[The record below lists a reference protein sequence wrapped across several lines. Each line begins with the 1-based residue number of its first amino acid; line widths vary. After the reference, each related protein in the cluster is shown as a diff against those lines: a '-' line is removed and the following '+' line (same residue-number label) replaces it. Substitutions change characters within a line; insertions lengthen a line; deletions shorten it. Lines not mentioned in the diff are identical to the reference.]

1 MKKRTTYLLKR
12 LAAACLAFGVAFTGT
27 PASSLYQITQV
38 QAAETASESTLATA
52 SPAAKYGLADD
63 IQDGAIL
70 HAWCWSFN
78 TIKENMKDI
87 AAAGFTTVQTSPA
100 NECKDTYSNMK
111 LMGNDE
117 VNGTDGCWW
126 WQYQP
131 TDWKIGNYQLGTRDD
146 FKAMCAEADKYGIK
160 VIVDVIPN
168 HTTPDLPKVSQNLY
182 NAVGG
187 KGNLYHANGF
197 KEITQ
202 WGNRYEC
209 TTGQMGGLPDVNT
222 ENPDFQAYFLKYLN
236 DLIACGA
243 DGFRYD
249 TAKHIGVPSDP
260 LDAKSTR
267 NNFWPVVTGEE
278 SVNGVTLSDKN
289 VFTYGEVLQGDNVPE
304 SEYAKYMRMT
314 ASSYGET
321 LRGAVTGNSFDVNSI
336 SNWRHA
342 SPGRLVTWV
351 ESHDTYCNAGVSS
364 RMTDEQ
370 LRLAWAV
377 IAARKDGTPLFYSRP
392 DGSNG
397 ANGNRW
403 GNNVLGAKGNDQF
416 KSTEVREVN
425 LFRNAMAG
433 KSEYL
438 RNPGGDSQILQIDRG
453 NEGTV
458 IINLKEESVN
468 INSDTKMNDGTYK
481 DQVSGRTFT
490 VSNGKISGTLDKR
503 KVAVIYNK
511 DQESVGIS
519 STTGSNSFSTDTL
532 DVKLSAKNVQN
543 ATYTTSEGASGSYT
557 DGDIIAVGAKSQIGD
572 TITVT
577 VKGTGTKGEVTDS
590 AEFKK
595 TEKDPYLKYI
605 DGSYDVY
612 IKKPDGWGDKINCY
626 AYVDE
631 KTNNGEWPGVEMK
644 YLGEGVYAYNLPDDF
659 KTASVIFNDGV
670 SQYPAAQQAGL
681 EFTKGQ
687 SMAYINGSWTK
698 VEKQIDDI
706 KITSSLAN
714 GSSFNTD
721 STTTTITLKNATK
734 GSYSVDNGP
743 VKEFTGSATVTLG
756 TGKIA
761 DSDVTLK
768 VTASNDKDSKTETF
782 TFKKKFDAVKNG
794 GYVDYEG
801 ETLAKASG
809 TARQAVGGKYA
820 TNPGKQ
826 LGKNKTIKS
835 AADFD
840 DSMIIAQGVAN
851 DDARNFRGTH
861 EGPVYDSYAL
871 YGAWDDEN
879 IYLGWQ
885 FVNVADI
892 TSPEQTYPNS
902 DNGKPN
908 NGDIPQVIALNLGTG
923 KTGDGT
929 LDNGGNIWGLKVK
942 YDTPIDAMLC
952 FSSKSGV
959 GKPALFTTKKS
970 GEFSYD
976 APYCTGFTKA
986 GISFKAEDG
995 FFGKSLIG
1003 INSNGYKGLTVD
1015 QLTSTSSNWV
1025 DFLSLGH
1032 KTSMDTFY
1040 TMTIPMSA
1048 LNLTK
1053 AKLEKNGIGVMHIST
1068 FGESGIASTPMDM
1081 SMVDNAT
1088 EEYSTD
1094 SSTSKEKEDTDIIT
1108 APLARLGAEGGD
1120 DPDPQP
1126 DNRMTVNFGAD
1137 RSAPQ
1142 ATGTALTLKAVA
1154 DGGVGSYKYQF
1165 KIDNTEV
1172 QSGSSATYS
1181 WKAAKGAHTLQV
1193 VVTDSQGHKV
1203 TVSKQFTGEGG
1214 EVIDKNVLTAKSY
1227 SLTLAENI
1235 KANIYVSLSSDIMA
1249 DTGAKLRITYPD
1261 GSSKEKLVS
1270 DYSTVKYNNEDV
1282 KKITYETV
1290 PAELTSRISICAVRS
1305 NGATS
1310 NSFSFA
1316 PTDYLYKCIEQ
1327 KLPEANLAKALLNY
1341 GAYAQLYFG
1350 INTSDLANKKLTD
1363 DAVAALSVD
1372 TVLKNAPADDAAA
1385 LNNEDIEY
1393 IGSALVCKSGTD
1405 MKLYFKNKNNL
1416 TLEQLKIKYALDAYD
1431 ITLDEG
1437 MLCIRINNVYPG
1449 NLSAK
1454 YTIVINGA
1462 NGTISGNIC
1471 PMAYVRKGVQSSDTK
1486 QQNLCKAMY
1495 LYNRAALEYLGR

>member
-12 LAAACLAFGVAFTGT
+12 LAAACLAFGVAFTGM
-27 PASSLYQITQV
+27 PASSLYPITQV

-52 SPAAKYGLADD
+52 SQAAKYGLADD

-168 HTTPDLPKVSQNLY
+168 HTTPDLAKVSDNLY

-187 KGNLYHANGF
+187 KDNLYHANGF

-260 LDAKSTR
+260 LDKKSTR

-278 SVNGVTLSDKN
+278 SANGVTLSDKN

-321 LRGAVTGNSFDVNSI
+321 LRGAVTGNSFDVDTI

-397 ANGNRW
+397 ASGNRW
-403 GNNVLGAKGNDQF
+403 GNNVLGAKGNNEF

-438 RNPGGDSQILQIDRG
+438 RNPGKDSQILQIDRG
-453 NEGTV
+453 TEGTV

-468 INSDTKMNDGTYK
+468 INSDTKMKDGTYK

-626 AYVDE
+626 AYVD
-631 KTNNGEWPGVEMK
+631 KDTNNGKWPGLEMK

-659 KTASVIFNDGV
+659 KTASIIFNDGA

-698 VEKQIDDI
+698 VEKKADDI
-706 KITSSLAN
+706 KITFS
-714 GSSFNTD
+714 
-721 STTTTITLKNATK
+721 
-734 GSYSVDNGP
+734 
-743 VKEFTGSATVTLG
+743 
-756 TGKIA
+756 A
-761 DSDVTLK
+761 DSVSAKVGSEVKLTAQASGGSGNYTYKFIISDNSGNWYKIRDYARSNTCTWRPGAAGNKTLYVDV
-768 VTASNDKDSKTETF
+768 KDSAGAYQRAALPIEV
-782 TFKKKFDAVKNG
+782 KKVNEKLSVKLAVSP
-794 GYVDYEG
+794 
-801 ETLAKASG
+801 SG
-809 TARQAVGGKYA
+809 TAKVGSEVKLTAQASGGSGNY
-820 TNPGKQ
+820 
-826 LGKNKTIKS
+826 
-835 AADFD
+835 
-840 DSMIIAQGVAN
+840 
-851 DDARNFRGTH
+851 
-861 EGPVYDSYAL
+861 
-871 YGAWDDEN
+871 
-879 IYLGWQ
+879 
-885 FVNVADI
+885 
-892 TSPEQTYPNS
+892 TYKFILS
-902 DNGKPN
+902 DNNGNWYKIRDYAKSNTCTWIPGAAGSKTLYVDVKDGEGAYQRVELPIQVTKQTEKLSVKLAASTSESAKVGSEVKLTAQASGGSGNYTYKFILSDN
-908 NGDIPQVIALNLGTG
+908 NGNWYKIRDYAKSNTCTWIPGAAGSKTLYVDVKDSAGAYQRVELPIQVTKQAEKLSVKLTASPFGTA
-923 KTGDGT
+923 
-929 LDNGGNIWGLKVK
+929 KVGSEVK
-942 YDTPIDAMLC
+942 
-952 FSSKSGV
+952 
-959 GKPALFTTKKS
+959 
-970 GEFSYD
+970 
-976 APYCTGFTKA
+976 
-986 GISFKAEDG
+986 
-995 FFGKSLIG
+995 
-1003 INSNGYKGLTVD
+1003 LT
-1015 QLTSTSSNWV
+1015 
-1025 DFLSLGH
+1025 
-1032 KTSMDTFY
+1032 
-1040 TMTIPMSA
+1040 A
-1048 LNLTK
+1048 
-1053 AKLEKNGIGVMHIST
+1053 
-1068 FGESGIASTPMDM
+1068 
-1081 SMVDNAT
+1081 
-1088 EEYSTD
+1088 
-1094 SSTSKEKEDTDIIT
+1094 
-1108 APLARLGAEGGD
+1108 
-1120 DPDPQP
+1120 
-1126 DNRMTVNFGAD
+1126 
-1137 RSAPQ
+1137 Q
-1142 ATGTALTLKAVA
+1142 ATG
-1154 DGGVGSYKYQF
+1154 GSGSYLYDF
-1165 KIDNTEV
+1165 LVCSPDNNWYRLRDYEKT
-1172 QSGSSATYS
+1172 GTYL
-1181 WKAAKGAHTLQV
+1181 WVPKTVGNTMLYVDAV
-1193 VVTDSQGHKV
+1193 DS
-1203 TVSKQFTGEGG
+1203 EGNYRR
-1214 EVIDKNVLTAKSY
+1214 E
-1227 SLTLAENI
+1227 
-1235 KANIYVSLSSDIMA
+1235 SLSI
-1249 DTGAKLRITYPD
+1249 
-1261 GSSKEKLVS
+1261 LV
-1270 DYSTVKYNNEDV
+1270 
-1282 KKITYETV
+1282 
-1290 PAELTSRISICAVRS
+1290 
-1305 NGATS
+1305 
-1310 NSFSFA
+1310 
-1316 PTDYLYKCIEQ
+1316 
-1327 KLPEANLAKALLNY
+1327 
-1341 GAYAQLYFG
+1341 
-1350 INTSDLANKKLTD
+1350 
-1363 DAVAALSVD
+1363 
-1372 TVLKNAPADDAAA
+1372 
-1385 LNNEDIEY
+1385 
-1393 IGSALVCKSGTD
+1393 
-1405 MKLYFKNKNNL
+1405 
-1416 TLEQLKIKYALDAYD
+1416 
-1431 ITLDEG
+1431 
-1437 MLCIRINNVYPG
+1437 
-1449 NLSAK
+1449 
-1454 YTIVINGA
+1454 
-1462 NGTISGNIC
+1462 
-1471 PMAYVRKGVQSSDTK
+1471 TK
-1486 QQNLCKAMY
+1486 
-1495 LYNRAALEYLGR
+1495 

>member
-12 LAAACLAFGVAFTGT
+12 LAAACLAFGVAFTGM
-27 PASSLYQITQV
+27 PASSLYSITQV
-38 QAAETASESTLATA
+38 QAAETASESILATA
-52 SPAAKYGLADD
+52 SQAAKYGLADD

-111 LMGNDE
+111 LMGSDE

-187 KGNLYHANGF
+187 KDNLYHANGF

-278 SVNGVTLSDKN
+278 SAKGVTLSDKN

-321 LRGAVTGNSFDVNSI
+321 LRGAVTGNSFDVDSI

-397 ANGNRW
+397 ASGNRW
-403 GNNVLGAKGNDQF
+403 GNNVLGAKGNNEF

-438 RNPGGDSQILQIDRG
+438 RNPGKDSQILQIDRG

-468 INSDTKMNDGTYK
+468 INSDTKMKNGTYK

-543 ATYTTSEGASGSYT
+543 ATYTTSEGDSGSYT
-557 DGDIIAVGAKSQIGD
+557 DGEVIAVGAKSQIGD

-698 VEKQIDDI
+698 VEKKADDI
-706 KITSSLAN
+706 KITFSADTVSAKV
-714 GSSFNTD
+714 GSEVKLTAQASGGSGNYTYKFIVSDNSGNWYKIRDYARSNTC
-721 STTTTITLKNATK
+721 TWRPGAAGNKTL
-734 GSYSVDNGP
+734 YVD
-743 VKEFTGSATVTLG
+743 V
-756 TGKIA
+756 
-761 DSDVTLK
+761 
-768 VTASNDKDSKTETF
+768 KDSAGAYKRAALPIEV
-782 TFKKKFDAVKNG
+782 KKVNEKLSVM
-794 GYVDYEG
+794 
-801 ETLAKASG
+801 LAESPSG
-809 TARQAVGGKYA
+809 TAKVGSEVKLTAQASGGSGNYTYKFILSDNNGNWYKIRDYAKSNTCTWRPGAAGSKTLYVDVKDSEGAYQRVELPIQVTKQTEKLSVKLAASPSGTAKVGSEVKLTAQASGGSGNYTYKFIVSDNNGNWYKIRDYA
-820 TNPGKQ
+820 KANTSTWIPGAA
-826 LGKNKTIKS
+826 GNKTLYVDVKDS
-835 AADFD
+835 A
-840 DSMIIAQGVAN
+840 
-851 DDARNFRGTH
+851 
-861 EGPVYDSYAL
+861 
-871 YGAWDDEN
+871 GAYQRVELP
-879 IYLGWQ
+879 IQVTKQAEKLS
-885 FVNVADI
+885 VKLTA
-892 TSPEQTYPNS
+892 SPS
-902 DNGKPN
+902 
-908 NGDIPQVIALNLGTG
+908 
-923 KTGDGT
+923 KTV
-929 LDNGGNIWGLKVK
+929 KVGSEVK
-942 YDTPIDAMLC
+942 
-952 FSSKSGV
+952 
-959 GKPALFTTKKS
+959 
-970 GEFSYD
+970 
-976 APYCTGFTKA
+976 
-986 GISFKAEDG
+986 
-995 FFGKSLIG
+995 
-1003 INSNGYKGLTVD
+1003 LT
-1015 QLTSTSSNWV
+1015 
-1025 DFLSLGH
+1025 
-1032 KTSMDTFY
+1032 
-1040 TMTIPMSA
+1040 A
-1048 LNLTK
+1048 
-1053 AKLEKNGIGVMHIST
+1053 
-1068 FGESGIASTPMDM
+1068 
-1081 SMVDNAT
+1081 
-1088 EEYSTD
+1088 
-1094 SSTSKEKEDTDIIT
+1094 
-1108 APLARLGAEGGD
+1108 
-1120 DPDPQP
+1120 
-1126 DNRMTVNFGAD
+1126 
-1137 RSAPQ
+1137 Q
-1142 ATGTALTLKAVA
+1142 ATG
-1154 DGGVGSYKYQF
+1154 GSGSYLYDF
-1165 KIDNTEV
+1165 LVCSPDNNWYRLRDYEKT
-1172 QSGSSATYS
+1172 GTYL
-1181 WKAAKGAHTLQV
+1181 WVPK
-1193 VVTDSQGHKV
+1193 
-1203 TVSKQFTGEGG
+1203 TVGNTMLYVDAVDGEGNYRR
-1214 EVIDKNVLTAKSY
+1214 E
-1227 SLTLAENI
+1227 
-1235 KANIYVSLSSDIMA
+1235 SLSI
-1249 DTGAKLRITYPD
+1249 
-1261 GSSKEKLVS
+1261 LV
-1270 DYSTVKYNNEDV
+1270 
-1282 KKITYETV
+1282 
-1290 PAELTSRISICAVRS
+1290 
-1305 NGATS
+1305 
-1310 NSFSFA
+1310 
-1316 PTDYLYKCIEQ
+1316 
-1327 KLPEANLAKALLNY
+1327 
-1341 GAYAQLYFG
+1341 
-1350 INTSDLANKKLTD
+1350 
-1363 DAVAALSVD
+1363 
-1372 TVLKNAPADDAAA
+1372 
-1385 LNNEDIEY
+1385 
-1393 IGSALVCKSGTD
+1393 
-1405 MKLYFKNKNNL
+1405 
-1416 TLEQLKIKYALDAYD
+1416 
-1431 ITLDEG
+1431 
-1437 MLCIRINNVYPG
+1437 
-1449 NLSAK
+1449 
-1454 YTIVINGA
+1454 
-1462 NGTISGNIC
+1462 
-1471 PMAYVRKGVQSSDTK
+1471 TK
-1486 QQNLCKAMY
+1486 
-1495 LYNRAALEYLGR
+1495 

>member
-12 LAAACLAFGVAFTGT
+12 LAAACLAFGVAFTGM
-27 PASSLYQITQV
+27 PASSLYPITQV

-52 SPAAKYGLADD
+52 SQAAKYGLADD

-168 HTTPDLPKVSQNLY
+168 HTTPDLPKVSDNLY

-187 KGNLYHANGF
+187 KDNLYHANGF
-197 KEITQ
+197 KKITQ

-209 TTGQMGGLPDVNT
+209 TTGEMGGLPDVNT

-278 SVNGVTLSDKN
+278 SAKGVTLSDKN

-321 LRGAVTGNSFDVNSI
+321 LRGAVTGNSFDVNTI

-397 ANGNRW
+397 ASGNRW
-403 GNNVLGAKGNDQF
+403 GNNVLGAKGNNEF

-438 RNPGGDSQILQIDRG
+438 RNPGKDSQILQIDRG
-453 NEGTV
+453 TEGTV

-468 INSDTKMNDGTYK
+468 INSDTKMKDGTYK
-481 DQVSGRTFT
+481 DHVSGRTFT

-511 DQESVGIS
+511 DQESVGVS

-557 DGDIIAVGAKSQIGD
+557 DGEVIAVGAKSQIGD

-626 AYVDE
+626 AYVD
-631 KTNNGEWPGVEMK
+631 KDTNNGKWPGVEMK

-659 KTASVIFNDGV
+659 KTASIIFNDGA

-681 EFTKGQ
+681 EFIKGQ

-698 VEKQIDDI
+698 VEKQTNDI

-743 VKEFTGSATVTLG
+743 VKQFTGSVTVTLG

-782 TFKKKFDAVKNG
+782 TFKKKFDAEKNG

-801 ETLAKASG
+801 ETLA
-809 TARQAVGGKYA
+809 T
-820 TNPGKQ
+820 
-826 LGKNKTIKS
+826 LG
-835 AADFD
+835 
-840 DSMIIAQGVAN
+840 V
-851 DDARNFRGTH
+851 
-861 EGPVYDSYAL
+861 
-871 YGAWDDEN
+871 
-879 IYLGWQ
+879 
-885 FVNVADI
+885 
-892 TSPEQTYPNS
+892 
-902 DNGKPN
+902 
-908 NGDIPQVIALNLGTG
+908 
-923 KTGDGT
+923 
-929 LDNGGNIWGLKVK
+929 
-942 YDTPIDAMLC
+942 
-952 FSSKSGV
+952 
-959 GKPALFTTKKS
+959 
-970 GEFSYD
+970 
-976 APYCTGFTKA
+976 
-986 GISFKAEDG
+986 
-995 FFGKSLIG
+995 
-1003 INSNGYKGLTVD
+1003 
-1015 QLTSTSSNWV
+1015 
-1025 DFLSLGH
+1025 
-1032 KTSMDTFY
+1032 
-1040 TMTIPMSA
+1040 
-1048 LNLTK
+1048 
-1053 AKLEKNGIGVMHIST
+1053 
-1068 FGESGIASTPMDM
+1068 
-1081 SMVDNAT
+1081 
-1088 EEYSTD
+1088 
-1094 SSTSKEKEDTDIIT
+1094 
-1108 APLARLGAEGGD
+1108 EGGD
-1120 DPDPQP
+1120 DYATQRDA
-1126 DNRMTVNFGAD
+1126 RMTVNFGAD

-1165 KIDNTEV
+1165 KIDNNEV

-1193 VVTDSQGHKV
+1193 VVTDSQGHQV

-1214 EVIDKNVLTAKSY
+1214 NFEKLNAKISASTKQISVGEKVKLTASATGGSGKYSYKFTLYKDGKWKDLQAYGNSTTYTWAAPETGKY
-1227 SLTLAENI
+1227 SLYVAVNDSEGNHTNAYVPIEVKKEQLI
-1235 KANIYVSLSSDIMA
+1235 VSLKASAKSVLLGEKVSLTAIAKGGSEKYSYKFVLYDNDKWKDLQTYGDSNTYTWTASKAGKYSLYVAVKDSEGNHTNAYVPIEVKNGQLSVSIEASTKSIRVGEKIKLTATAKGGSGKYSYKFVLYDNGKWKDLQTYGDSNTYTWIASKAGKYSLYVAVNDSNGEHINAYVPVEVKNGQLSVSIEASTKSISVGEKIKLTATAKGGGGKYSYKFVLYDNSKWKDLQTYGDSNTYTWTASKVGKYSLYVAVNDSDGNHINAYVPVEVKNKELTATLGFSISSS
-1249 DTGAKLRITYPD
+1249 TGT
-1261 GSSKEKLVS
+1261 
-1270 DYSTVKYNNEDV
+1270 STVKLDAEATGGSGKYQYKFLVCNEKGMWEELRGYADSNSYMWNAKESGKYIIYV
-1282 KKITYETV
+1282 RVTDSEGGFGS
-1290 PAELTSRISICAVRS
+1290 AELPFYV
-1305 NGATS
+1305 
-1310 NSFSFA
+1310 
-1316 PTDYLYKCIEQ
+1316 
-1327 KLPEANLAKALLNY
+1327 
-1341 GAYAQLYFG
+1341 
-1350 INTSDLANKKLTD
+1350 
-1363 DAVAALSVD
+1363 
-1372 TVLKNAPADDAAA
+1372 
-1385 LNNEDIEY
+1385 
-1393 IGSALVCKSGTD
+1393 
-1405 MKLYFKNKNNL
+1405 
-1416 TLEQLKIKYALDAYD
+1416 IK
-1431 ITLDEG
+1431 
-1437 MLCIRINNVYPG
+1437 
-1449 NLSAK
+1449 
-1454 YTIVINGA
+1454 
-1462 NGTISGNIC
+1462 
-1471 PMAYVRKGVQSSDTK
+1471 
-1486 QQNLCKAMY
+1486 
-1495 LYNRAALEYLGR
+1495 

>member
-12 LAAACLAFGVAFTGT
+12 LAAACLAFGVAFTGM
-27 PASSLYQITQV
+27 PASSLYSITQV

-52 SPAAKYGLADD
+52 SQAAKYGLADD

-117 VNGTDGCWW
+117 INGTDGCWW

-168 HTTPDLPKVSQNLY
+168 HTTPDLAKVSDNLY

-187 KGNLYHANGF
+187 KDNLYHANGF

-278 SVNGVTLSDKN
+278 SAKGVTLSDKN

-304 SEYAKYMRMT
+304 SEYAQYMRMT

-321 LRGAVTGNSFDVNSI
+321 LRGAVTGNSFDVDSI

-370 LRLAWAV
+370 LRLAGAV

-397 ANGNRW
+397 ASGNRW
-403 GNNVLGAKGNDQF
+403 GNNVLGAKGNNEF

-438 RNPGGDSQILQIDRG
+438 RNPGKDSQILQIDRG

-468 INSDTKMNDGTYK
+468 INSDTKMKNGTYK

-543 ATYTTSEGASGSYT
+543 ATYTTSEGASGIYT

-590 AEFKK
+590 TEFKK

-631 KTNNGEWPGVEMK
+631 KTNNGKWPGVEMK

-659 KTASVIFNDGV
+659 KNASIIFNDGV

-698 VEKQIDDI
+698 VEKKADDI
-706 KITSSLAN
+706 KITFSADTVSAKV
-714 GSSFNTD
+714 GSEVKLTAQASGGSGNYTYKFIISDNSGNWYKIRDYARSNTC
-721 STTTTITLKNATK
+721 TWRPGAAGNKTL
-734 GSYSVDNGP
+734 YVD
-743 VKEFTGSATVTLG
+743 V
-756 TGKIA
+756 
-761 DSDVTLK
+761 
-768 VTASNDKDSKTETF
+768 KDSAGAYQRAALPIEV
-782 TFKKKFDAVKNG
+782 KKVNEKLSVKLAVSP
-794 GYVDYEG
+794 
-801 ETLAKASG
+801 SG
-809 TARQAVGGKYA
+809 TAKVGSEVKLTAQASGGSGNYTYKFILSDNNGNWYKIRDYARSNTCTWRPGAAGSKTLYVDVKDSEGAYQRVELPIQVTKQTEKLSVKLATLPSGTAKVGSKVKLTAQASGGSGNYTYKFILSDNNGNWYKIRDYA
-820 TNPGKQ
+820 KSNTCTWIPGAA
-826 LGKNKTIKS
+826 GNKTLYVDVKDS
-835 AADFD
+835 AGAYQRVELPIQVTKQAEKLSVKLTASPF
-840 DSMIIAQGVAN
+840 
-851 DDARNFRGTH
+851 GT
-861 EGPVYDSYAL
+861 A
-871 YGAWDDEN
+871 
-879 IYLGWQ
+879 
-885 FVNVADI
+885 
-892 TSPEQTYPNS
+892 
-902 DNGKPN
+902 
-908 NGDIPQVIALNLGTG
+908 
-923 KTGDGT
+923 
-929 LDNGGNIWGLKVK
+929 KVGSEVK
-942 YDTPIDAMLC
+942 
-952 FSSKSGV
+952 
-959 GKPALFTTKKS
+959 
-970 GEFSYD
+970 
-976 APYCTGFTKA
+976 
-986 GISFKAEDG
+986 
-995 FFGKSLIG
+995 
-1003 INSNGYKGLTVD
+1003 LT
-1015 QLTSTSSNWV
+1015 
-1025 DFLSLGH
+1025 
-1032 KTSMDTFY
+1032 
-1040 TMTIPMSA
+1040 A
-1048 LNLTK
+1048 
-1053 AKLEKNGIGVMHIST
+1053 
-1068 FGESGIASTPMDM
+1068 
-1081 SMVDNAT
+1081 
-1088 EEYSTD
+1088 
-1094 SSTSKEKEDTDIIT
+1094 
-1108 APLARLGAEGGD
+1108 
-1120 DPDPQP
+1120 
-1126 DNRMTVNFGAD
+1126 
-1137 RSAPQ
+1137 Q
-1142 ATGTALTLKAVA
+1142 ATGGSGNYLYDFLVCSPDNNWYRLRDYEKTGTFLWVPKTVGNTMLYVDAV
-1154 DGGVGSYKYQF
+1154 
-1165 KIDNTEV
+1165 
-1172 QSGSSATYS
+1172 
-1181 WKAAKGAHTLQV
+1181 
-1193 VVTDSQGHKV
+1193 DS
-1203 TVSKQFTGEGG
+1203 EGNYRR
-1214 EVIDKNVLTAKSY
+1214 E
-1227 SLTLAENI
+1227 
-1235 KANIYVSLSSDIMA
+1235 SLSI
-1249 DTGAKLRITYPD
+1249 
-1261 GSSKEKLVS
+1261 LV
-1270 DYSTVKYNNEDV
+1270 
-1282 KKITYETV
+1282 
-1290 PAELTSRISICAVRS
+1290 
-1305 NGATS
+1305 
-1310 NSFSFA
+1310 
-1316 PTDYLYKCIEQ
+1316 
-1327 KLPEANLAKALLNY
+1327 
-1341 GAYAQLYFG
+1341 
-1350 INTSDLANKKLTD
+1350 
-1363 DAVAALSVD
+1363 
-1372 TVLKNAPADDAAA
+1372 
-1385 LNNEDIEY
+1385 
-1393 IGSALVCKSGTD
+1393 
-1405 MKLYFKNKNNL
+1405 
-1416 TLEQLKIKYALDAYD
+1416 
-1431 ITLDEG
+1431 
-1437 MLCIRINNVYPG
+1437 
-1449 NLSAK
+1449 
-1454 YTIVINGA
+1454 
-1462 NGTISGNIC
+1462 
-1471 PMAYVRKGVQSSDTK
+1471 TK
-1486 QQNLCKAMY
+1486 
-1495 LYNRAALEYLGR
+1495 

>member
-1 MKKRTTYLLKR
+1 MKKRTTYLFKR

-27 PASSLYQITQV
+27 PASSLYPITQV

-52 SPAAKYGLADD
+52 SQAAKYGLVDD

-117 VNGTDGCWW
+117 INGTDGCWW

-131 TDWKIGNYQLGTRDD
+131 TDWKIGNYQLGSRDD
-146 FKAMCAEADKYGIK
+146 FKAMCAEADNYGIK

-168 HTTPDLPKVSQNLY
+168 HTTPDLPKVSDNLY

-187 KGNLYHANGF
+187 KDNLYHANGF

-260 LDAKSTR
+260 TDIKSAR

-278 SVNGVTLSDKN
+278 SANGVTLSDKN

-321 LRGAVTGNSFDVNSI
+321 LRGAVTGNSFDVDTI

-397 ANGNRW
+397 ASGNRW
-403 GNNVLGAKGNDQF
+403 GNNVLGAKGNNEF

-438 RNPGGDSQILQIDRG
+438 RNPGKDSQILQIDRG

-468 INSDTKMNDGTYK
+468 INSDTKMKDGTYK

-490 VSNGKISGTLDKR
+490 VANGKISGSLDKR

-511 DQESVGIS
+511 DQESVGVS

-557 DGDIIAVGAKSQIGD
+557 DGEVIAVGAKSQIGD

-626 AYVDE
+626 AYVD
-631 KTNNGEWPGVEMK
+631 KDTNNGKWPGLEMK

-659 KTASVIFNDGV
+659 KTASIIFNDGA

-698 VEKQIDDI
+698 VEKQTNDI

-734 GSYSVDNGP
+734 GSYSVDDGP
-743 VKEFTGSATVTLG
+743 AKEFTGSATVTLG

-761 DSDVTLK
+761 DSDVILK

-782 TFKKKFDAVKNG
+782 TFKKKFNAEKNG

-801 ETLAKASG
+801 ETLA
-809 TARQAVGGKYA
+809 T
-820 TNPGKQ
+820 
-826 LGKNKTIKS
+826 LG
-835 AADFD
+835 
-840 DSMIIAQGVAN
+840 V
-851 DDARNFRGTH
+851 
-861 EGPVYDSYAL
+861 
-871 YGAWDDEN
+871 
-879 IYLGWQ
+879 
-885 FVNVADI
+885 
-892 TSPEQTYPNS
+892 
-902 DNGKPN
+902 
-908 NGDIPQVIALNLGTG
+908 
-923 KTGDGT
+923 
-929 LDNGGNIWGLKVK
+929 
-942 YDTPIDAMLC
+942 
-952 FSSKSGV
+952 
-959 GKPALFTTKKS
+959 
-970 GEFSYD
+970 
-976 APYCTGFTKA
+976 
-986 GISFKAEDG
+986 
-995 FFGKSLIG
+995 
-1003 INSNGYKGLTVD
+1003 
-1015 QLTSTSSNWV
+1015 
-1025 DFLSLGH
+1025 
-1032 KTSMDTFY
+1032 
-1040 TMTIPMSA
+1040 
-1048 LNLTK
+1048 
-1053 AKLEKNGIGVMHIST
+1053 
-1068 FGESGIASTPMDM
+1068 
-1081 SMVDNAT
+1081 
-1088 EEYSTD
+1088 
-1094 SSTSKEKEDTDIIT
+1094 
-1108 APLARLGAEGGD
+1108 EGGD
-1120 DPDPQP
+1120 DYATQRDA
-1126 DNRMTVNFGAD
+1126 RMTVNFGAD

-1165 KIDNTEV
+1165 KIDNNEV

-1193 VVTDSQGHKV
+1193 VVTDSQGHQV

-1214 EVIDKNVLTAKSY
+1214 NYEKLNAKISASTKQISVGEKVKLTASATGGSGKYSYKFTLYKDGKWKDLQAYGNSTTYTWTAPETGKY
-1227 SLTLAENI
+1227 SLYVAVNDSEGNHTNAYVPIEVKKEQLI
-1235 KANIYVSLSSDIMA
+1235 VSLKASAKSVLLGEKVSLTAIAKGGSEKYSYKFVLYDNDKWKDLQTYGDSNTYTWTASKAGKYSLYVAVKDSEGNHTNAYVPIEVKNGQLSVSIEASTKSIRVGDKIKLTATAKGGSGKYSYKFVLYDNGKWKDLQTYRDSNTYTWIASKAGKYSLYVAVNDSDGKHINAYVPVEVKNGQLSVSIEASTKSISVGEKIKLIATAKGGSGKYSYKFVLYDNGMWKDLQTYGDSNTYTWTASKVGKYSLYVAVNDSDGNHINAYVPVEVKNKELTATLGFSISSS
-1249 DTGAKLRITYPD
+1249 TGT
-1261 GSSKEKLVS
+1261 
-1270 DYSTVKYNNEDV
+1270 STVKLDAEATGGSGKYQYKFLVCNEKGMWEELRGYADSNSYMWNAKESGKYIIYV
-1282 KKITYETV
+1282 RVTDSEGGFGS
-1290 PAELTSRISICAVRS
+1290 AELPFYV
-1305 NGATS
+1305 
-1310 NSFSFA
+1310 
-1316 PTDYLYKCIEQ
+1316 
-1327 KLPEANLAKALLNY
+1327 
-1341 GAYAQLYFG
+1341 
-1350 INTSDLANKKLTD
+1350 
-1363 DAVAALSVD
+1363 
-1372 TVLKNAPADDAAA
+1372 
-1385 LNNEDIEY
+1385 
-1393 IGSALVCKSGTD
+1393 
-1405 MKLYFKNKNNL
+1405 
-1416 TLEQLKIKYALDAYD
+1416 IK
-1431 ITLDEG
+1431 
-1437 MLCIRINNVYPG
+1437 
-1449 NLSAK
+1449 
-1454 YTIVINGA
+1454 
-1462 NGTISGNIC
+1462 
-1471 PMAYVRKGVQSSDTK
+1471 
-1486 QQNLCKAMY
+1486 
-1495 LYNRAALEYLGR
+1495 

>member
-12 LAAACLAFGVAFTGT
+12 LAAACLVFGVAFTGT

-52 SPAAKYGLADD
+52 SQAAKYGLADD

-187 KGNLYHANGF
+187 KDNLYHANGF

-278 SVNGVTLSDKN
+278 SANGVTLSDKN

-392 DGSNG
+392 DGSDG

-416 KSTEVREVN
+416 KSAEVREVN

-438 RNPGGDSQILQIDRG
+438 RNPGKDSQILQIDRG

-458 IINLKEESVN
+458 IINLKGESVN
-468 INSDTKMNDGTYK
+468 INSDTNMKDGTYK
-481 DQVSGRTFT
+481 DQVSGRSFT
-490 VSNGKISGTLDKR
+490 VSNGKISGTLDKK

-557 DGDIIAVGAKSQIGD
+557 DGEVIAVGAKSQIGD

-626 AYVDE
+626 AYVDV

-698 VEKQIDDI
+698 VEKKADDI
-706 KITSSLAN
+706 KITFSADTVSAKV
-714 GSSFNTD
+714 GSEVKLTAQASGGSGNYTYKFIVSDNSGNWYIIRDYARSNTC
-721 STTTTITLKNATK
+721 TWRPGAAGNKTL
-734 GSYSVDNGP
+734 YVD
-743 VKEFTGSATVTLG
+743 V
-756 TGKIA
+756 
-761 DSDVTLK
+761 
-768 VTASNDKDSKTETF
+768 KDSAGAYKRAALPIEV
-782 TFKKKFDAVKNG
+782 KKVNEKLSVK
-794 GYVDYEG
+794 
-801 ETLAKASG
+801 LAASPSG
-809 TARQAVGGKYA
+809 TAKVGSEVKLTAQASGGSGNYTYKFILSDNNGNWYKIRDYAKSNTCTWRPGAAGSKTLYVDVKDSEGAYQRVELPIQVTKQTEKLSVKLAASPSGTAKVGSEVKLTAQASGGSGNYTYKFIVSDNNGNWYKIRDYA
-820 TNPGKQ
+820 KANTSTWIPGAA
-826 LGKNKTIKS
+826 GNKTLYVDVKDS
-835 AADFD
+835 A
-840 DSMIIAQGVAN
+840 
-851 DDARNFRGTH
+851 
-861 EGPVYDSYAL
+861 
-871 YGAWDDEN
+871 GAYQRVELP
-879 IYLGWQ
+879 IQVTKQAEKLS
-885 FVNVADI
+885 VKLTA
-892 TSPEQTYPNS
+892 SPS
-902 DNGKPN
+902 
-908 NGDIPQVIALNLGTG
+908 
-923 KTGDGT
+923 KTV
-929 LDNGGNIWGLKVK
+929 KVGSEVK
-942 YDTPIDAMLC
+942 
-952 FSSKSGV
+952 
-959 GKPALFTTKKS
+959 
-970 GEFSYD
+970 
-976 APYCTGFTKA
+976 
-986 GISFKAEDG
+986 
-995 FFGKSLIG
+995 
-1003 INSNGYKGLTVD
+1003 LT
-1015 QLTSTSSNWV
+1015 
-1025 DFLSLGH
+1025 
-1032 KTSMDTFY
+1032 
-1040 TMTIPMSA
+1040 A
-1048 LNLTK
+1048 
-1053 AKLEKNGIGVMHIST
+1053 
-1068 FGESGIASTPMDM
+1068 
-1081 SMVDNAT
+1081 
-1088 EEYSTD
+1088 
-1094 SSTSKEKEDTDIIT
+1094 
-1108 APLARLGAEGGD
+1108 
-1120 DPDPQP
+1120 
-1126 DNRMTVNFGAD
+1126 
-1137 RSAPQ
+1137 Q
-1142 ATGTALTLKAVA
+1142 ATG
-1154 DGGVGSYKYQF
+1154 GSGSYLYDF
-1165 KIDNTEV
+1165 LVCSPDNNWYRLRDYEKT
-1172 QSGSSATYS
+1172 GTYL
-1181 WKAAKGAHTLQV
+1181 WVPKTVGNTMLYVDAV
-1193 VVTDSQGHKV
+1193 DS
-1203 TVSKQFTGEGG
+1203 EGNYRR
-1214 EVIDKNVLTAKSY
+1214 E
-1227 SLTLAENI
+1227 
-1235 KANIYVSLSSDIMA
+1235 SLSI
-1249 DTGAKLRITYPD
+1249 
-1261 GSSKEKLVS
+1261 LV
-1270 DYSTVKYNNEDV
+1270 
-1282 KKITYETV
+1282 
-1290 PAELTSRISICAVRS
+1290 
-1305 NGATS
+1305 
-1310 NSFSFA
+1310 
-1316 PTDYLYKCIEQ
+1316 
-1327 KLPEANLAKALLNY
+1327 
-1341 GAYAQLYFG
+1341 
-1350 INTSDLANKKLTD
+1350 
-1363 DAVAALSVD
+1363 
-1372 TVLKNAPADDAAA
+1372 
-1385 LNNEDIEY
+1385 
-1393 IGSALVCKSGTD
+1393 
-1405 MKLYFKNKNNL
+1405 
-1416 TLEQLKIKYALDAYD
+1416 
-1431 ITLDEG
+1431 
-1437 MLCIRINNVYPG
+1437 
-1449 NLSAK
+1449 
-1454 YTIVINGA
+1454 
-1462 NGTISGNIC
+1462 
-1471 PMAYVRKGVQSSDTK
+1471 TK
-1486 QQNLCKAMY
+1486 
-1495 LYNRAALEYLGR
+1495 

>member
-1 MKKRTTYLLKR
+1 MKKRTTYLFKR

-52 SPAAKYGLADD
+52 SQAAKYGLADD

-187 KGNLYHANGF
+187 KDNLYHANGF

-278 SVNGVTLSDKN
+278 SANGVTLSDKN

-321 LRGAVTGNSFDVNSI
+321 LRGAVTGNSFDVNTI

-392 DGSNG
+392 DGSDG
-397 ANGNRW
+397 ASGNRW

-458 IINLKEESVN
+458 IINLKGESVN
-468 INSDTKMNDGTYK
+468 INSDTNMKNGTYK
-481 DQVSGRTFT
+481 DQVSGRFFT

-511 DQESVGIS
+511 DQESVGVS

-557 DGDIIAVGAKSQIGD
+557 DGEVIAVGAKSQIGD

-626 AYVDE
+626 AYVDV

-698 VEKQIDDI
+698 VEKHTDDI

-714 GSSFNTD
+714 GSNFNTD

-782 TFKKKFDAVKNG
+782 TFKKKFDAEKNG

-801 ETLAKASG
+801 ETLA
-809 TARQAVGGKYA
+809 
-820 TNPGKQ
+820 
-826 LGKNKTIKS
+826 
-835 AADFD
+835 
-840 DSMIIAQGVAN
+840 
-851 DDARNFRGTH
+851 
-861 EGPVYDSYAL
+861 
-871 YGAWDDEN
+871 
-879 IYLGWQ
+879 
-885 FVNVADI
+885 
-892 TSPEQTYPNS
+892 
-902 DNGKPN
+902 
-908 NGDIPQVIALNLGTG
+908 
-923 KTGDGT
+923 
-929 LDNGGNIWGLKVK
+929 
-942 YDTPIDAMLC
+942 
-952 FSSKSGV
+952 
-959 GKPALFTTKKS
+959 
-970 GEFSYD
+970 
-976 APYCTGFTKA
+976 
-986 GISFKAEDG
+986 
-995 FFGKSLIG
+995 
-1003 INSNGYKGLTVD
+1003 
-1015 QLTSTSSNWV
+1015 
-1025 DFLSLGH
+1025 
-1032 KTSMDTFY
+1032 
-1040 TMTIPMSA
+1040 
-1048 LNLTK
+1048 
-1053 AKLEKNGIGVMHIST
+1053 
-1068 FGESGIASTPMDM
+1068 
-1081 SMVDNAT
+1081 
-1088 EEYSTD
+1088 
-1094 SSTSKEKEDTDIIT
+1094 
-1108 APLARLGAEGGD
+1108 RLGVEGGD
-1120 DPDPQP
+1120 DSATQRDA
-1126 DNRMTVNFGAD
+1126 RMTVNFGAD

-1154 DGGVGSYKYQF
+1154 FGGVESYKYQF
-1165 KIDNTEV
+1165 KIDNTEM
-1172 QSGSSATYS
+1172 QSGSNATYS

-1193 VVTDSQGHKV
+1193 VVTDSQGHQV

-1214 EVIDKNVLTAKSY
+1214 SFEKLNAKISASTKQISVGEKVKLTASATGGSGKYSYKFTLYKDGKWKDLQAYGNSTTYTWTAPETGKY
-1227 SLTLAENI
+1227 SLYVAVNDSEGNHTNAYVPIEVKKEQLI
-1235 KANIYVSLSSDIMA
+1235 VSLKASAKSVLLGEKVSLTAIAKGGSEKYSYKFVLYDNDKWKDLQTYGDSNTYTWNASKAGKYSLYVAVKDSEGNHTNAYVPIEVKNGQLSVSIEASTKSIRVGEKIKLTATAKGGSGKYSYKFVLYDNGKWKDLQTYGDSNTYTWIASKAGKYSLYVAVNDSDGEHINAYVPVEVKNGQLSVSIESSTKSISVGEKIKLTATARGGSGKYSYKFVLYDNGMWKDLQTYGDSNTYTWTASKVGKYSLYVAVDDSDGNHINA
-1249 DTGAKLRITYPD
+1249 YVPVEVKNKELTATLGFSISSSTGT
-1261 GSSKEKLVS
+1261 
-1270 DYSTVKYNNEDV
+1270 STVKLDAEATGGSGKYQYKFLVCNEKGMWEELRGYADSNNYMWNAKESGKYIIYVRVTDS
-1282 KKITYETV
+1282 EGGFSS
-1290 PAELTSRISICAVRS
+1290 AELPFYV
-1305 NGATS
+1305 
-1310 NSFSFA
+1310 
-1316 PTDYLYKCIEQ
+1316 
-1327 KLPEANLAKALLNY
+1327 
-1341 GAYAQLYFG
+1341 
-1350 INTSDLANKKLTD
+1350 
-1363 DAVAALSVD
+1363 
-1372 TVLKNAPADDAAA
+1372 
-1385 LNNEDIEY
+1385 
-1393 IGSALVCKSGTD
+1393 
-1405 MKLYFKNKNNL
+1405 
-1416 TLEQLKIKYALDAYD
+1416 IK
-1431 ITLDEG
+1431 
-1437 MLCIRINNVYPG
+1437 
-1449 NLSAK
+1449 
-1454 YTIVINGA
+1454 
-1462 NGTISGNIC
+1462 
-1471 PMAYVRKGVQSSDTK
+1471 
-1486 QQNLCKAMY
+1486 
-1495 LYNRAALEYLGR
+1495 

>member
-12 LAAACLAFGVAFTGT
+12 LAAACLAFGVAFTGM
-27 PASSLYQITQV
+27 PASSLYPITQV

-52 SPAAKYGLADD
+52 SQAAKYGLADD

-168 HTTPDLPKVSQNLY
+168 HTTPDLAKVSDNLY

-187 KGNLYHANGF
+187 KDNLYHANGF

-222 ENPDFQAYFLKYLN
+222 ENPDFQEYFLKYLN

-260 LDAKSTR
+260 LDKKSTR

-278 SVNGVTLSDKN
+278 SANGVTLSDKN

-314 ASSYGET
+314 ASSYGES
-321 LRGAVTGNSFDVNSI
+321 LRGAVTGNSFDVDTI

-397 ANGNRW
+397 ASGNRW
-403 GNNVLGAKGNDQF
+403 GNNVLGAKGNNEF

-438 RNPGGDSQILQIDRG
+438 RNPGKDSQILQIDRG
-453 NEGTV
+453 TEGTV

-557 DGDIIAVGAKSQIGD
+557 DGEIIAVGAKSQIGD

-626 AYVDE
+626 AYVD
-631 KTNNGEWPGVEMK
+631 KDTNNGKWPGVEMK

-670 SQYPAAQQAGL
+670 SQYPAAQQVGL

-698 VEKQIDDI
+698 VEKKADDI
-706 KITSSLAN
+706 KITFSADTVSAKV
-714 GSSFNTD
+714 GSEVKLTAQASGGSGNYTYKFIISDNSGNWYKIRDYARSNTC
-721 STTTTITLKNATK
+721 TWRPGAAGNKTL
-734 GSYSVDNGP
+734 YVD
-743 VKEFTGSATVTLG
+743 V
-756 TGKIA
+756 
-761 DSDVTLK
+761 
-768 VTASNDKDSKTETF
+768 KDSAGAYQRAALPIEV
-782 TFKKKFDAVKNG
+782 KKVNEKLSVKLAVSP
-794 GYVDYEG
+794 
-801 ETLAKASG
+801 SG
-809 TARQAVGGKYA
+809 TAKVGSEVKLTAQASGGSGNYTYKFILSDNNGNWYKIRDYARSNTCTWRPGAAGSKTLYVDVKDSEGAYQRVELPIQVTKQTEKLSVKLAASPSGTAKVGSEVKLTAQASGGSGNYTYKFILSDNNGNWYKIRDYAKSNTCTWRPGAVG
-820 TNPGKQ
+820 
-826 LGKNKTIKS
+826 NKTLYVDVKDS
-835 AADFD
+835 A
-840 DSMIIAQGVAN
+840 
-851 DDARNFRGTH
+851 
-861 EGPVYDSYAL
+861 
-871 YGAWDDEN
+871 GAYQRVELP
-879 IYLGWQ
+879 IQVTKQAEKLS
-885 FVNVADI
+885 VKLTA
-892 TSPEQTYPNS
+892 SPS
-902 DNGKPN
+902 
-908 NGDIPQVIALNLGTG
+908 
-923 KTGDGT
+923 KTV
-929 LDNGGNIWGLKVK
+929 KVGSEVK
-942 YDTPIDAMLC
+942 
-952 FSSKSGV
+952 
-959 GKPALFTTKKS
+959 
-970 GEFSYD
+970 
-976 APYCTGFTKA
+976 
-986 GISFKAEDG
+986 
-995 FFGKSLIG
+995 
-1003 INSNGYKGLTVD
+1003 LT
-1015 QLTSTSSNWV
+1015 
-1025 DFLSLGH
+1025 
-1032 KTSMDTFY
+1032 
-1040 TMTIPMSA
+1040 A
-1048 LNLTK
+1048 
-1053 AKLEKNGIGVMHIST
+1053 
-1068 FGESGIASTPMDM
+1068 
-1081 SMVDNAT
+1081 
-1088 EEYSTD
+1088 
-1094 SSTSKEKEDTDIIT
+1094 
-1108 APLARLGAEGGD
+1108 
-1120 DPDPQP
+1120 
-1126 DNRMTVNFGAD
+1126 
-1137 RSAPQ
+1137 Q
-1142 ATGTALTLKAVA
+1142 ATG
-1154 DGGVGSYKYQF
+1154 GSGSYLF
-1165 KIDNTEV
+1165 DFLVCSPDNNWYRLRDYEKT
-1172 QSGSSATYS
+1172 GTYL
-1181 WKAAKGAHTLQV
+1181 WVPKTVGNTMLYVDAV
-1193 VVTDSQGHKV
+1193 DS
-1203 TVSKQFTGEGG
+1203 EGNYRR
-1214 EVIDKNVLTAKSY
+1214 E
-1227 SLTLAENI
+1227 
-1235 KANIYVSLSSDIMA
+1235 SLSI
-1249 DTGAKLRITYPD
+1249 
-1261 GSSKEKLVS
+1261 LV
-1270 DYSTVKYNNEDV
+1270 
-1282 KKITYETV
+1282 
-1290 PAELTSRISICAVRS
+1290 
-1305 NGATS
+1305 
-1310 NSFSFA
+1310 
-1316 PTDYLYKCIEQ
+1316 
-1327 KLPEANLAKALLNY
+1327 
-1341 GAYAQLYFG
+1341 
-1350 INTSDLANKKLTD
+1350 
-1363 DAVAALSVD
+1363 
-1372 TVLKNAPADDAAA
+1372 
-1385 LNNEDIEY
+1385 
-1393 IGSALVCKSGTD
+1393 
-1405 MKLYFKNKNNL
+1405 
-1416 TLEQLKIKYALDAYD
+1416 
-1431 ITLDEG
+1431 
-1437 MLCIRINNVYPG
+1437 
-1449 NLSAK
+1449 
-1454 YTIVINGA
+1454 
-1462 NGTISGNIC
+1462 
-1471 PMAYVRKGVQSSDTK
+1471 TK
-1486 QQNLCKAMY
+1486 
-1495 LYNRAALEYLGR
+1495 

>member
-12 LAAACLAFGVAFTGT
+12 LAAACLAFGVAFTGM
-27 PASSLYQITQV
+27 PASSLYSITQV
-38 QAAETASESTLATA
+38 QAAETASESILATA
-52 SPAAKYGLADD
+52 SQAAKYGLADD

-117 VNGTDGCWW
+117 INGTDGCWW

-131 TDWKIGNYQLGTRDD
+131 TDWKIGNYQLGSRDD
-146 FKAMCAEADKYGIK
+146 FKAMCAEADNYGIK

-168 HTTPDLPKVSQNLY
+168 HTTPDLPKVSDNLY

-187 KGNLYHANGF
+187 KDNLYHANGF

-278 SVNGVTLSDKN
+278 SAKGVTLSDKN

-321 LRGAVTGNSFDVNSI
+321 LRGAVTGNSFDVDSI

-370 LRLAWAV
+370 LRLAWTV

-397 ANGNRW
+397 ASGNRW
-403 GNNVLGAKGNDQF
+403 GNNVLGAKGNNEF

-425 LFRNAMAG
+425 LFRNAMAD

-438 RNPGGDSQILQIDRG
+438 RNPGKDSQILQIDRG

-468 INSDTKMNDGTYK
+468 INSDTKMKDGTYK

-557 DGDIIAVGAKSQIGD
+557 DGEVIAVGAKSQIGD

-626 AYVDE
+626 AYVD
-631 KTNNGEWPGVEMK
+631 KDTNNGKWPGVEMK

-659 KTASVIFNDGV
+659 KNASIIFNDGA

-698 VEKQIDDI
+698 VEKKADDI
-706 KITSSLAN
+706 KITFSADTVSAKV
-714 GSSFNTD
+714 GSEVKLTAQASGGSGNYTYKFIVSDNSGNWYKIRDYARSNTC
-721 STTTTITLKNATK
+721 TWRPGAAGNKTL
-734 GSYSVDNGP
+734 YVD
-743 VKEFTGSATVTLG
+743 V
-756 TGKIA
+756 
-761 DSDVTLK
+761 
-768 VTASNDKDSKTETF
+768 KDSAGAYKRAALPIEV
-782 TFKKKFDAVKNG
+782 KKVNEKLSVK
-794 GYVDYEG
+794 
-801 ETLAKASG
+801 LAESPSG
-809 TARQAVGGKYA
+809 TAKVGSEVKLTAQASGGSGNYTYKFILSDNNGNWYKIRDYAKSNTCTWRPGAAGSKTLYVDVKDSEGAYQRVELPIQVTKQTEKLSVKLAASPSGTAKVGSEVKLTAQASGGSGNYTYKFIVSDNNGNWYKIRDYA
-820 TNPGKQ
+820 KANTSTWIPGAA
-826 LGKNKTIKS
+826 GNKTLYVDVKDS
-835 AADFD
+835 A
-840 DSMIIAQGVAN
+840 
-851 DDARNFRGTH
+851 
-861 EGPVYDSYAL
+861 
-871 YGAWDDEN
+871 GAYQRVELP
-879 IYLGWQ
+879 IQVTKQAEKLS
-885 FVNVADI
+885 VKLTA
-892 TSPEQTYPNS
+892 SPS
-902 DNGKPN
+902 
-908 NGDIPQVIALNLGTG
+908 
-923 KTGDGT
+923 KTV
-929 LDNGGNIWGLKVK
+929 KVGSEVK
-942 YDTPIDAMLC
+942 
-952 FSSKSGV
+952 
-959 GKPALFTTKKS
+959 
-970 GEFSYD
+970 
-976 APYCTGFTKA
+976 
-986 GISFKAEDG
+986 
-995 FFGKSLIG
+995 
-1003 INSNGYKGLTVD
+1003 LT
-1015 QLTSTSSNWV
+1015 
-1025 DFLSLGH
+1025 
-1032 KTSMDTFY
+1032 
-1040 TMTIPMSA
+1040 A
-1048 LNLTK
+1048 
-1053 AKLEKNGIGVMHIST
+1053 
-1068 FGESGIASTPMDM
+1068 
-1081 SMVDNAT
+1081 
-1088 EEYSTD
+1088 
-1094 SSTSKEKEDTDIIT
+1094 
-1108 APLARLGAEGGD
+1108 
-1120 DPDPQP
+1120 
-1126 DNRMTVNFGAD
+1126 
-1137 RSAPQ
+1137 Q
-1142 ATGTALTLKAVA
+1142 ATG
-1154 DGGVGSYKYQF
+1154 GSGSYLYDF
-1165 KIDNTEV
+1165 LVCSPDNNWYRLRDYEKT
-1172 QSGSSATYS
+1172 GTYL
-1181 WKAAKGAHTLQV
+1181 WVPK
-1193 VVTDSQGHKV
+1193 
-1203 TVSKQFTGEGG
+1203 TVGNTMLYVDAVDGEGNYRR
-1214 EVIDKNVLTAKSY
+1214 E
-1227 SLTLAENI
+1227 
-1235 KANIYVSLSSDIMA
+1235 SLSI
-1249 DTGAKLRITYPD
+1249 
-1261 GSSKEKLVS
+1261 LV
-1270 DYSTVKYNNEDV
+1270 
-1282 KKITYETV
+1282 
-1290 PAELTSRISICAVRS
+1290 
-1305 NGATS
+1305 
-1310 NSFSFA
+1310 
-1316 PTDYLYKCIEQ
+1316 
-1327 KLPEANLAKALLNY
+1327 
-1341 GAYAQLYFG
+1341 
-1350 INTSDLANKKLTD
+1350 
-1363 DAVAALSVD
+1363 
-1372 TVLKNAPADDAAA
+1372 
-1385 LNNEDIEY
+1385 
-1393 IGSALVCKSGTD
+1393 
-1405 MKLYFKNKNNL
+1405 
-1416 TLEQLKIKYALDAYD
+1416 
-1431 ITLDEG
+1431 
-1437 MLCIRINNVYPG
+1437 
-1449 NLSAK
+1449 
-1454 YTIVINGA
+1454 
-1462 NGTISGNIC
+1462 
-1471 PMAYVRKGVQSSDTK
+1471 TK
-1486 QQNLCKAMY
+1486 
-1495 LYNRAALEYLGR
+1495 

>member
-27 PASSLYQITQV
+27 PASSLYPITQV

-52 SPAAKYGLADD
+52 SQAAKYGLADD

-111 LMGNDE
+111 LMGSDE

-187 KGNLYHANGF
+187 KDNLYHANGF

-278 SVNGVTLSDKN
+278 SAKGVTLGDKN

-321 LRGAVTGNSFDVNSI
+321 LRGAVTGNSFDVDSI

-397 ANGNRW
+397 ASGNRW
-403 GNNVLGAKGNDQF
+403 GNNVLGAKGNNEF

-438 RNPGGDSQILQIDRG
+438 RNPGKDSQILQIDRG

-468 INSDTKMNDGTYK
+468 INSDTKMKNGTYK

-543 ATYTTSEGASGSYT
+543 ATYTTSEGDSGSYT
-557 DGDIIAVGAKSQIGD
+557 DGEVIAVGAKSQIGD

-698 VEKQIDDI
+698 VEKKADDI
-706 KITSSLAN
+706 KITFSADTVSAKV
-714 GSSFNTD
+714 GSEVKLTAQASGGSGNYTYKFIVSDNSGNWYKIRDYARSNTC
-721 STTTTITLKNATK
+721 TWRPGAAGNKTL
-734 GSYSVDNGP
+734 YVD
-743 VKEFTGSATVTLG
+743 V
-756 TGKIA
+756 
-761 DSDVTLK
+761 
-768 VTASNDKDSKTETF
+768 KDSAGAYKRAALPIEV
-782 TFKKKFDAVKNG
+782 KKVNEKLSVK
-794 GYVDYEG
+794 
-801 ETLAKASG
+801 LAESPSG
-809 TARQAVGGKYA
+809 TAKVGSEVKLTAQASGGSGNYTYKFILSDNNGNWYKIRDYAKSNTCTWRPGAAGSKTLYVDVKDSEGAYQRVELPIQVTKQTEKLSVKLAASPSGTAKVGSEVKLTAQASGGSGNYTYKFIVSDNNGNWYKIRDYA
-820 TNPGKQ
+820 KANTSTWIPGAA
-826 LGKNKTIKS
+826 GNKTLYVDVKDS
-835 AADFD
+835 A
-840 DSMIIAQGVAN
+840 
-851 DDARNFRGTH
+851 
-861 EGPVYDSYAL
+861 
-871 YGAWDDEN
+871 GAYQRVELP
-879 IYLGWQ
+879 IQVTKQAEKLS
-885 FVNVADI
+885 VKLTA
-892 TSPEQTYPNS
+892 SPS
-902 DNGKPN
+902 
-908 NGDIPQVIALNLGTG
+908 
-923 KTGDGT
+923 KTV
-929 LDNGGNIWGLKVK
+929 KVGSEVK
-942 YDTPIDAMLC
+942 
-952 FSSKSGV
+952 
-959 GKPALFTTKKS
+959 
-970 GEFSYD
+970 
-976 APYCTGFTKA
+976 
-986 GISFKAEDG
+986 
-995 FFGKSLIG
+995 
-1003 INSNGYKGLTVD
+1003 LT
-1015 QLTSTSSNWV
+1015 
-1025 DFLSLGH
+1025 
-1032 KTSMDTFY
+1032 
-1040 TMTIPMSA
+1040 A
-1048 LNLTK
+1048 
-1053 AKLEKNGIGVMHIST
+1053 
-1068 FGESGIASTPMDM
+1068 
-1081 SMVDNAT
+1081 
-1088 EEYSTD
+1088 
-1094 SSTSKEKEDTDIIT
+1094 
-1108 APLARLGAEGGD
+1108 
-1120 DPDPQP
+1120 
-1126 DNRMTVNFGAD
+1126 
-1137 RSAPQ
+1137 Q
-1142 ATGTALTLKAVA
+1142 ATG
-1154 DGGVGSYKYQF
+1154 GSGSYLYDF
-1165 KIDNTEV
+1165 LVCSPDNNWYRLRDYEKT
-1172 QSGSSATYS
+1172 GTYL
-1181 WKAAKGAHTLQV
+1181 WVPK
-1193 VVTDSQGHKV
+1193 
-1203 TVSKQFTGEGG
+1203 TVGNTMLYVDAVDGEGNYRR
-1214 EVIDKNVLTAKSY
+1214 E
-1227 SLTLAENI
+1227 
-1235 KANIYVSLSSDIMA
+1235 SLSI
-1249 DTGAKLRITYPD
+1249 
-1261 GSSKEKLVS
+1261 LV
-1270 DYSTVKYNNEDV
+1270 
-1282 KKITYETV
+1282 
-1290 PAELTSRISICAVRS
+1290 
-1305 NGATS
+1305 
-1310 NSFSFA
+1310 
-1316 PTDYLYKCIEQ
+1316 
-1327 KLPEANLAKALLNY
+1327 
-1341 GAYAQLYFG
+1341 
-1350 INTSDLANKKLTD
+1350 
-1363 DAVAALSVD
+1363 
-1372 TVLKNAPADDAAA
+1372 
-1385 LNNEDIEY
+1385 
-1393 IGSALVCKSGTD
+1393 
-1405 MKLYFKNKNNL
+1405 
-1416 TLEQLKIKYALDAYD
+1416 
-1431 ITLDEG
+1431 
-1437 MLCIRINNVYPG
+1437 
-1449 NLSAK
+1449 
-1454 YTIVINGA
+1454 
-1462 NGTISGNIC
+1462 
-1471 PMAYVRKGVQSSDTK
+1471 TK
-1486 QQNLCKAMY
+1486 
-1495 LYNRAALEYLGR
+1495 

>member
-52 SPAAKYGLADD
+52 SQAAKYGLADD

-111 LMGNDE
+111 LMGSDE
-117 VNGTDGCWW
+117 ENGTDGCWW

-187 KGNLYHANGF
+187 KDNLYHANGF
-197 KEITQ
+197 KKITQ

-209 TTGQMGGLPDVNT
+209 TTGEMGGLPDVNT

-278 SVNGVTLSDKN
+278 SANGVTLSDKN

-392 DGSNG
+392 DGSDG

-416 KSTEVREVN
+416 KSAEVREVN

-438 RNPGGDSQILQIDRG
+438 RNPGKDSQILQIDRG

-458 IINLKEESVN
+458 IINLKEDSVK
-468 INSDTKMNDGTYK
+468 INSDTNMKDGTYK
-481 DQVSGRTFT
+481 DQVSGRFFT

-511 DQESVGIS
+511 DQESVGVS

-557 DGDIIAVGAKSQIGD
+557 DGDVIAVGEKSQIGD

-590 AEFKK
+590 AKFKK

-659 KTASVIFNDGV
+659 KTASIIFNDGA

-698 VEKQIDDI
+698 VEKQTNDI

-768 VTASNDKDSKTETF
+768 VVASNDKDSKTETF
-782 TFKKKFDAVKNG
+782 TFKKKFDAEKNG

-801 ETLAKASG
+801 ETLA
-809 TARQAVGGKYA
+809 
-820 TNPGKQ
+820 
-826 LGKNKTIKS
+826 
-835 AADFD
+835 
-840 DSMIIAQGVAN
+840 
-851 DDARNFRGTH
+851 
-861 EGPVYDSYAL
+861 
-871 YGAWDDEN
+871 
-879 IYLGWQ
+879 
-885 FVNVADI
+885 
-892 TSPEQTYPNS
+892 
-902 DNGKPN
+902 
-908 NGDIPQVIALNLGTG
+908 
-923 KTGDGT
+923 
-929 LDNGGNIWGLKVK
+929 
-942 YDTPIDAMLC
+942 
-952 FSSKSGV
+952 
-959 GKPALFTTKKS
+959 
-970 GEFSYD
+970 
-976 APYCTGFTKA
+976 
-986 GISFKAEDG
+986 
-995 FFGKSLIG
+995 
-1003 INSNGYKGLTVD
+1003 
-1015 QLTSTSSNWV
+1015 
-1025 DFLSLGH
+1025 
-1032 KTSMDTFY
+1032 
-1040 TMTIPMSA
+1040 
-1048 LNLTK
+1048 
-1053 AKLEKNGIGVMHIST
+1053 
-1068 FGESGIASTPMDM
+1068 
-1081 SMVDNAT
+1081 
-1088 EEYSTD
+1088 
-1094 SSTSKEKEDTDIIT
+1094 
-1108 APLARLGAEGGD
+1108 RLGVEGGD
-1120 DPDPQP
+1120 DSATQRDA
-1126 DNRMTVNFGAD
+1126 RMTVNFGAD

-1154 DGGVGSYKYQF
+1154 FGGVESYKYQF
-1165 KIDNTEV
+1165 KIDNTEM
-1172 QSGSSATYS
+1172 QSGSNATYS
-1181 WKAAKGAHTLQV
+1181 WKVAKGAHTLQV
-1193 VVTDSQGHKV
+1193 VVTDSQGHQV

-1214 EVIDKNVLTAKSY
+1214 SFEKLNAKISASTKQISVGEKVKLTASATGGSGKYSYKFTLYKDGKWKDLQAYGNSTTYTWTAPETGKY
-1227 SLTLAENI
+1227 SLYVAVNDSEGNHTNAYVPIEVKKEQLI
-1235 KANIYVSLSSDIMA
+1235 VSLKASAKSVLLGEKVSLTAIAKGGSEKYSYKFVLYDNDKWKDLQTYGDSNTYTWTASKAGKYSLYVAVKDSEGNHTNAYVPIEVKNGQLSVSIEASTKSIRVGEKIKLTATAKGGSGKYSYKFVLYDNGKWKDLQTYGDSNTYTWIASKAGKYSLYVAVNDSDGEHINAYVPVEVKNGQLSVSIEASTKSISVGEKIKLTATARGGSGKYSYKFVLYDNGMWKDLQTYGDSNTYTWTASKVGKYSLYVAVDDSDGHHINAYVPVEVKNKELTATLGFSISSS
-1249 DTGAKLRITYPD
+1249 TGT
-1261 GSSKEKLVS
+1261 
-1270 DYSTVKYNNEDV
+1270 STVKLDAEATGGSGKYQYKFLVCNEKGMWEELRGYADSNSYMWNAKESGKYIIYV
-1282 KKITYETV
+1282 RVTDSEGGFSS
-1290 PAELTSRISICAVRS
+1290 AELPFYV
-1305 NGATS
+1305 
-1310 NSFSFA
+1310 
-1316 PTDYLYKCIEQ
+1316 
-1327 KLPEANLAKALLNY
+1327 
-1341 GAYAQLYFG
+1341 
-1350 INTSDLANKKLTD
+1350 
-1363 DAVAALSVD
+1363 
-1372 TVLKNAPADDAAA
+1372 
-1385 LNNEDIEY
+1385 
-1393 IGSALVCKSGTD
+1393 
-1405 MKLYFKNKNNL
+1405 
-1416 TLEQLKIKYALDAYD
+1416 IK
-1431 ITLDEG
+1431 
-1437 MLCIRINNVYPG
+1437 
-1449 NLSAK
+1449 
-1454 YTIVINGA
+1454 
-1462 NGTISGNIC
+1462 
-1471 PMAYVRKGVQSSDTK
+1471 
-1486 QQNLCKAMY
+1486 
-1495 LYNRAALEYLGR
+1495 

>member
-12 LAAACLAFGVAFTGT
+12 LAAACLAFGVAFTGM
-27 PASSLYQITQV
+27 PASSLYSITQV
-38 QAAETASESTLATA
+38 QAAETASESILATA
-52 SPAAKYGLADD
+52 SQAAKYGLADD

-117 VNGTDGCWW
+117 INGTDGCWW

-131 TDWKIGNYQLGTRDD
+131 TDWKIGNYQLGSRDD
-146 FKAMCAEADKYGIK
+146 FKAMCAEADNYGIK

-168 HTTPDLPKVSQNLY
+168 HTTPDLPKVSDNLY

-187 KGNLYHANGF
+187 KDNLYHANGF
-197 KEITQ
+197 KKIEQ

-209 TTGQMGGLPDVNT
+209 TTGEMGGLPDVNT

-278 SVNGVTLSDKN
+278 SAKGVTLSDKN

-304 SEYAKYMRMT
+304 SEYAQYMRMT

-321 LRGAVTGNSFDVNSI
+321 LRGAVTGNSFDVDSI

-397 ANGNRW
+397 ASGNRW
-403 GNNVLGAKGNDQF
+403 GNNVLGAKGNNEF

-438 RNPGGDSQILQIDRG
+438 RNPGKDSQILQIDRG

-468 INSDTKMNDGTYK
+468 INSDTKMKNGTYK

-626 AYVDE
+626 AYVD
-631 KTNNGEWPGVEMK
+631 KDTNNGKWPGVEMK

-659 KTASVIFNDGV
+659 KNASIIFNDGV

-698 VEKQIDDI
+698 VEKKADDI
-706 KITSSLAN
+706 KITFSADTVSAKV
-714 GSSFNTD
+714 GSEVKLTAQASGGSGNYTYKFIISDNSGNWYKIRDYARSNTC
-721 STTTTITLKNATK
+721 TWRPGAAGNKTL
-734 GSYSVDNGP
+734 YVD
-743 VKEFTGSATVTLG
+743 V
-756 TGKIA
+756 
-761 DSDVTLK
+761 
-768 VTASNDKDSKTETF
+768 KDSAGAYQRAALPIEV
-782 TFKKKFDAVKNG
+782 KKVNEKLSVKLAVSP
-794 GYVDYEG
+794 
-801 ETLAKASG
+801 SG
-809 TARQAVGGKYA
+809 TAKVGSEVKLTAQASGGSGNYTYKFILSDNNGNWYKIRDYA
-820 TNPGKQ
+820 KSNTCTWIPGAA
-826 LGKNKTIKS
+826 GNKTLYVDVKDS
-835 AADFD
+835 AGAYQRVELPIQVTKQAEKLSVKLTASPF
-840 DSMIIAQGVAN
+840 
-851 DDARNFRGTH
+851 GT
-861 EGPVYDSYAL
+861 A
-871 YGAWDDEN
+871 
-879 IYLGWQ
+879 
-885 FVNVADI
+885 
-892 TSPEQTYPNS
+892 
-902 DNGKPN
+902 
-908 NGDIPQVIALNLGTG
+908 
-923 KTGDGT
+923 
-929 LDNGGNIWGLKVK
+929 KVGSEVK
-942 YDTPIDAMLC
+942 
-952 FSSKSGV
+952 
-959 GKPALFTTKKS
+959 
-970 GEFSYD
+970 
-976 APYCTGFTKA
+976 
-986 GISFKAEDG
+986 
-995 FFGKSLIG
+995 
-1003 INSNGYKGLTVD
+1003 LT
-1015 QLTSTSSNWV
+1015 
-1025 DFLSLGH
+1025 
-1032 KTSMDTFY
+1032 
-1040 TMTIPMSA
+1040 A
-1048 LNLTK
+1048 
-1053 AKLEKNGIGVMHIST
+1053 
-1068 FGESGIASTPMDM
+1068 
-1081 SMVDNAT
+1081 
-1088 EEYSTD
+1088 
-1094 SSTSKEKEDTDIIT
+1094 
-1108 APLARLGAEGGD
+1108 
-1120 DPDPQP
+1120 
-1126 DNRMTVNFGAD
+1126 
-1137 RSAPQ
+1137 Q
-1142 ATGTALTLKAVA
+1142 ATGGSGNYLYDFLVCSPDNNWYRLRDYEKTGTFLWVPKTVGNTMLYVDAV
-1154 DGGVGSYKYQF
+1154 
-1165 KIDNTEV
+1165 
-1172 QSGSSATYS
+1172 
-1181 WKAAKGAHTLQV
+1181 
-1193 VVTDSQGHKV
+1193 DS
-1203 TVSKQFTGEGG
+1203 EGNYRR
-1214 EVIDKNVLTAKSY
+1214 E
-1227 SLTLAENI
+1227 
-1235 KANIYVSLSSDIMA
+1235 SLSI
-1249 DTGAKLRITYPD
+1249 
-1261 GSSKEKLVS
+1261 LV
-1270 DYSTVKYNNEDV
+1270 
-1282 KKITYETV
+1282 
-1290 PAELTSRISICAVRS
+1290 
-1305 NGATS
+1305 
-1310 NSFSFA
+1310 
-1316 PTDYLYKCIEQ
+1316 
-1327 KLPEANLAKALLNY
+1327 
-1341 GAYAQLYFG
+1341 
-1350 INTSDLANKKLTD
+1350 
-1363 DAVAALSVD
+1363 
-1372 TVLKNAPADDAAA
+1372 
-1385 LNNEDIEY
+1385 
-1393 IGSALVCKSGTD
+1393 
-1405 MKLYFKNKNNL
+1405 
-1416 TLEQLKIKYALDAYD
+1416 
-1431 ITLDEG
+1431 
-1437 MLCIRINNVYPG
+1437 
-1449 NLSAK
+1449 
-1454 YTIVINGA
+1454 
-1462 NGTISGNIC
+1462 
-1471 PMAYVRKGVQSSDTK
+1471 TK
-1486 QQNLCKAMY
+1486 
-1495 LYNRAALEYLGR
+1495 

>member
-27 PASSLYQITQV
+27 PASSLYPITQV

-52 SPAAKYGLADD
+52 SQAAKYGLADD

-111 LMGNDE
+111 LMGSDE

-187 KGNLYHANGF
+187 KDNLYHANGF

-260 LDAKSTR
+260 LDKKSTR

-278 SVNGVTLSDKN
+278 SAKGVTLSDKN

-321 LRGAVTGNSFDVNSI
+321 LRGAVTGNSFDVDTI

-392 DGSNG
+392 DGSDG

-416 KSTEVREVN
+416 KSAEVREVN

-438 RNPGGDSQILQIDRG
+438 RNPGNDSQILQIDRG

-468 INSDTKMNDGTYK
+468 INSDTKMKDGTYK

-557 DGDIIAVGAKSQIGD
+557 DGEVIAVGAKSQIGD

-698 VEKQIDDI
+698 VEKKADDI
-706 KITSSLAN
+706 KITFSADTVSAKV
-714 GSSFNTD
+714 GSEVKLTAQASGGSGNYTYKFIVSDNSGNWYKIRDYARSNTC
-721 STTTTITLKNATK
+721 TWRPGAAGNKTL
-734 GSYSVDNGP
+734 YVD
-743 VKEFTGSATVTLG
+743 V
-756 TGKIA
+756 
-761 DSDVTLK
+761 
-768 VTASNDKDSKTETF
+768 KDSAGAYKRAALPIEV
-782 TFKKKFDAVKNG
+782 KKVNEKLSVK
-794 GYVDYEG
+794 
-801 ETLAKASG
+801 LAESPSG
-809 TARQAVGGKYA
+809 TAKVGSEVKLTAQASGGSGNYTYKFILSDNNGNWYKIRDYAKSNTCTWRPGAAGSKTLYVDVKDSEGAYQRVELPIQVTKQTEKLSVKLAASPSGTAKVGSEVKLTAQASGGSGNYTYKFIVSDNNGNWYKIRDYA
-820 TNPGKQ
+820 KANTSTWIPGAA
-826 LGKNKTIKS
+826 GNKTLYVDVKDS
-835 AADFD
+835 A
-840 DSMIIAQGVAN
+840 
-851 DDARNFRGTH
+851 
-861 EGPVYDSYAL
+861 
-871 YGAWDDEN
+871 GAYQRVELP
-879 IYLGWQ
+879 IQVTKQAEKLS
-885 FVNVADI
+885 VKLTA
-892 TSPEQTYPNS
+892 SPS
-902 DNGKPN
+902 
-908 NGDIPQVIALNLGTG
+908 
-923 KTGDGT
+923 KTV
-929 LDNGGNIWGLKVK
+929 KVGSEVK
-942 YDTPIDAMLC
+942 
-952 FSSKSGV
+952 
-959 GKPALFTTKKS
+959 
-970 GEFSYD
+970 
-976 APYCTGFTKA
+976 
-986 GISFKAEDG
+986 
-995 FFGKSLIG
+995 
-1003 INSNGYKGLTVD
+1003 LT
-1015 QLTSTSSNWV
+1015 
-1025 DFLSLGH
+1025 
-1032 KTSMDTFY
+1032 
-1040 TMTIPMSA
+1040 A
-1048 LNLTK
+1048 
-1053 AKLEKNGIGVMHIST
+1053 
-1068 FGESGIASTPMDM
+1068 
-1081 SMVDNAT
+1081 
-1088 EEYSTD
+1088 
-1094 SSTSKEKEDTDIIT
+1094 
-1108 APLARLGAEGGD
+1108 
-1120 DPDPQP
+1120 
-1126 DNRMTVNFGAD
+1126 
-1137 RSAPQ
+1137 Q
-1142 ATGTALTLKAVA
+1142 ATG
-1154 DGGVGSYKYQF
+1154 GSGSYLYDF
-1165 KIDNTEV
+1165 LVCSPDNNWYRLRDYEKT
-1172 QSGSSATYS
+1172 GTYL
-1181 WKAAKGAHTLQV
+1181 WVPK
-1193 VVTDSQGHKV
+1193 
-1203 TVSKQFTGEGG
+1203 TVGNTMLYVDAVDGEGNYRR
-1214 EVIDKNVLTAKSY
+1214 E
-1227 SLTLAENI
+1227 
-1235 KANIYVSLSSDIMA
+1235 SLSI
-1249 DTGAKLRITYPD
+1249 
-1261 GSSKEKLVS
+1261 LV
-1270 DYSTVKYNNEDV
+1270 
-1282 KKITYETV
+1282 
-1290 PAELTSRISICAVRS
+1290 
-1305 NGATS
+1305 
-1310 NSFSFA
+1310 
-1316 PTDYLYKCIEQ
+1316 
-1327 KLPEANLAKALLNY
+1327 
-1341 GAYAQLYFG
+1341 
-1350 INTSDLANKKLTD
+1350 
-1363 DAVAALSVD
+1363 
-1372 TVLKNAPADDAAA
+1372 
-1385 LNNEDIEY
+1385 
-1393 IGSALVCKSGTD
+1393 
-1405 MKLYFKNKNNL
+1405 
-1416 TLEQLKIKYALDAYD
+1416 
-1431 ITLDEG
+1431 
-1437 MLCIRINNVYPG
+1437 
-1449 NLSAK
+1449 
-1454 YTIVINGA
+1454 
-1462 NGTISGNIC
+1462 
-1471 PMAYVRKGVQSSDTK
+1471 TK
-1486 QQNLCKAMY
+1486 
-1495 LYNRAALEYLGR
+1495 

>member
-27 PASSLYQITQV
+27 PASSLYPITQV

-52 SPAAKYGLADD
+52 SQAAKYGLADD

-111 LMGNDE
+111 LMGSDE

-187 KGNLYHANGF
+187 KDNLYHANGF

-278 SVNGVTLSDKN
+278 SANGVTLSDKN

-321 LRGAVTGNSFDVNSI
+321 LRGAVTGNSFDVDSI

-392 DGSNG
+392 DGSDG

-416 KSTEVREVN
+416 KSAEVREVN

-438 RNPGGDSQILQIDRG
+438 RNPGNDSQILQIDRG

-468 INSDTKMNDGTYK
+468 INSDTKMKDGTYK

-543 ATYTTSEGASGSYT
+543 ATYTTSEGDSGSYT
-557 DGDIIAVGAKSQIGD
+557 DGEVIAVGAKSQIGD

-698 VEKQIDDI
+698 VEKKADDI
-706 KITSSLAN
+706 KITFSADTVSAKV
-714 GSSFNTD
+714 GSEVKLTAQASGGSGNYTYKFIVSDNSGNWYKIRDYARSNTC
-721 STTTTITLKNATK
+721 TWRPGAAGNKTL
-734 GSYSVDNGP
+734 YVD
-743 VKEFTGSATVTLG
+743 V
-756 TGKIA
+756 
-761 DSDVTLK
+761 
-768 VTASNDKDSKTETF
+768 KDSAGAYKRAALPIEV
-782 TFKKKFDAVKNG
+782 KKVNEKLSVK
-794 GYVDYEG
+794 
-801 ETLAKASG
+801 LAESPSG
-809 TARQAVGGKYA
+809 TAKVGSEVKLTAQASGGSGNYTYKFILSDNNGNWYKIRDYAKSNTCTWRPGAAGSKTLYVDVKDSEGAYQRVELPIQVTKQTEKLSVKLAASPSGTAKVGSEVKLTAQASGGSGNYTYKFIVSDNNGNWYKIRDYA
-820 TNPGKQ
+820 KANTSTWIPGAA
-826 LGKNKTIKS
+826 GNKTLYVDVKDS
-835 AADFD
+835 A
-840 DSMIIAQGVAN
+840 
-851 DDARNFRGTH
+851 
-861 EGPVYDSYAL
+861 
-871 YGAWDDEN
+871 GAYQRVELP
-879 IYLGWQ
+879 IQVTKQAEKLS
-885 FVNVADI
+885 VKLTA
-892 TSPEQTYPNS
+892 SPS
-902 DNGKPN
+902 
-908 NGDIPQVIALNLGTG
+908 
-923 KTGDGT
+923 KTV
-929 LDNGGNIWGLKVK
+929 KVGSEVK
-942 YDTPIDAMLC
+942 
-952 FSSKSGV
+952 
-959 GKPALFTTKKS
+959 
-970 GEFSYD
+970 
-976 APYCTGFTKA
+976 
-986 GISFKAEDG
+986 
-995 FFGKSLIG
+995 
-1003 INSNGYKGLTVD
+1003 LT
-1015 QLTSTSSNWV
+1015 
-1025 DFLSLGH
+1025 
-1032 KTSMDTFY
+1032 
-1040 TMTIPMSA
+1040 A
-1048 LNLTK
+1048 
-1053 AKLEKNGIGVMHIST
+1053 
-1068 FGESGIASTPMDM
+1068 
-1081 SMVDNAT
+1081 
-1088 EEYSTD
+1088 
-1094 SSTSKEKEDTDIIT
+1094 
-1108 APLARLGAEGGD
+1108 
-1120 DPDPQP
+1120 
-1126 DNRMTVNFGAD
+1126 
-1137 RSAPQ
+1137 Q
-1142 ATGTALTLKAVA
+1142 ATG
-1154 DGGVGSYKYQF
+1154 GSGSYLYDF
-1165 KIDNTEV
+1165 LVCSPDNNWYRLRDYEKT
-1172 QSGSSATYS
+1172 GTYL
-1181 WKAAKGAHTLQV
+1181 WVPK
-1193 VVTDSQGHKV
+1193 
-1203 TVSKQFTGEGG
+1203 TVGNTMLYVDAVDGEGNYRR
-1214 EVIDKNVLTAKSY
+1214 E
-1227 SLTLAENI
+1227 
-1235 KANIYVSLSSDIMA
+1235 SLSI
-1249 DTGAKLRITYPD
+1249 
-1261 GSSKEKLVS
+1261 LV
-1270 DYSTVKYNNEDV
+1270 
-1282 KKITYETV
+1282 
-1290 PAELTSRISICAVRS
+1290 
-1305 NGATS
+1305 
-1310 NSFSFA
+1310 
-1316 PTDYLYKCIEQ
+1316 
-1327 KLPEANLAKALLNY
+1327 
-1341 GAYAQLYFG
+1341 
-1350 INTSDLANKKLTD
+1350 
-1363 DAVAALSVD
+1363 
-1372 TVLKNAPADDAAA
+1372 
-1385 LNNEDIEY
+1385 
-1393 IGSALVCKSGTD
+1393 
-1405 MKLYFKNKNNL
+1405 
-1416 TLEQLKIKYALDAYD
+1416 
-1431 ITLDEG
+1431 
-1437 MLCIRINNVYPG
+1437 
-1449 NLSAK
+1449 
-1454 YTIVINGA
+1454 
-1462 NGTISGNIC
+1462 
-1471 PMAYVRKGVQSSDTK
+1471 TK
-1486 QQNLCKAMY
+1486 
-1495 LYNRAALEYLGR
+1495 

>member
-12 LAAACLAFGVAFTGT
+12 LAAACLAFGVAFTGM
-27 PASSLYQITQV
+27 PASSLYSITQV

-52 SPAAKYGLADD
+52 SQAAKYGLADD

-117 VNGTDGCWW
+117 INGTDGCWW

-131 TDWKIGNYQLGTRDD
+131 TDWKIGNYQLGSRDD

-168 HTTPDLPKVSQNLY
+168 HTTPDLAKVSDNLY

-187 KGNLYHANGF
+187 KDNLYHANGF

-278 SVNGVTLSDKN
+278 SAKGVTLSDKN

-397 ANGNRW
+397 ASGNRW
-403 GNNVLGAKGNDQF
+403 GNNVLGAKGNNEF

-438 RNPGGDSQILQIDRG
+438 RNPGKDSQILQIDRG

-468 INSDTKMNDGTYK
+468 INSDTKMKDGTYK

-543 ATYTTSEGASGSYT
+543 ATYTTSEGASGIYT

-590 AEFKK
+590 TEFKK

-631 KTNNGEWPGVEMK
+631 KTNNGKWPGVEMK

-659 KTASVIFNDGV
+659 KNASIIFNDGV

-698 VEKQIDDI
+698 VEKKADDI
-706 KITSSLAN
+706 KITFSADTVSAKV
-714 GSSFNTD
+714 GSEVKLTAQASGGSGNYTYKFIISDNSGNWYKIRDYARSNTC
-721 STTTTITLKNATK
+721 TWRPGAAGNKTL
-734 GSYSVDNGP
+734 YVD
-743 VKEFTGSATVTLG
+743 V
-756 TGKIA
+756 
-761 DSDVTLK
+761 
-768 VTASNDKDSKTETF
+768 KDSAGAYQRAALPIEV
-782 TFKKKFDAVKNG
+782 KKVNEKLSVKLAVSP
-794 GYVDYEG
+794 
-801 ETLAKASG
+801 SG
-809 TARQAVGGKYA
+809 TAKVGSEVKLTAQASGGSGNYTYKFILSDNNGNWYKIRDYARSNTCTWRPGAAGSKTLYVDVKDSEGAYQRVELPIQVTKQTEKLSVKLATLPSGTAKVGSKVKLTAQASGGSGNYTYKFILSDNNGNWYKIRDYA
-820 TNPGKQ
+820 KSNTCTWIPGAA
-826 LGKNKTIKS
+826 GNKTLYVDVKDS
-835 AADFD
+835 AGAYQRVELPIQVTKQAEKLSVKLTASPF
-840 DSMIIAQGVAN
+840 
-851 DDARNFRGTH
+851 GT
-861 EGPVYDSYAL
+861 A
-871 YGAWDDEN
+871 
-879 IYLGWQ
+879 
-885 FVNVADI
+885 
-892 TSPEQTYPNS
+892 
-902 DNGKPN
+902 
-908 NGDIPQVIALNLGTG
+908 
-923 KTGDGT
+923 
-929 LDNGGNIWGLKVK
+929 KVGSEVK
-942 YDTPIDAMLC
+942 
-952 FSSKSGV
+952 
-959 GKPALFTTKKS
+959 
-970 GEFSYD
+970 
-976 APYCTGFTKA
+976 
-986 GISFKAEDG
+986 
-995 FFGKSLIG
+995 
-1003 INSNGYKGLTVD
+1003 LT
-1015 QLTSTSSNWV
+1015 
-1025 DFLSLGH
+1025 
-1032 KTSMDTFY
+1032 
-1040 TMTIPMSA
+1040 A
-1048 LNLTK
+1048 
-1053 AKLEKNGIGVMHIST
+1053 
-1068 FGESGIASTPMDM
+1068 
-1081 SMVDNAT
+1081 
-1088 EEYSTD
+1088 
-1094 SSTSKEKEDTDIIT
+1094 
-1108 APLARLGAEGGD
+1108 
-1120 DPDPQP
+1120 
-1126 DNRMTVNFGAD
+1126 
-1137 RSAPQ
+1137 Q
-1142 ATGTALTLKAVA
+1142 ATGGSGNYLYDFLVCSPDNNWYRLRDYEKTGTFLWVPKTVGNTMLYVDAV
-1154 DGGVGSYKYQF
+1154 
-1165 KIDNTEV
+1165 
-1172 QSGSSATYS
+1172 
-1181 WKAAKGAHTLQV
+1181 
-1193 VVTDSQGHKV
+1193 DS
-1203 TVSKQFTGEGG
+1203 EGNYRR
-1214 EVIDKNVLTAKSY
+1214 E
-1227 SLTLAENI
+1227 
-1235 KANIYVSLSSDIMA
+1235 SLSI
-1249 DTGAKLRITYPD
+1249 
-1261 GSSKEKLVS
+1261 LV
-1270 DYSTVKYNNEDV
+1270 
-1282 KKITYETV
+1282 
-1290 PAELTSRISICAVRS
+1290 
-1305 NGATS
+1305 
-1310 NSFSFA
+1310 
-1316 PTDYLYKCIEQ
+1316 
-1327 KLPEANLAKALLNY
+1327 
-1341 GAYAQLYFG
+1341 
-1350 INTSDLANKKLTD
+1350 
-1363 DAVAALSVD
+1363 
-1372 TVLKNAPADDAAA
+1372 
-1385 LNNEDIEY
+1385 
-1393 IGSALVCKSGTD
+1393 
-1405 MKLYFKNKNNL
+1405 
-1416 TLEQLKIKYALDAYD
+1416 
-1431 ITLDEG
+1431 
-1437 MLCIRINNVYPG
+1437 
-1449 NLSAK
+1449 
-1454 YTIVINGA
+1454 
-1462 NGTISGNIC
+1462 
-1471 PMAYVRKGVQSSDTK
+1471 TK
-1486 QQNLCKAMY
+1486 
-1495 LYNRAALEYLGR
+1495 

>member
-12 LAAACLAFGVAFTGT
+12 LAAACLAFGVAFTGM
-27 PASSLYQITQV
+27 PASSLYSITQV

-52 SPAAKYGLADD
+52 SQAAKYGLADD

-117 VNGTDGCWW
+117 INGTDGCWW

-131 TDWKIGNYQLGTRDD
+131 TDWKIGNYQLGSRDD

-168 HTTPDLPKVSQNLY
+168 HTTPDLPKVSDNLY

-187 KGNLYHANGF
+187 KDNLYHANGF
-197 KEITQ
+197 KKITQ

-209 TTGQMGGLPDVNT
+209 TTGEMGGLPDVNT

-278 SVNGVTLSDKN
+278 SAKGVTLSDKN

-397 ANGNRW
+397 ASGNRW
-403 GNNVLGAKGNDQF
+403 GNNVLGAKGNNEF

-438 RNPGGDSQILQIDRG
+438 RNPGKDSQILQIDRG

-468 INSDTKMNDGTYK
+468 INSDTKMKNGTYK

-557 DGDIIAVGAKSQIGD
+557 DGEVIAVGAKSQIGD

-590 AEFKK
+590 TEFKK

-631 KTNNGEWPGVEMK
+631 KTNNGKWPGVEMK

-659 KTASVIFNDGV
+659 KNASIIFNDGA

-698 VEKQIDDI
+698 VEKKADDI
-706 KITSSLAN
+706 KITFSADTVSAKV
-714 GSSFNTD
+714 GSEVKLTAQASGGSGNYTYKFIISDNSGNWYKIRDYARSNTC
-721 STTTTITLKNATK
+721 TWRPGAAGNKTL
-734 GSYSVDNGP
+734 YVD
-743 VKEFTGSATVTLG
+743 V
-756 TGKIA
+756 
-761 DSDVTLK
+761 
-768 VTASNDKDSKTETF
+768 KDSAGAYQRAALPIEV
-782 TFKKKFDAVKNG
+782 KKVNEKLSVKLAVSP
-794 GYVDYEG
+794 
-801 ETLAKASG
+801 SG
-809 TARQAVGGKYA
+809 TAKVGSEVKLTAQASGGSGNYTYKFILSDNNGNWYKIRDYA
-820 TNPGKQ
+820 RSNTCTWRPGAA
-826 LGKNKTIKS
+826 GNKTLYVDVKDS
-835 AADFD
+835 AGAYQRAALPIEVKKVNEKL
-840 DSMIIAQGVAN
+840 SVKLAVSPSGTAKVGSEVKLTAQASGGSGN
-851 DDARNFRGTH
+851 
-861 EGPVYDSYAL
+861 Y
-871 YGAWDDEN
+871 
-879 IYLGWQ
+879 
-885 FVNVADI
+885 
-892 TSPEQTYPNS
+892 TYKFILS
-902 DNGKPN
+902 DN
-908 NGDIPQVIALNLGTG
+908 NGNWYKIRDYAKSNTCTWIPGAAGNKTLYVDVKDSAGAYQRVELPIQVTKQAEKLSVKLTASPFGTA
-923 KTGDGT
+923 
-929 LDNGGNIWGLKVK
+929 KVGSEVK
-942 YDTPIDAMLC
+942 
-952 FSSKSGV
+952 
-959 GKPALFTTKKS
+959 
-970 GEFSYD
+970 
-976 APYCTGFTKA
+976 
-986 GISFKAEDG
+986 
-995 FFGKSLIG
+995 
-1003 INSNGYKGLTVD
+1003 LT
-1015 QLTSTSSNWV
+1015 
-1025 DFLSLGH
+1025 
-1032 KTSMDTFY
+1032 
-1040 TMTIPMSA
+1040 A
-1048 LNLTK
+1048 
-1053 AKLEKNGIGVMHIST
+1053 
-1068 FGESGIASTPMDM
+1068 
-1081 SMVDNAT
+1081 
-1088 EEYSTD
+1088 
-1094 SSTSKEKEDTDIIT
+1094 
-1108 APLARLGAEGGD
+1108 
-1120 DPDPQP
+1120 
-1126 DNRMTVNFGAD
+1126 
-1137 RSAPQ
+1137 Q
-1142 ATGTALTLKAVA
+1142 ATGGSGNYLYDFLVCSPDNNWYRLRDYEKTGTFLWVPKTVGNTMLYVDAV
-1154 DGGVGSYKYQF
+1154 
-1165 KIDNTEV
+1165 
-1172 QSGSSATYS
+1172 
-1181 WKAAKGAHTLQV
+1181 
-1193 VVTDSQGHKV
+1193 DS
-1203 TVSKQFTGEGG
+1203 EGNYRR
-1214 EVIDKNVLTAKSY
+1214 E
-1227 SLTLAENI
+1227 
-1235 KANIYVSLSSDIMA
+1235 SLSI
-1249 DTGAKLRITYPD
+1249 
-1261 GSSKEKLVS
+1261 LV
-1270 DYSTVKYNNEDV
+1270 
-1282 KKITYETV
+1282 
-1290 PAELTSRISICAVRS
+1290 
-1305 NGATS
+1305 
-1310 NSFSFA
+1310 
-1316 PTDYLYKCIEQ
+1316 
-1327 KLPEANLAKALLNY
+1327 
-1341 GAYAQLYFG
+1341 
-1350 INTSDLANKKLTD
+1350 
-1363 DAVAALSVD
+1363 
-1372 TVLKNAPADDAAA
+1372 
-1385 LNNEDIEY
+1385 
-1393 IGSALVCKSGTD
+1393 
-1405 MKLYFKNKNNL
+1405 
-1416 TLEQLKIKYALDAYD
+1416 
-1431 ITLDEG
+1431 
-1437 MLCIRINNVYPG
+1437 
-1449 NLSAK
+1449 
-1454 YTIVINGA
+1454 
-1462 NGTISGNIC
+1462 
-1471 PMAYVRKGVQSSDTK
+1471 TK
-1486 QQNLCKAMY
+1486 
-1495 LYNRAALEYLGR
+1495 

>member
-1 MKKRTTYLLKR
+1 MKKRTTYLFKR

-27 PASSLYQITQV
+27 PASSLYPITQV

-52 SPAAKYGLADD
+52 SQAAKYGLADD

-131 TDWKIGNYQLGTRDD
+131 TDWKIGNYQLGSRDD

-168 HTTPDLPKVSQNLY
+168 HTTPDLAKVSDNLY

-187 KGNLYHANGF
+187 KDNLYHANGF

-260 LDAKSTR
+260 TDIKSAR

-278 SVNGVTLSDKN
+278 SANGVTLSDKN

-321 LRGAVTGNSFDVNSI
+321 LRGAVTGNSFDVDTI

-397 ANGNRW
+397 ASGNRW
-403 GNNVLGAKGNDQF
+403 GNNVLGAKGNNEF

-438 RNPGGDSQILQIDRG
+438 RNPGKDSQILQIDRG

-468 INSDTKMNDGTYK
+468 INSDTKMKDGTYK

-490 VSNGKISGTLDKR
+490 VANGKISGSLDKR

-511 DQESVGIS
+511 DQESVGVS

-532 DVKLSAKNVQN
+532 DVKLSAKNAQN

-557 DGDIIAVGAKSQIGD
+557 DGEVIAVGAKSQIGD

-626 AYVDE
+626 AYVD
-631 KTNNGEWPGVEMK
+631 KDTNNGKWPGLEMK

-659 KTASVIFNDGV
+659 KTASIIFNDGA

-698 VEKQIDDI
+698 VEKQTNDI

-734 GSYSVDNGP
+734 GSYSVDDGP
-743 VKEFTGSATVTLG
+743 AKEFTGSATVTLG

-761 DSDVTLK
+761 DSDVILK

-782 TFKKKFDAVKNG
+782 TFKKKFNAEKNG

-801 ETLAKASG
+801 ETLA
-809 TARQAVGGKYA
+809 T
-820 TNPGKQ
+820 
-826 LGKNKTIKS
+826 LG
-835 AADFD
+835 
-840 DSMIIAQGVAN
+840 V
-851 DDARNFRGTH
+851 
-861 EGPVYDSYAL
+861 
-871 YGAWDDEN
+871 
-879 IYLGWQ
+879 
-885 FVNVADI
+885 
-892 TSPEQTYPNS
+892 
-902 DNGKPN
+902 
-908 NGDIPQVIALNLGTG
+908 
-923 KTGDGT
+923 
-929 LDNGGNIWGLKVK
+929 
-942 YDTPIDAMLC
+942 
-952 FSSKSGV
+952 
-959 GKPALFTTKKS
+959 
-970 GEFSYD
+970 
-976 APYCTGFTKA
+976 
-986 GISFKAEDG
+986 
-995 FFGKSLIG
+995 
-1003 INSNGYKGLTVD
+1003 
-1015 QLTSTSSNWV
+1015 
-1025 DFLSLGH
+1025 
-1032 KTSMDTFY
+1032 
-1040 TMTIPMSA
+1040 
-1048 LNLTK
+1048 
-1053 AKLEKNGIGVMHIST
+1053 
-1068 FGESGIASTPMDM
+1068 
-1081 SMVDNAT
+1081 
-1088 EEYSTD
+1088 
-1094 SSTSKEKEDTDIIT
+1094 
-1108 APLARLGAEGGD
+1108 EGGD
-1120 DPDPQP
+1120 DYATQRDA
-1126 DNRMTVNFGAD
+1126 RMTVNFGAD

-1165 KIDNTEV
+1165 KIDNNEV

-1193 VVTDSQGHKV
+1193 VVTDSQGHQV

-1214 EVIDKNVLTAKSY
+1214 NYEKLNAKISASTKQISVGEKVKLTASATGGSGKYSYKFTLYKDGKWKDLQAYGNSTTYTWTAPETGKY
-1227 SLTLAENI
+1227 SLYVAVNDSEGNHTNAYVPIEVKKEQLI
-1235 KANIYVSLSSDIMA
+1235 VSLKASAKSVLLGEKVSLTAIAKGGSEKYSYKFVLYDNDKWKDLQTYGDSNTYTWTASKAGKYSLYVAVKDSEGNHTNAYVPIEVKNGQLSVSIEASTKSIRVGDKIKLTATAKGGSGKYSYKFVLYDNGKWKDLQTYRDSNTYTWIASKAGKYSLYVAVNDSDGKHINAYVPVEVKNGQLSVSIEASTKSISVGEKIKLIATAKGGSGKYSYKFVLYDNGMWKDLQTYGDSNTYTWTASKVGKYSLYVAVNDSDGNHINAYVPVEVKNKELTATLGFSISSS
-1249 DTGAKLRITYPD
+1249 TGT
-1261 GSSKEKLVS
+1261 
-1270 DYSTVKYNNEDV
+1270 STVKLDAEATGGSGKYQYKFLVCNEKGMWEELRGYADSNSYMWNAKESGKYIIYV
-1282 KKITYETV
+1282 RVTDSEGGFGS
-1290 PAELTSRISICAVRS
+1290 AELPFYV
-1305 NGATS
+1305 
-1310 NSFSFA
+1310 
-1316 PTDYLYKCIEQ
+1316 
-1327 KLPEANLAKALLNY
+1327 
-1341 GAYAQLYFG
+1341 
-1350 INTSDLANKKLTD
+1350 
-1363 DAVAALSVD
+1363 
-1372 TVLKNAPADDAAA
+1372 
-1385 LNNEDIEY
+1385 
-1393 IGSALVCKSGTD
+1393 
-1405 MKLYFKNKNNL
+1405 
-1416 TLEQLKIKYALDAYD
+1416 IK
-1431 ITLDEG
+1431 
-1437 MLCIRINNVYPG
+1437 
-1449 NLSAK
+1449 
-1454 YTIVINGA
+1454 
-1462 NGTISGNIC
+1462 
-1471 PMAYVRKGVQSSDTK
+1471 
-1486 QQNLCKAMY
+1486 
-1495 LYNRAALEYLGR
+1495 

>member
-12 LAAACLAFGVAFTGT
+12 LAAACLAFGVAFTGM
-27 PASSLYQITQV
+27 PASSLYSITQV
-38 QAAETASESTLATA
+38 QAAETASESILATA
-52 SPAAKYGLADD
+52 SQAAKYGLADD

-100 NECKDTYSNMK
+100 NECKDTYPNMK
-111 LMGNDE
+111 LMGSDE

-131 TDWKIGNYQLGTRDD
+131 TDWKIGNYQLGSRDD
-146 FKAMCAEADKYGIK
+146 FKAMCAEADNYGIK

-168 HTTPDLPKVSQNLY
+168 HTTPDLPKVSDNLY

-187 KGNLYHANGF
+187 KDNLYHANGF

-278 SVNGVTLSDKN
+278 SAKGVTLSDKN

-321 LRGAVTGNSFDVNSI
+321 LRGAVTGNSFDVDSI

-397 ANGNRW
+397 ASGNRW
-403 GNNVLGAKGNDQF
+403 GNNVLGAKGNNEF

-438 RNPGGDSQILQIDRG
+438 RNPGKDSQILQIDRG

-468 INSDTKMNDGTYK
+468 INSDTKMKNGTYK

-557 DGDIIAVGAKSQIGD
+557 DGEVIAVGAKSQIGD

-626 AYVDE
+626 AYVD
-631 KTNNGEWPGVEMK
+631 KDTNNGKWPGVEMK

-659 KTASVIFNDGV
+659 KNASIIFNDGA

-698 VEKQIDDI
+698 VEKKADDI
-706 KITSSLAN
+706 KITFSADTVSAKVGSEVKLTAQASGGSGNYTYKFIVSDNN
-714 GSSFNTD
+714 GNWYKIRDYARSNTC
-721 STTTTITLKNATK
+721 TWRPGAAGNKTL
-734 GSYSVDNGP
+734 YVD
-743 VKEFTGSATVTLG
+743 V
-756 TGKIA
+756 
-761 DSDVTLK
+761 
-768 VTASNDKDSKTETF
+768 KDSAGAYQRAALPIEV
-782 TFKKKFDAVKNG
+782 KKVNEKLSVKLAVSP
-794 GYVDYEG
+794 
-801 ETLAKASG
+801 SG
-809 TARQAVGGKYA
+809 TAKVGSEVKLTAQASGGSGNYTYKFILSDNNGNWYKIRDYARSNTCTWRPGAAGSKTLYVDVKDSEGAYQRVELPIQVTKQTEKLSVKLAASPSGTAKVGSEVKLTAQASGGSGNYTYKFILSDNNGNWYKIRDYAKSNTCTWRPGAVG
-820 TNPGKQ
+820 
-826 LGKNKTIKS
+826 NKTLYVDVKDS
-835 AADFD
+835 AGAYQRVELPIRVTKQAEKLSVKLTASPF
-840 DSMIIAQGVAN
+840 
-851 DDARNFRGTH
+851 GT
-861 EGPVYDSYAL
+861 A
-871 YGAWDDEN
+871 
-879 IYLGWQ
+879 
-885 FVNVADI
+885 
-892 TSPEQTYPNS
+892 
-902 DNGKPN
+902 
-908 NGDIPQVIALNLGTG
+908 
-923 KTGDGT
+923 
-929 LDNGGNIWGLKVK
+929 KVGSEVK
-942 YDTPIDAMLC
+942 
-952 FSSKSGV
+952 
-959 GKPALFTTKKS
+959 
-970 GEFSYD
+970 
-976 APYCTGFTKA
+976 
-986 GISFKAEDG
+986 
-995 FFGKSLIG
+995 
-1003 INSNGYKGLTVD
+1003 LT
-1015 QLTSTSSNWV
+1015 
-1025 DFLSLGH
+1025 
-1032 KTSMDTFY
+1032 
-1040 TMTIPMSA
+1040 A
-1048 LNLTK
+1048 
-1053 AKLEKNGIGVMHIST
+1053 
-1068 FGESGIASTPMDM
+1068 
-1081 SMVDNAT
+1081 
-1088 EEYSTD
+1088 
-1094 SSTSKEKEDTDIIT
+1094 
-1108 APLARLGAEGGD
+1108 
-1120 DPDPQP
+1120 
-1126 DNRMTVNFGAD
+1126 
-1137 RSAPQ
+1137 Q
-1142 ATGTALTLKAVA
+1142 ATG
-1154 DGGVGSYKYQF
+1154 GSGSYLYDF
-1165 KIDNTEV
+1165 LVCSPDNNWYRLRDYEKT
-1172 QSGSSATYS
+1172 GTYL
-1181 WKAAKGAHTLQV
+1181 WVPKTVGNTMLYVDAV
-1193 VVTDSQGHKV
+1193 DS
-1203 TVSKQFTGEGG
+1203 EGNYRR
-1214 EVIDKNVLTAKSY
+1214 E
-1227 SLTLAENI
+1227 
-1235 KANIYVSLSSDIMA
+1235 SLSI
-1249 DTGAKLRITYPD
+1249 
-1261 GSSKEKLVS
+1261 LV
-1270 DYSTVKYNNEDV
+1270 
-1282 KKITYETV
+1282 
-1290 PAELTSRISICAVRS
+1290 
-1305 NGATS
+1305 
-1310 NSFSFA
+1310 
-1316 PTDYLYKCIEQ
+1316 
-1327 KLPEANLAKALLNY
+1327 
-1341 GAYAQLYFG
+1341 
-1350 INTSDLANKKLTD
+1350 
-1363 DAVAALSVD
+1363 
-1372 TVLKNAPADDAAA
+1372 
-1385 LNNEDIEY
+1385 
-1393 IGSALVCKSGTD
+1393 
-1405 MKLYFKNKNNL
+1405 
-1416 TLEQLKIKYALDAYD
+1416 
-1431 ITLDEG
+1431 
-1437 MLCIRINNVYPG
+1437 
-1449 NLSAK
+1449 
-1454 YTIVINGA
+1454 
-1462 NGTISGNIC
+1462 
-1471 PMAYVRKGVQSSDTK
+1471 TK
-1486 QQNLCKAMY
+1486 
-1495 LYNRAALEYLGR
+1495 

>member
-12 LAAACLAFGVAFTGT
+12 LAAACLAFGVAFTGM
-27 PASSLYQITQV
+27 PASSLYPITQV

-52 SPAAKYGLADD
+52 SQAAKYGLADD

-168 HTTPDLPKVSQNLY
+168 HTTPDLAKVSDNLY

-187 KGNLYHANGF
+187 KDNLYHANGF

-260 LDAKSTR
+260 LDKKSTR

-278 SVNGVTLSDKN
+278 SANGVTLSDKN

-314 ASSYGET
+314 ASSYGES
-321 LRGAVTGNSFDVNSI
+321 LRGAVTGNSFDVDTI

-397 ANGNRW
+397 ASGNRW
-403 GNNVLGAKGNDQF
+403 GNNVLGAKGNNEF

-438 RNPGGDSQILQIDRG
+438 RNPGKDSQILQIDRG
-453 NEGTV
+453 TEGTV

-557 DGDIIAVGAKSQIGD
+557 DGEIIAVGAKSQIGD

-626 AYVDE
+626 AYVD
-631 KTNNGEWPGVEMK
+631 KDTNNGKWPGVEMK

-670 SQYPAAQQAGL
+670 SQYPAAQQVGL

-698 VEKQIDDI
+698 VEKKADDI
-706 KITSSLAN
+706 KITFSADTVSAKV
-714 GSSFNTD
+714 GSEVKLTAQASGGSGNYTYKFIISDNSGNWYKIRDYARSNTC
-721 STTTTITLKNATK
+721 TWRPGAAGNKTL
-734 GSYSVDNGP
+734 YVD
-743 VKEFTGSATVTLG
+743 V
-756 TGKIA
+756 
-761 DSDVTLK
+761 
-768 VTASNDKDSKTETF
+768 KDSAGAYQRAALPIEV
-782 TFKKKFDAVKNG
+782 KKVNEKLSVKLAVSP
-794 GYVDYEG
+794 
-801 ETLAKASG
+801 SG
-809 TARQAVGGKYA
+809 TAKVGSEVKLTAQASGGSGNYTYKFILSDNNGNWYKIRDYARSNTCTWRPGAAGSKTLYVDVKDSEGAYQRVELPIQVTKQTEKLSVKLAASPSGTAKVGSEVKLTAQASGGSGNYTYKFILSDNNGNWYKIRDYAKSNTCTWRPGAVG
-820 TNPGKQ
+820 
-826 LGKNKTIKS
+826 NKTLYVDVKDS
-835 AADFD
+835 A
-840 DSMIIAQGVAN
+840 
-851 DDARNFRGTH
+851 
-861 EGPVYDSYAL
+861 
-871 YGAWDDEN
+871 GAYQRVELP
-879 IYLGWQ
+879 IQVTKQAEKLS
-885 FVNVADI
+885 VKLTA
-892 TSPEQTYPNS
+892 SPS
-902 DNGKPN
+902 
-908 NGDIPQVIALNLGTG
+908 
-923 KTGDGT
+923 KTV
-929 LDNGGNIWGLKVK
+929 KVGSEVK
-942 YDTPIDAMLC
+942 
-952 FSSKSGV
+952 
-959 GKPALFTTKKS
+959 
-970 GEFSYD
+970 
-976 APYCTGFTKA
+976 
-986 GISFKAEDG
+986 
-995 FFGKSLIG
+995 
-1003 INSNGYKGLTVD
+1003 LT
-1015 QLTSTSSNWV
+1015 
-1025 DFLSLGH
+1025 
-1032 KTSMDTFY
+1032 
-1040 TMTIPMSA
+1040 A
-1048 LNLTK
+1048 
-1053 AKLEKNGIGVMHIST
+1053 
-1068 FGESGIASTPMDM
+1068 
-1081 SMVDNAT
+1081 
-1088 EEYSTD
+1088 
-1094 SSTSKEKEDTDIIT
+1094 
-1108 APLARLGAEGGD
+1108 
-1120 DPDPQP
+1120 
-1126 DNRMTVNFGAD
+1126 
-1137 RSAPQ
+1137 Q
-1142 ATGTALTLKAVA
+1142 ATG
-1154 DGGVGSYKYQF
+1154 GSGSYLF
-1165 KIDNTEV
+1165 DFLVCSPDNNWYRLRDYEKT
-1172 QSGSSATYS
+1172 GTYL
-1181 WKAAKGAHTLQV
+1181 WVPKTVGNTMLYVDAV
-1193 VVTDSQGHKV
+1193 DS
-1203 TVSKQFTGEGG
+1203 EGNYRR
-1214 EVIDKNVLTAKSY
+1214 E
-1227 SLTLAENI
+1227 
-1235 KANIYVSLSSDIMA
+1235 SLSI
-1249 DTGAKLRITYPD
+1249 
-1261 GSSKEKLVS
+1261 LV
-1270 DYSTVKYNNEDV
+1270 
-1282 KKITYETV
+1282 
-1290 PAELTSRISICAVRS
+1290 
-1305 NGATS
+1305 
-1310 NSFSFA
+1310 
-1316 PTDYLYKCIEQ
+1316 
-1327 KLPEANLAKALLNY
+1327 
-1341 GAYAQLYFG
+1341 
-1350 INTSDLANKKLTD
+1350 
-1363 DAVAALSVD
+1363 
-1372 TVLKNAPADDAAA
+1372 
-1385 LNNEDIEY
+1385 
-1393 IGSALVCKSGTD
+1393 
-1405 MKLYFKNKNNL
+1405 
-1416 TLEQLKIKYALDAYD
+1416 
-1431 ITLDEG
+1431 
-1437 MLCIRINNVYPG
+1437 
-1449 NLSAK
+1449 
-1454 YTIVINGA
+1454 
-1462 NGTISGNIC
+1462 
-1471 PMAYVRKGVQSSDTK
+1471 TK
-1486 QQNLCKAMY
+1486 
-1495 LYNRAALEYLGR
+1495 

>member
-12 LAAACLAFGVAFTGT
+12 LAAACLAFGVAFTGM
-27 PASSLYQITQV
+27 PASSLYSITQV

-52 SPAAKYGLADD
+52 SQAAKYGLADD

-117 VNGTDGCWW
+117 INGTDGCWW

-168 HTTPDLPKVSQNLY
+168 HTTPDLAKVSDNLY

-187 KGNLYHANGF
+187 KDNLYHANGF

-278 SVNGVTLSDKN
+278 SAKGVTLSDKN

-397 ANGNRW
+397 ASGNRW
-403 GNNVLGAKGNDQF
+403 GNNVLGAKGNNEF

-438 RNPGGDSQILQIDRG
+438 RNPGKDSQILQIDRG
-453 NEGTV
+453 TEGTV

-468 INSDTKMNDGTYK
+468 INSDTKMKDGTYK

-557 DGDIIAVGAKSQIGD
+557 DGEVIAVGAKSQIGD

-590 AEFKK
+590 TEFKK

-631 KTNNGEWPGVEMK
+631 DTNNGKWPGVEMK

-659 KTASVIFNDGV
+659 KNASIIFNDGA

-698 VEKQIDDI
+698 VEKKADDI
-706 KITSSLAN
+706 KITFSADTVSAKV
-714 GSSFNTD
+714 GSEVKLTAQASGGSGNYTYKFIISDNSGNWYKIRDYARSNTC
-721 STTTTITLKNATK
+721 TWRPGAAGNKTL
-734 GSYSVDNGP
+734 YVD
-743 VKEFTGSATVTLG
+743 V
-756 TGKIA
+756 
-761 DSDVTLK
+761 
-768 VTASNDKDSKTETF
+768 KDSAGAYQRAALPIEV
-782 TFKKKFDAVKNG
+782 KKVNEKLSVKLAVSP
-794 GYVDYEG
+794 
-801 ETLAKASG
+801 SG
-809 TARQAVGGKYA
+809 TAKVGSEVKLTAQASGGSGNYTYKFILSDNNGNWYKIRDYA
-820 TNPGKQ
+820 RSNTCTWRPGAA
-826 LGKNKTIKS
+826 GNKTLYVDVKDS
-835 AADFD
+835 AGAYQRAALPIEVKKVNEKL
-840 DSMIIAQGVAN
+840 SVKLAVSPSGTAKVGSEVKLTAQASGGSGN
-851 DDARNFRGTH
+851 
-861 EGPVYDSYAL
+861 Y
-871 YGAWDDEN
+871 
-879 IYLGWQ
+879 
-885 FVNVADI
+885 
-892 TSPEQTYPNS
+892 TYKFILS
-902 DNGKPN
+902 DN
-908 NGDIPQVIALNLGTG
+908 NGNWYKIRDYAKSNTCTWIPGAAGNKTLYVDVKDSAGAYQRVELPIQVTKQAEKLSVKLTASPFGTA
-923 KTGDGT
+923 
-929 LDNGGNIWGLKVK
+929 KVGSEVK
-942 YDTPIDAMLC
+942 
-952 FSSKSGV
+952 
-959 GKPALFTTKKS
+959 
-970 GEFSYD
+970 
-976 APYCTGFTKA
+976 
-986 GISFKAEDG
+986 
-995 FFGKSLIG
+995 
-1003 INSNGYKGLTVD
+1003 LT
-1015 QLTSTSSNWV
+1015 
-1025 DFLSLGH
+1025 
-1032 KTSMDTFY
+1032 
-1040 TMTIPMSA
+1040 A
-1048 LNLTK
+1048 
-1053 AKLEKNGIGVMHIST
+1053 
-1068 FGESGIASTPMDM
+1068 
-1081 SMVDNAT
+1081 
-1088 EEYSTD
+1088 
-1094 SSTSKEKEDTDIIT
+1094 
-1108 APLARLGAEGGD
+1108 
-1120 DPDPQP
+1120 
-1126 DNRMTVNFGAD
+1126 
-1137 RSAPQ
+1137 Q
-1142 ATGTALTLKAVA
+1142 ATGGSGNYLYDFLVCSPDNNWYRLRDYEKTGTFLWVPKTVGNTMLYVDAV
-1154 DGGVGSYKYQF
+1154 
-1165 KIDNTEV
+1165 
-1172 QSGSSATYS
+1172 
-1181 WKAAKGAHTLQV
+1181 
-1193 VVTDSQGHKV
+1193 DS
-1203 TVSKQFTGEGG
+1203 EGNYRR
-1214 EVIDKNVLTAKSY
+1214 E
-1227 SLTLAENI
+1227 
-1235 KANIYVSLSSDIMA
+1235 SLSI
-1249 DTGAKLRITYPD
+1249 
-1261 GSSKEKLVS
+1261 LV
-1270 DYSTVKYNNEDV
+1270 
-1282 KKITYETV
+1282 
-1290 PAELTSRISICAVRS
+1290 
-1305 NGATS
+1305 
-1310 NSFSFA
+1310 
-1316 PTDYLYKCIEQ
+1316 
-1327 KLPEANLAKALLNY
+1327 
-1341 GAYAQLYFG
+1341 
-1350 INTSDLANKKLTD
+1350 
-1363 DAVAALSVD
+1363 
-1372 TVLKNAPADDAAA
+1372 
-1385 LNNEDIEY
+1385 
-1393 IGSALVCKSGTD
+1393 
-1405 MKLYFKNKNNL
+1405 
-1416 TLEQLKIKYALDAYD
+1416 
-1431 ITLDEG
+1431 
-1437 MLCIRINNVYPG
+1437 
-1449 NLSAK
+1449 
-1454 YTIVINGA
+1454 
-1462 NGTISGNIC
+1462 
-1471 PMAYVRKGVQSSDTK
+1471 TK
-1486 QQNLCKAMY
+1486 
-1495 LYNRAALEYLGR
+1495 

>member
-12 LAAACLAFGVAFTGT
+12 LAAACLAFGVAFTGM
-27 PASSLYQITQV
+27 PASSLYSITQV
-38 QAAETASESTLATA
+38 QAAETASESILATA
-52 SPAAKYGLADD
+52 SQAAKYGLADD

-117 VNGTDGCWW
+117 INGTDGCWW

-131 TDWKIGNYQLGTRDD
+131 TDWKIGNYQLGSRDD

-168 HTTPDLPKVSQNLY
+168 HTTPDLPKVSDNLY

-187 KGNLYHANGF
+187 KDNLYHANGF
-197 KEITQ
+197 KKIEQ

-209 TTGQMGGLPDVNT
+209 TTGEMGGLPDVNT

-278 SVNGVTLSDKN
+278 SAKGVTLSDKN

-304 SEYAKYMRMT
+304 SEYAQYMRMT

-321 LRGAVTGNSFDVNSI
+321 LRGAVTGNSFDVDSI

-397 ANGNRW
+397 ASGNRW
-403 GNNVLGAKGNDQF
+403 GNNVLGAKGNNEF

-438 RNPGGDSQILQIDRG
+438 RNPGKDSQILQIDRG

-468 INSDTKMNDGTYK
+468 INSDTKMKDGTYK

-631 KTNNGEWPGVEMK
+631 KTNNGKWPGVEMK

-659 KTASVIFNDGV
+659 KNASIIFNDGV

-698 VEKQIDDI
+698 VEKKADDI
-706 KITSSLAN
+706 KITFSADTVSAKVGSEVKLTAQASGGSGNYTYKFIISDNSGNWYKIRDYARSNTCTWRPGAAGSKTLYVDVKDSEGAYQRVELPIQVTKQTEKLSVKLATLPAGTAKVGSKVKLTAQASGGSGNYTYKFILSDNN
-714 GSSFNTD
+714 GNWYKIRDYARSNTCTWRPGAAGSKTLYVDVKD
-721 STTTTITLKNATK
+721 SEGAYQRVELPIQVTKQTEKLSVKLATLPAGTAKVGSKVKLTAQASGGSGNYTYKFILSDNNGNWYKIRDYAKSNTCTWIPGAAGNKTLYVDVKDSAGAYQRVELPIQVTK
-734 GSYSVDNGP
+734 QAEKLSV
-743 VKEFTGSATVTLG
+743 KL
-756 TGKIA
+756 
-761 DSDVTLK
+761 
-768 VTASNDKDSKTETF
+768 TASPF
-782 TFKKKFDAVKNG
+782 
-794 GYVDYEG
+794 
-801 ETLAKASG
+801 G
-809 TARQAVGGKYA
+809 TAKVG
-820 TNPGKQ
+820 
-826 LGKNKTIKS
+826 S
-835 AADFD
+835 
-840 DSMIIAQGVAN
+840 
-851 DDARNFRGTH
+851 
-861 EGPVYDSYAL
+861 E
-871 YGAWDDEN
+871 
-879 IYLGWQ
+879 
-885 FVNVADI
+885 
-892 TSPEQTYPNS
+892 
-902 DNGKPN
+902 
-908 NGDIPQVIALNLGTG
+908 
-923 KTGDGT
+923 
-929 LDNGGNIWGLKVK
+929 VK
-942 YDTPIDAMLC
+942 
-952 FSSKSGV
+952 
-959 GKPALFTTKKS
+959 
-970 GEFSYD
+970 
-976 APYCTGFTKA
+976 
-986 GISFKAEDG
+986 
-995 FFGKSLIG
+995 
-1003 INSNGYKGLTVD
+1003 LT
-1015 QLTSTSSNWV
+1015 
-1025 DFLSLGH
+1025 
-1032 KTSMDTFY
+1032 
-1040 TMTIPMSA
+1040 A
-1048 LNLTK
+1048 
-1053 AKLEKNGIGVMHIST
+1053 
-1068 FGESGIASTPMDM
+1068 
-1081 SMVDNAT
+1081 
-1088 EEYSTD
+1088 
-1094 SSTSKEKEDTDIIT
+1094 
-1108 APLARLGAEGGD
+1108 
-1120 DPDPQP
+1120 
-1126 DNRMTVNFGAD
+1126 
-1137 RSAPQ
+1137 Q
-1142 ATGTALTLKAVA
+1142 ATGGSGNYLYDFLVCSPDNNWYRLRDYEKTGTFLWVPKTVGNTMLYVDAV
-1154 DGGVGSYKYQF
+1154 
-1165 KIDNTEV
+1165 
-1172 QSGSSATYS
+1172 
-1181 WKAAKGAHTLQV
+1181 
-1193 VVTDSQGHKV
+1193 DS
-1203 TVSKQFTGEGG
+1203 EGNYRR
-1214 EVIDKNVLTAKSY
+1214 E
-1227 SLTLAENI
+1227 
-1235 KANIYVSLSSDIMA
+1235 SLSI
-1249 DTGAKLRITYPD
+1249 
-1261 GSSKEKLVS
+1261 LV
-1270 DYSTVKYNNEDV
+1270 
-1282 KKITYETV
+1282 
-1290 PAELTSRISICAVRS
+1290 
-1305 NGATS
+1305 
-1310 NSFSFA
+1310 
-1316 PTDYLYKCIEQ
+1316 
-1327 KLPEANLAKALLNY
+1327 
-1341 GAYAQLYFG
+1341 
-1350 INTSDLANKKLTD
+1350 
-1363 DAVAALSVD
+1363 
-1372 TVLKNAPADDAAA
+1372 
-1385 LNNEDIEY
+1385 
-1393 IGSALVCKSGTD
+1393 
-1405 MKLYFKNKNNL
+1405 
-1416 TLEQLKIKYALDAYD
+1416 
-1431 ITLDEG
+1431 
-1437 MLCIRINNVYPG
+1437 
-1449 NLSAK
+1449 
-1454 YTIVINGA
+1454 
-1462 NGTISGNIC
+1462 
-1471 PMAYVRKGVQSSDTK
+1471 TK
-1486 QQNLCKAMY
+1486 
-1495 LYNRAALEYLGR
+1495 

>member
-12 LAAACLAFGVAFTGT
+12 LAAACLAFGVAFTGM
-27 PASSLYQITQV
+27 PASSLYSITQV

-52 SPAAKYGLADD
+52 SQAAKYGLADD

-117 VNGTDGCWW
+117 INGTDGCWW

-131 TDWKIGNYQLGTRDD
+131 TDWKIGNYQLGSRDD

-168 HTTPDLPKVSQNLY
+168 HTTPDLPKVSDNLY

-187 KGNLYHANGF
+187 KDNLYHANGF
-197 KEITQ
+197 KKITQ

-209 TTGQMGGLPDVNT
+209 TTGEMGGLPDVNT

-278 SVNGVTLSDKN
+278 SAKGVTLSDKN

-321 LRGAVTGNSFDVNSI
+321 LRGAVTGNSFDVDSI

-392 DGSNG
+392 DGSDG

-416 KSTEVREVN
+416 KSAEVREVN

-438 RNPGGDSQILQIDRG
+438 RNPGNDSQILQIDRG

-468 INSDTKMNDGTYK
+468 INSDTKMKNGTYK

-543 ATYTTSEGASGSYT
+543 ATYTTSEGDSGSYT
-557 DGDIIAVGAKSQIGD
+557 DGEVIAVGAKSQIGD

-626 AYVDE
+626 AYVD
-631 KTNNGEWPGVEMK
+631 KDTNNGKWPGVEMK

-659 KTASVIFNDGV
+659 KNASIIFNDGA

-698 VEKQIDDI
+698 VEKKADDI
-706 KITSSLAN
+706 KITFSADTVSAKV
-714 GSSFNTD
+714 GSEVKLTAQASGGSGNYTYKFIVSDNSGNWYKIRDYARSNTC
-721 STTTTITLKNATK
+721 TWRPGAAGNKTL
-734 GSYSVDNGP
+734 YVD
-743 VKEFTGSATVTLG
+743 V
-756 TGKIA
+756 
-761 DSDVTLK
+761 
-768 VTASNDKDSKTETF
+768 KDSAGAYKRAALPIEV
-782 TFKKKFDAVKNG
+782 KKVNEKLSVK
-794 GYVDYEG
+794 
-801 ETLAKASG
+801 LAESPSG
-809 TARQAVGGKYA
+809 TAKVGSEVKLTAQASGGSGNYTYKFILSDNNGNWYKIRDYAKSNTCTWRPGAAGSKTLYVDVKDSEGAYQRVELPIQVTKQTEKLSVKLAASPSGTAKVGSEVKLTAQASGGSGNYTYKFIVSDNNGNWYKIRDYA
-820 TNPGKQ
+820 KANTSTWIPGAA
-826 LGKNKTIKS
+826 GNKTLYVDVKDS
-835 AADFD
+835 A
-840 DSMIIAQGVAN
+840 
-851 DDARNFRGTH
+851 
-861 EGPVYDSYAL
+861 
-871 YGAWDDEN
+871 GAYQRVELP
-879 IYLGWQ
+879 IQVTKQAEKLS
-885 FVNVADI
+885 VKLTA
-892 TSPEQTYPNS
+892 SPS
-902 DNGKPN
+902 
-908 NGDIPQVIALNLGTG
+908 
-923 KTGDGT
+923 KTV
-929 LDNGGNIWGLKVK
+929 KVGSEVK
-942 YDTPIDAMLC
+942 
-952 FSSKSGV
+952 
-959 GKPALFTTKKS
+959 
-970 GEFSYD
+970 
-976 APYCTGFTKA
+976 
-986 GISFKAEDG
+986 
-995 FFGKSLIG
+995 
-1003 INSNGYKGLTVD
+1003 LT
-1015 QLTSTSSNWV
+1015 
-1025 DFLSLGH
+1025 
-1032 KTSMDTFY
+1032 
-1040 TMTIPMSA
+1040 A
-1048 LNLTK
+1048 
-1053 AKLEKNGIGVMHIST
+1053 
-1068 FGESGIASTPMDM
+1068 
-1081 SMVDNAT
+1081 
-1088 EEYSTD
+1088 
-1094 SSTSKEKEDTDIIT
+1094 
-1108 APLARLGAEGGD
+1108 
-1120 DPDPQP
+1120 
-1126 DNRMTVNFGAD
+1126 
-1137 RSAPQ
+1137 Q
-1142 ATGTALTLKAVA
+1142 ATG
-1154 DGGVGSYKYQF
+1154 GSGSYLYDF
-1165 KIDNTEV
+1165 LVCSPDNNWYRLRDYEKT
-1172 QSGSSATYS
+1172 GTYL
-1181 WKAAKGAHTLQV
+1181 WVPK
-1193 VVTDSQGHKV
+1193 
-1203 TVSKQFTGEGG
+1203 TVGNTMLYVDAVDGEGNYRR
-1214 EVIDKNVLTAKSY
+1214 E
-1227 SLTLAENI
+1227 
-1235 KANIYVSLSSDIMA
+1235 SLSI
-1249 DTGAKLRITYPD
+1249 
-1261 GSSKEKLVS
+1261 LV
-1270 DYSTVKYNNEDV
+1270 
-1282 KKITYETV
+1282 
-1290 PAELTSRISICAVRS
+1290 
-1305 NGATS
+1305 
-1310 NSFSFA
+1310 
-1316 PTDYLYKCIEQ
+1316 
-1327 KLPEANLAKALLNY
+1327 
-1341 GAYAQLYFG
+1341 
-1350 INTSDLANKKLTD
+1350 
-1363 DAVAALSVD
+1363 
-1372 TVLKNAPADDAAA
+1372 
-1385 LNNEDIEY
+1385 
-1393 IGSALVCKSGTD
+1393 
-1405 MKLYFKNKNNL
+1405 
-1416 TLEQLKIKYALDAYD
+1416 
-1431 ITLDEG
+1431 
-1437 MLCIRINNVYPG
+1437 
-1449 NLSAK
+1449 
-1454 YTIVINGA
+1454 
-1462 NGTISGNIC
+1462 
-1471 PMAYVRKGVQSSDTK
+1471 TK
-1486 QQNLCKAMY
+1486 
-1495 LYNRAALEYLGR
+1495 

>member
-12 LAAACLAFGVAFTGT
+12 LAAACLAFGVAFTGM
-27 PASSLYQITQV
+27 PASSLYSITQV

-52 SPAAKYGLADD
+52 SQAAKYGLADD

-117 VNGTDGCWW
+117 INGTDGCWW

-168 HTTPDLPKVSQNLY
+168 HTTPDLPKVSDNLY

-187 KGNLYHANGF
+187 KDNLYHANGF
-197 KEITQ
+197 KKITQ

-278 SVNGVTLSDKN
+278 SAKGVTLSDKN

-304 SEYAKYMRMT
+304 SEYAQYMRMT

-321 LRGAVTGNSFDVNSI
+321 LRGAVTGNSFDVDSI

-397 ANGNRW
+397 ASGNRW
-403 GNNVLGAKGNDQF
+403 GNNVLGAKGNNEF

-438 RNPGGDSQILQIDRG
+438 RNPGKDSQILQIDRG
-453 NEGTV
+453 TEGTV

-468 INSDTKMNDGTYK
+468 INSDTKMKNGTYK

-557 DGDIIAVGAKSQIGD
+557 DGEVIAVGAKSQIGD

-590 AEFKK
+590 TEFKK

-631 KTNNGEWPGVEMK
+631 KTNNGKWPGVEMK

-659 KTASVIFNDGV
+659 KNASIIFNDGV

-698 VEKQIDDI
+698 VEKKADDI
-706 KITSSLAN
+706 KITFSADTVSAKV
-714 GSSFNTD
+714 GSEVKLTAQASGGSGNYTYKFIISDNSGNWYKIRDYARSNTC
-721 STTTTITLKNATK
+721 TWRPGAAGNKTL
-734 GSYSVDNGP
+734 YVD
-743 VKEFTGSATVTLG
+743 V
-756 TGKIA
+756 
-761 DSDVTLK
+761 
-768 VTASNDKDSKTETF
+768 KDSAGAYQRAALPIEV
-782 TFKKKFDAVKNG
+782 KKVNEKLSVKLAVSP
-794 GYVDYEG
+794 
-801 ETLAKASG
+801 SG
-809 TARQAVGGKYA
+809 TAKVGSEVKLTAQASGGSGNYTYKFILSDNNGNWYKIRDYARSNTCTWRPGAAGSKTLYVDVKDSEGAYQRVELPIQVTKQTEKLSVKLATLPSGTAKVGSKVKLTAQASGGSGNYTYKFILSDNNGNWYKIRDYA
-820 TNPGKQ
+820 KSNTCTWIPGAA
-826 LGKNKTIKS
+826 GNKTLYVDVKDS
-835 AADFD
+835 AGAYQRVELPIQVTKQAEKLSVKLTASPF
-840 DSMIIAQGVAN
+840 
-851 DDARNFRGTH
+851 GT
-861 EGPVYDSYAL
+861 A
-871 YGAWDDEN
+871 
-879 IYLGWQ
+879 
-885 FVNVADI
+885 
-892 TSPEQTYPNS
+892 
-902 DNGKPN
+902 
-908 NGDIPQVIALNLGTG
+908 
-923 KTGDGT
+923 
-929 LDNGGNIWGLKVK
+929 KVGSEVK
-942 YDTPIDAMLC
+942 
-952 FSSKSGV
+952 
-959 GKPALFTTKKS
+959 
-970 GEFSYD
+970 
-976 APYCTGFTKA
+976 
-986 GISFKAEDG
+986 
-995 FFGKSLIG
+995 
-1003 INSNGYKGLTVD
+1003 LT
-1015 QLTSTSSNWV
+1015 
-1025 DFLSLGH
+1025 
-1032 KTSMDTFY
+1032 
-1040 TMTIPMSA
+1040 A
-1048 LNLTK
+1048 
-1053 AKLEKNGIGVMHIST
+1053 
-1068 FGESGIASTPMDM
+1068 
-1081 SMVDNAT
+1081 
-1088 EEYSTD
+1088 
-1094 SSTSKEKEDTDIIT
+1094 
-1108 APLARLGAEGGD
+1108 
-1120 DPDPQP
+1120 
-1126 DNRMTVNFGAD
+1126 
-1137 RSAPQ
+1137 Q
-1142 ATGTALTLKAVA
+1142 ATGGSGNYLYDFLVCSPDNNWYRLRDYEKTGTFLWVPKTVGNTMLYVDAV
-1154 DGGVGSYKYQF
+1154 
-1165 KIDNTEV
+1165 
-1172 QSGSSATYS
+1172 
-1181 WKAAKGAHTLQV
+1181 
-1193 VVTDSQGHKV
+1193 DS
-1203 TVSKQFTGEGG
+1203 EGNYRR
-1214 EVIDKNVLTAKSY
+1214 E
-1227 SLTLAENI
+1227 
-1235 KANIYVSLSSDIMA
+1235 SLSI
-1249 DTGAKLRITYPD
+1249 
-1261 GSSKEKLVS
+1261 LV
-1270 DYSTVKYNNEDV
+1270 
-1282 KKITYETV
+1282 
-1290 PAELTSRISICAVRS
+1290 
-1305 NGATS
+1305 
-1310 NSFSFA
+1310 
-1316 PTDYLYKCIEQ
+1316 
-1327 KLPEANLAKALLNY
+1327 
-1341 GAYAQLYFG
+1341 
-1350 INTSDLANKKLTD
+1350 
-1363 DAVAALSVD
+1363 
-1372 TVLKNAPADDAAA
+1372 
-1385 LNNEDIEY
+1385 
-1393 IGSALVCKSGTD
+1393 
-1405 MKLYFKNKNNL
+1405 
-1416 TLEQLKIKYALDAYD
+1416 
-1431 ITLDEG
+1431 
-1437 MLCIRINNVYPG
+1437 
-1449 NLSAK
+1449 
-1454 YTIVINGA
+1454 
-1462 NGTISGNIC
+1462 
-1471 PMAYVRKGVQSSDTK
+1471 TK
-1486 QQNLCKAMY
+1486 
-1495 LYNRAALEYLGR
+1495 

>member
-12 LAAACLAFGVAFTGT
+12 LAAACLAFGVAFTGM
-27 PASSLYQITQV
+27 PASSLYSITQV

-52 SPAAKYGLADD
+52 SQAAKYGLADD

-117 VNGTDGCWW
+117 INGTDGCWW

-131 TDWKIGNYQLGTRDD
+131 TDWKIGNYQLGSRDD

-168 HTTPDLPKVSQNLY
+168 HTTPDLAKVSDNLY

-187 KGNLYHANGF
+187 KDNLYHANGF
-197 KEITQ
+197 KKITQ

-209 TTGQMGGLPDVNT
+209 TTGEMGGLPDVNT

-278 SVNGVTLSDKN
+278 SAKGVTLSDKN

-392 DGSNG
+392 DGSDG

-416 KSTEVREVN
+416 KSAEVREVN

-438 RNPGGDSQILQIDRG
+438 RNPGNDSQILQIDRG

-468 INSDTKMNDGTYK
+468 INSDTKMKDGTYK

-543 ATYTTSEGASGSYT
+543 ATYTTSEGDSGSYT
-557 DGDIIAVGAKSQIGD
+557 DGEVIAVGAKSQIGD

-698 VEKQIDDI
+698 VEKKADDI
-706 KITSSLAN
+706 KITFSADTVSAKV
-714 GSSFNTD
+714 GSEVKLTAQASGGSGNYTYKFIVSDNSGNWYKIRDYARSNTC
-721 STTTTITLKNATK
+721 TWRPGAAGNKTL
-734 GSYSVDNGP
+734 YVD
-743 VKEFTGSATVTLG
+743 V
-756 TGKIA
+756 
-761 DSDVTLK
+761 
-768 VTASNDKDSKTETF
+768 KDSAGAYKRAALPIEV
-782 TFKKKFDAVKNG
+782 KKVNEKLSVK
-794 GYVDYEG
+794 
-801 ETLAKASG
+801 LAESPSG
-809 TARQAVGGKYA
+809 TAKVGSEVKLTAQASGGSGNYTYKFILSDNNGNWYKIRDYAKSNTCTWRPGAAGSKTLYVDVKDSEGAYQRVELPIQVTKQTEKLSVKLAASPSGTAKVGSEVKLTAQASGGSGNYTYKFIVSDNNGNWYKIRDYA
-820 TNPGKQ
+820 KANTSTWIPGAA
-826 LGKNKTIKS
+826 GNKTLYVDVKDS
-835 AADFD
+835 A
-840 DSMIIAQGVAN
+840 
-851 DDARNFRGTH
+851 
-861 EGPVYDSYAL
+861 
-871 YGAWDDEN
+871 GAYQRVELP
-879 IYLGWQ
+879 IQVTKQAEKLS
-885 FVNVADI
+885 VKLTA
-892 TSPEQTYPNS
+892 SPS
-902 DNGKPN
+902 
-908 NGDIPQVIALNLGTG
+908 
-923 KTGDGT
+923 KTV
-929 LDNGGNIWGLKVK
+929 KVGSEVK
-942 YDTPIDAMLC
+942 
-952 FSSKSGV
+952 
-959 GKPALFTTKKS
+959 
-970 GEFSYD
+970 
-976 APYCTGFTKA
+976 
-986 GISFKAEDG
+986 
-995 FFGKSLIG
+995 
-1003 INSNGYKGLTVD
+1003 LT
-1015 QLTSTSSNWV
+1015 
-1025 DFLSLGH
+1025 
-1032 KTSMDTFY
+1032 
-1040 TMTIPMSA
+1040 A
-1048 LNLTK
+1048 
-1053 AKLEKNGIGVMHIST
+1053 
-1068 FGESGIASTPMDM
+1068 
-1081 SMVDNAT
+1081 
-1088 EEYSTD
+1088 
-1094 SSTSKEKEDTDIIT
+1094 
-1108 APLARLGAEGGD
+1108 
-1120 DPDPQP
+1120 
-1126 DNRMTVNFGAD
+1126 
-1137 RSAPQ
+1137 Q
-1142 ATGTALTLKAVA
+1142 ATG
-1154 DGGVGSYKYQF
+1154 GSGSYLYDF
-1165 KIDNTEV
+1165 LVCSPDNNWYRLRDYEKT
-1172 QSGSSATYS
+1172 GTYL
-1181 WKAAKGAHTLQV
+1181 WVPK
-1193 VVTDSQGHKV
+1193 
-1203 TVSKQFTGEGG
+1203 TVGNTMLYVDAVDGEGNYRR
-1214 EVIDKNVLTAKSY
+1214 E
-1227 SLTLAENI
+1227 
-1235 KANIYVSLSSDIMA
+1235 SLSI
-1249 DTGAKLRITYPD
+1249 
-1261 GSSKEKLVS
+1261 LV
-1270 DYSTVKYNNEDV
+1270 
-1282 KKITYETV
+1282 
-1290 PAELTSRISICAVRS
+1290 
-1305 NGATS
+1305 
-1310 NSFSFA
+1310 
-1316 PTDYLYKCIEQ
+1316 
-1327 KLPEANLAKALLNY
+1327 
-1341 GAYAQLYFG
+1341 
-1350 INTSDLANKKLTD
+1350 
-1363 DAVAALSVD
+1363 
-1372 TVLKNAPADDAAA
+1372 
-1385 LNNEDIEY
+1385 
-1393 IGSALVCKSGTD
+1393 
-1405 MKLYFKNKNNL
+1405 
-1416 TLEQLKIKYALDAYD
+1416 
-1431 ITLDEG
+1431 
-1437 MLCIRINNVYPG
+1437 
-1449 NLSAK
+1449 
-1454 YTIVINGA
+1454 
-1462 NGTISGNIC
+1462 
-1471 PMAYVRKGVQSSDTK
+1471 TK
-1486 QQNLCKAMY
+1486 
-1495 LYNRAALEYLGR
+1495 

>member
-12 LAAACLAFGVAFTGT
+12 LAAACLAFGVAFTGM
-27 PASSLYQITQV
+27 PASSLYSITQV
-38 QAAETASESTLATA
+38 QAAETASESILATA
-52 SPAAKYGLADD
+52 SQAAKYGLADD

-117 VNGTDGCWW
+117 INGTDGCWW

-131 TDWKIGNYQLGTRDD
+131 TDWKIGNYQLGSRDD

-168 HTTPDLPKVSQNLY
+168 HTTPDLPKVSDNLY

-187 KGNLYHANGF
+187 KDNLYHANGF
-197 KEITQ
+197 KKIEQ

-209 TTGQMGGLPDVNT
+209 TTGEMGGLPDVNT

-278 SVNGVTLSDKN
+278 SAKGVTLSDKN

-304 SEYAKYMRMT
+304 SEYAQYMRMT

-321 LRGAVTGNSFDVNSI
+321 LRGAVTGNSFDVDSI

-397 ANGNRW
+397 ASGNRW
-403 GNNVLGAKGNDQF
+403 GNNVLGAKGNNEF

-438 RNPGGDSQILQIDRG
+438 RNPGKDSQILQIDRG

-468 INSDTKMNDGTYK
+468 INSDTKMKDGTYK

-631 KTNNGEWPGVEMK
+631 KTNNGKWPGVEMK

-659 KTASVIFNDGV
+659 KNASIIFNDGV

-698 VEKQIDDI
+698 VEKKADDI
-706 KITSSLAN
+706 KITFSADTVSAKV
-714 GSSFNTD
+714 GSEVKLTAQASGGSGNYTYKFIISDNSGNWYKIRDYARSNTC
-721 STTTTITLKNATK
+721 TWRPGAAGNKTL
-734 GSYSVDNGP
+734 YVD
-743 VKEFTGSATVTLG
+743 V
-756 TGKIA
+756 
-761 DSDVTLK
+761 
-768 VTASNDKDSKTETF
+768 KDSAGAYQRAALPIEV
-782 TFKKKFDAVKNG
+782 KKVNEKLSVKLAVSP
-794 GYVDYEG
+794 
-801 ETLAKASG
+801 SG
-809 TARQAVGGKYA
+809 TAKVGSEVKLTAQASGGSGNYTYKFILSDNNGNWYKIRDYA
-820 TNPGKQ
+820 RSNTCTWRPGAA
-826 LGKNKTIKS
+826 GNKTLYVDVKDS
-835 AADFD
+835 AGAYQRAALPIEVKKVNEKL
-840 DSMIIAQGVAN
+840 SVKLAVSPSGTAKVGSEVKLTAQASGGSGN
-851 DDARNFRGTH
+851 
-861 EGPVYDSYAL
+861 Y
-871 YGAWDDEN
+871 
-879 IYLGWQ
+879 
-885 FVNVADI
+885 
-892 TSPEQTYPNS
+892 TYKFILS
-902 DNGKPN
+902 DN
-908 NGDIPQVIALNLGTG
+908 NGNWYKIRDYAKSNTCTWIPGAAGNKTLYVDVKDSAGAYQRVELPIQVTKQAEKLSVKLTASPFGTA
-923 KTGDGT
+923 
-929 LDNGGNIWGLKVK
+929 KVGSEVK
-942 YDTPIDAMLC
+942 
-952 FSSKSGV
+952 
-959 GKPALFTTKKS
+959 
-970 GEFSYD
+970 
-976 APYCTGFTKA
+976 
-986 GISFKAEDG
+986 
-995 FFGKSLIG
+995 
-1003 INSNGYKGLTVD
+1003 LT
-1015 QLTSTSSNWV
+1015 
-1025 DFLSLGH
+1025 
-1032 KTSMDTFY
+1032 
-1040 TMTIPMSA
+1040 A
-1048 LNLTK
+1048 
-1053 AKLEKNGIGVMHIST
+1053 
-1068 FGESGIASTPMDM
+1068 
-1081 SMVDNAT
+1081 
-1088 EEYSTD
+1088 
-1094 SSTSKEKEDTDIIT
+1094 
-1108 APLARLGAEGGD
+1108 
-1120 DPDPQP
+1120 
-1126 DNRMTVNFGAD
+1126 
-1137 RSAPQ
+1137 Q
-1142 ATGTALTLKAVA
+1142 ATGGSGNYLYDFLVCSPDNNWYRLRDYEKTGTFLWVPKTVGNTMLYVDAV
-1154 DGGVGSYKYQF
+1154 
-1165 KIDNTEV
+1165 
-1172 QSGSSATYS
+1172 
-1181 WKAAKGAHTLQV
+1181 
-1193 VVTDSQGHKV
+1193 DS
-1203 TVSKQFTGEGG
+1203 EGNYRR
-1214 EVIDKNVLTAKSY
+1214 E
-1227 SLTLAENI
+1227 
-1235 KANIYVSLSSDIMA
+1235 SLSI
-1249 DTGAKLRITYPD
+1249 
-1261 GSSKEKLVS
+1261 LV
-1270 DYSTVKYNNEDV
+1270 
-1282 KKITYETV
+1282 
-1290 PAELTSRISICAVRS
+1290 
-1305 NGATS
+1305 
-1310 NSFSFA
+1310 
-1316 PTDYLYKCIEQ
+1316 
-1327 KLPEANLAKALLNY
+1327 
-1341 GAYAQLYFG
+1341 
-1350 INTSDLANKKLTD
+1350 
-1363 DAVAALSVD
+1363 
-1372 TVLKNAPADDAAA
+1372 
-1385 LNNEDIEY
+1385 
-1393 IGSALVCKSGTD
+1393 
-1405 MKLYFKNKNNL
+1405 
-1416 TLEQLKIKYALDAYD
+1416 
-1431 ITLDEG
+1431 
-1437 MLCIRINNVYPG
+1437 
-1449 NLSAK
+1449 
-1454 YTIVINGA
+1454 
-1462 NGTISGNIC
+1462 
-1471 PMAYVRKGVQSSDTK
+1471 TK
-1486 QQNLCKAMY
+1486 
-1495 LYNRAALEYLGR
+1495 

>member
-27 PASSLYQITQV
+27 PASSLYPITQV

-52 SPAAKYGLADD
+52 SQAAKYGLADD

-117 VNGTDGCWW
+117 INGTDGCWW

-187 KGNLYHANGF
+187 KDNLYHANGF

-278 SVNGVTLSDKN
+278 SANGVTLSDKN

-321 LRGAVTGNSFDVNSI
+321 LRGAVTGNSFDVDSI

-392 DGSNG
+392 DGSDG

-416 KSTEVREVN
+416 KSAEVREVN

-438 RNPGGDSQILQIDRG
+438 RNPGNDSQILQIDRG

-468 INSDTKMNDGTYK
+468 INSDTKMKNGTYK

-490 VSNGKISGTLDKR
+490 VSNGKISGILDKR

-543 ATYTTSEGASGSYT
+543 ATYTTSEGDSGSYT
-557 DGDIIAVGAKSQIGD
+557 DGEVIAVGAKSQIGD

-626 AYVDE
+626 AYVD
-631 KTNNGEWPGVEMK
+631 KDTNNGKWPGVEMK

-659 KTASVIFNDGV
+659 KNASIIFNDGA

-698 VEKQIDDI
+698 VEKKADDI
-706 KITSSLAN
+706 KITFSADTVSAKV
-714 GSSFNTD
+714 GSEVKLTAQASGGSGNYTYKFIVSDNSGNWYKIRDYARSNTC
-721 STTTTITLKNATK
+721 TWRPGAAGNKTL
-734 GSYSVDNGP
+734 YVD
-743 VKEFTGSATVTLG
+743 V
-756 TGKIA
+756 
-761 DSDVTLK
+761 
-768 VTASNDKDSKTETF
+768 KDSAGAYKRAALPIEV
-782 TFKKKFDAVKNG
+782 KKVNEKLSVK
-794 GYVDYEG
+794 
-801 ETLAKASG
+801 LAESPSG
-809 TARQAVGGKYA
+809 TAKVGSEVKLTAQASGGSGNYTYKFILSDNNGNWYKIRDYAKSNTCTWRPGAAGSKTLYVDVKDSEGAYQRVELPIQVTKQTEKLSVKLAASPSGTAKVGSEVKLTAQASGGSGNYTYKFIVSDNNGNWYKIRDYA
-820 TNPGKQ
+820 KANTSTWIPGAA
-826 LGKNKTIKS
+826 GNKTLYVDVKDS
-835 AADFD
+835 A
-840 DSMIIAQGVAN
+840 
-851 DDARNFRGTH
+851 
-861 EGPVYDSYAL
+861 
-871 YGAWDDEN
+871 GAYQRVELP
-879 IYLGWQ
+879 IQVTKQAEKLS
-885 FVNVADI
+885 VKLTA
-892 TSPEQTYPNS
+892 SPS
-902 DNGKPN
+902 
-908 NGDIPQVIALNLGTG
+908 
-923 KTGDGT
+923 KTV
-929 LDNGGNIWGLKVK
+929 KVGSEVK
-942 YDTPIDAMLC
+942 
-952 FSSKSGV
+952 
-959 GKPALFTTKKS
+959 
-970 GEFSYD
+970 
-976 APYCTGFTKA
+976 
-986 GISFKAEDG
+986 
-995 FFGKSLIG
+995 
-1003 INSNGYKGLTVD
+1003 LT
-1015 QLTSTSSNWV
+1015 
-1025 DFLSLGH
+1025 
-1032 KTSMDTFY
+1032 
-1040 TMTIPMSA
+1040 A
-1048 LNLTK
+1048 
-1053 AKLEKNGIGVMHIST
+1053 
-1068 FGESGIASTPMDM
+1068 
-1081 SMVDNAT
+1081 
-1088 EEYSTD
+1088 
-1094 SSTSKEKEDTDIIT
+1094 
-1108 APLARLGAEGGD
+1108 
-1120 DPDPQP
+1120 
-1126 DNRMTVNFGAD
+1126 
-1137 RSAPQ
+1137 Q
-1142 ATGTALTLKAVA
+1142 ATG
-1154 DGGVGSYKYQF
+1154 GSGSYLYDF
-1165 KIDNTEV
+1165 LVCSPDNNWYRLRDYEKT
-1172 QSGSSATYS
+1172 GTYL
-1181 WKAAKGAHTLQV
+1181 WVPK
-1193 VVTDSQGHKV
+1193 
-1203 TVSKQFTGEGG
+1203 TVGNTMLYVDAVDGEGNYRR
-1214 EVIDKNVLTAKSY
+1214 E
-1227 SLTLAENI
+1227 
-1235 KANIYVSLSSDIMA
+1235 SLSI
-1249 DTGAKLRITYPD
+1249 
-1261 GSSKEKLVS
+1261 LV
-1270 DYSTVKYNNEDV
+1270 
-1282 KKITYETV
+1282 
-1290 PAELTSRISICAVRS
+1290 
-1305 NGATS
+1305 
-1310 NSFSFA
+1310 
-1316 PTDYLYKCIEQ
+1316 
-1327 KLPEANLAKALLNY
+1327 
-1341 GAYAQLYFG
+1341 
-1350 INTSDLANKKLTD
+1350 
-1363 DAVAALSVD
+1363 
-1372 TVLKNAPADDAAA
+1372 
-1385 LNNEDIEY
+1385 
-1393 IGSALVCKSGTD
+1393 
-1405 MKLYFKNKNNL
+1405 
-1416 TLEQLKIKYALDAYD
+1416 
-1431 ITLDEG
+1431 
-1437 MLCIRINNVYPG
+1437 
-1449 NLSAK
+1449 
-1454 YTIVINGA
+1454 
-1462 NGTISGNIC
+1462 
-1471 PMAYVRKGVQSSDTK
+1471 TK
-1486 QQNLCKAMY
+1486 
-1495 LYNRAALEYLGR
+1495 

>member
-12 LAAACLAFGVAFTGT
+12 LAAACLAFGVAFTGM
-27 PASSLYQITQV
+27 PASSLYSITQV
-38 QAAETASESTLATA
+38 QAAETASESILATA
-52 SPAAKYGLADD
+52 SQAAKYGLADD

-117 VNGTDGCWW
+117 INGTDGCWW

-131 TDWKIGNYQLGTRDD
+131 TDWKIGNYQLGSRDD

-168 HTTPDLPKVSQNLY
+168 HTTPDLPKVSDNLY

-187 KGNLYHANGF
+187 KDNLYHANGF
-197 KEITQ
+197 KKIEQ

-209 TTGQMGGLPDVNT
+209 TTGEMGGLPDVNT

-278 SVNGVTLSDKN
+278 SAKGVTLSDKN

-304 SEYAKYMRMT
+304 SEYAQYMRMT

-321 LRGAVTGNSFDVNSI
+321 LRGAVTGNSFDVDSI

-397 ANGNRW
+397 ASGNRW
-403 GNNVLGAKGNDQF
+403 GNNVLGAKGNNEF

-438 RNPGGDSQILQIDRG
+438 RNPGKDSQILQIDRG

-468 INSDTKMNDGTYK
+468 INSDTKMKDGTYK

-631 KTNNGEWPGVEMK
+631 KTNNGKWPGVEMK

-659 KTASVIFNDGV
+659 KNASIIFNDGV

-698 VEKQIDDI
+698 VEKKADDI
-706 KITSSLAN
+706 KITFSADTVSAKV
-714 GSSFNTD
+714 GSEVKLTAQASGGSGNYTYKFIISDNSGNWYKIRDYARSNTC
-721 STTTTITLKNATK
+721 TWRPGAAGNKTL
-734 GSYSVDNGP
+734 YVD
-743 VKEFTGSATVTLG
+743 V
-756 TGKIA
+756 
-761 DSDVTLK
+761 
-768 VTASNDKDSKTETF
+768 KDSEGAYQRVELPIQVTKQTE
-782 TFKKKFDAVKNG
+782 KLSVKLA
-794 GYVDYEG
+794 
-801 ETLAKASG
+801 TLPSG
-809 TARQAVGGKYA
+809 TAKVGSKVKLTAQASGGSGNYTYKFILSDNNGNWYKIRDYA
-820 TNPGKQ
+820 KSNTCTWIPGAA
-826 LGKNKTIKS
+826 GNKTLYVDVKDS
-835 AADFD
+835 AGAYQRVELPIQVTKQAEKLSVKLTASPF
-840 DSMIIAQGVAN
+840 
-851 DDARNFRGTH
+851 GT
-861 EGPVYDSYAL
+861 A
-871 YGAWDDEN
+871 
-879 IYLGWQ
+879 
-885 FVNVADI
+885 
-892 TSPEQTYPNS
+892 
-902 DNGKPN
+902 
-908 NGDIPQVIALNLGTG
+908 
-923 KTGDGT
+923 
-929 LDNGGNIWGLKVK
+929 KVGSEVK
-942 YDTPIDAMLC
+942 
-952 FSSKSGV
+952 
-959 GKPALFTTKKS
+959 
-970 GEFSYD
+970 
-976 APYCTGFTKA
+976 
-986 GISFKAEDG
+986 
-995 FFGKSLIG
+995 
-1003 INSNGYKGLTVD
+1003 LT
-1015 QLTSTSSNWV
+1015 
-1025 DFLSLGH
+1025 
-1032 KTSMDTFY
+1032 
-1040 TMTIPMSA
+1040 A
-1048 LNLTK
+1048 
-1053 AKLEKNGIGVMHIST
+1053 
-1068 FGESGIASTPMDM
+1068 
-1081 SMVDNAT
+1081 
-1088 EEYSTD
+1088 
-1094 SSTSKEKEDTDIIT
+1094 
-1108 APLARLGAEGGD
+1108 
-1120 DPDPQP
+1120 
-1126 DNRMTVNFGAD
+1126 
-1137 RSAPQ
+1137 Q
-1142 ATGTALTLKAVA
+1142 ATGGSGNYLYDFLVCSPDNNWYRLRDYEKTGTFLWVPKTVGNTMLYVDAV
-1154 DGGVGSYKYQF
+1154 
-1165 KIDNTEV
+1165 
-1172 QSGSSATYS
+1172 
-1181 WKAAKGAHTLQV
+1181 
-1193 VVTDSQGHKV
+1193 DS
-1203 TVSKQFTGEGG
+1203 EGNYRR
-1214 EVIDKNVLTAKSY
+1214 E
-1227 SLTLAENI
+1227 
-1235 KANIYVSLSSDIMA
+1235 SLSI
-1249 DTGAKLRITYPD
+1249 
-1261 GSSKEKLVS
+1261 LV
-1270 DYSTVKYNNEDV
+1270 
-1282 KKITYETV
+1282 
-1290 PAELTSRISICAVRS
+1290 
-1305 NGATS
+1305 
-1310 NSFSFA
+1310 
-1316 PTDYLYKCIEQ
+1316 
-1327 KLPEANLAKALLNY
+1327 
-1341 GAYAQLYFG
+1341 
-1350 INTSDLANKKLTD
+1350 
-1363 DAVAALSVD
+1363 
-1372 TVLKNAPADDAAA
+1372 
-1385 LNNEDIEY
+1385 
-1393 IGSALVCKSGTD
+1393 
-1405 MKLYFKNKNNL
+1405 
-1416 TLEQLKIKYALDAYD
+1416 
-1431 ITLDEG
+1431 
-1437 MLCIRINNVYPG
+1437 
-1449 NLSAK
+1449 
-1454 YTIVINGA
+1454 
-1462 NGTISGNIC
+1462 
-1471 PMAYVRKGVQSSDTK
+1471 TK
-1486 QQNLCKAMY
+1486 
-1495 LYNRAALEYLGR
+1495 

>member
-12 LAAACLAFGVAFTGT
+12 LAAACLAFGVAFTGM
-27 PASSLYQITQV
+27 PASSLYPITQV

-52 SPAAKYGLADD
+52 SQAAKYGLADD

-187 KGNLYHANGF
+187 KDNLYHANGF
-197 KEITQ
+197 KKITQ

-209 TTGQMGGLPDVNT
+209 TTGEMGGLPDVNT

-278 SVNGVTLSDKN
+278 SANGVTLSDKN

-392 DGSNG
+392 DGSDG

-416 KSTEVREVN
+416 KSTEVKEVN

-438 RNPGGDSQILQIDRG
+438 RNPGKDSQILQIDRG

-468 INSDTKMNDGTYK
+468 INSDTKMKDGTYK

-511 DQESVGIS
+511 DQENVGIS

-557 DGDIIAVGAKSQIGD
+557 DGEIIAVGAKSQIGD

-626 AYVDE
+626 AYVDV

-698 VEKQIDDI
+698 VEKKADDI
-706 KITSSLAN
+706 KITFSADTVSAKV
-714 GSSFNTD
+714 GSEVKLTAQASGGSGNYTYKFIISDNSGNWYKIRDYARSNTC
-721 STTTTITLKNATK
+721 TWRPGAAGNKTL
-734 GSYSVDNGP
+734 YVD
-743 VKEFTGSATVTLG
+743 V
-756 TGKIA
+756 
-761 DSDVTLK
+761 
-768 VTASNDKDSKTETF
+768 KDSAGAYQRAALPIEV
-782 TFKKKFDAVKNG
+782 KKVNEKLSVKLAVSP
-794 GYVDYEG
+794 
-801 ETLAKASG
+801 SG
-809 TARQAVGGKYA
+809 TAKVGSEVKLTAQASGGSGNY
-820 TNPGKQ
+820 
-826 LGKNKTIKS
+826 
-835 AADFD
+835 
-840 DSMIIAQGVAN
+840 
-851 DDARNFRGTH
+851 
-861 EGPVYDSYAL
+861 
-871 YGAWDDEN
+871 
-879 IYLGWQ
+879 
-885 FVNVADI
+885 
-892 TSPEQTYPNS
+892 TYKFILS
-902 DNGKPN
+902 DNNGNWYKIRDYARSNTCTWRPGAAGSKTLYVDVKDSEGAYQRVELPIQVTKQTEKLSVKLAASPSGTAKVGSEVKLTAQASGGSGNYTYKFILSDN
-908 NGDIPQVIALNLGTG
+908 NGNWYKIRDYAKSNTCTWIPGAAGSKTLYVDVKDSAGAYQRVELPIQVTKQAEKLSVKLTASPFGTA
-923 KTGDGT
+923 
-929 LDNGGNIWGLKVK
+929 KVGSEVK
-942 YDTPIDAMLC
+942 
-952 FSSKSGV
+952 
-959 GKPALFTTKKS
+959 
-970 GEFSYD
+970 
-976 APYCTGFTKA
+976 
-986 GISFKAEDG
+986 
-995 FFGKSLIG
+995 
-1003 INSNGYKGLTVD
+1003 LT
-1015 QLTSTSSNWV
+1015 
-1025 DFLSLGH
+1025 
-1032 KTSMDTFY
+1032 
-1040 TMTIPMSA
+1040 A
-1048 LNLTK
+1048 
-1053 AKLEKNGIGVMHIST
+1053 
-1068 FGESGIASTPMDM
+1068 
-1081 SMVDNAT
+1081 
-1088 EEYSTD
+1088 
-1094 SSTSKEKEDTDIIT
+1094 
-1108 APLARLGAEGGD
+1108 
-1120 DPDPQP
+1120 
-1126 DNRMTVNFGAD
+1126 
-1137 RSAPQ
+1137 Q
-1142 ATGTALTLKAVA
+1142 ATG
-1154 DGGVGSYKYQF
+1154 GSGSYLYDF
-1165 KIDNTEV
+1165 LVCSPDNNWYRLRDYEKT
-1172 QSGSSATYS
+1172 GTYL
-1181 WKAAKGAHTLQV
+1181 WVPKTVGNTMLYVDAV
-1193 VVTDSQGHKV
+1193 DS
-1203 TVSKQFTGEGG
+1203 EGNYRR
-1214 EVIDKNVLTAKSY
+1214 E
-1227 SLTLAENI
+1227 
-1235 KANIYVSLSSDIMA
+1235 SLSI
-1249 DTGAKLRITYPD
+1249 
-1261 GSSKEKLVS
+1261 LV
-1270 DYSTVKYNNEDV
+1270 
-1282 KKITYETV
+1282 
-1290 PAELTSRISICAVRS
+1290 
-1305 NGATS
+1305 
-1310 NSFSFA
+1310 
-1316 PTDYLYKCIEQ
+1316 
-1327 KLPEANLAKALLNY
+1327 
-1341 GAYAQLYFG
+1341 
-1350 INTSDLANKKLTD
+1350 
-1363 DAVAALSVD
+1363 
-1372 TVLKNAPADDAAA
+1372 
-1385 LNNEDIEY
+1385 
-1393 IGSALVCKSGTD
+1393 
-1405 MKLYFKNKNNL
+1405 
-1416 TLEQLKIKYALDAYD
+1416 
-1431 ITLDEG
+1431 
-1437 MLCIRINNVYPG
+1437 
-1449 NLSAK
+1449 
-1454 YTIVINGA
+1454 
-1462 NGTISGNIC
+1462 
-1471 PMAYVRKGVQSSDTK
+1471 TK
-1486 QQNLCKAMY
+1486 
-1495 LYNRAALEYLGR
+1495 

>member
-52 SPAAKYGLADD
+52 SQAAKYGLADD

-168 HTTPDLPKVSQNLY
+168 HTTPDLAKVSDNLY

-187 KGNLYHANGF
+187 KDNLYHANGF

-260 LDAKSTR
+260 LDKKSTR

-278 SVNGVTLSDKN
+278 SANGVTLSDKN

-314 ASSYGET
+314 ASSYGES
-321 LRGAVTGNSFDVNSI
+321 LRGAVTGNSFDVDTI

-397 ANGNRW
+397 ASGNRW
-403 GNNVLGAKGNDQF
+403 GNNVLGAKGNNEF

-438 RNPGGDSQILQIDRG
+438 RNPGKDSQILQIDRG

-468 INSDTKMNDGTYK
+468 INSDTKMKDGTYK

-557 DGDIIAVGAKSQIGD
+557 DGEIIAVGAKSQIGD

-626 AYVDE
+626 VYVDV

-698 VEKQIDDI
+698 VEKKADDI
-706 KITSSLAN
+706 KITFSADTVSAKV
-714 GSSFNTD
+714 GSEVKLTAQASGGSGNYTYKFIISDNSGNWYKIRDYARSNTC
-721 STTTTITLKNATK
+721 TWRPGAAGNKTL
-734 GSYSVDNGP
+734 YVD
-743 VKEFTGSATVTLG
+743 V
-756 TGKIA
+756 
-761 DSDVTLK
+761 
-768 VTASNDKDSKTETF
+768 KDSAGAYQRAALPIEV
-782 TFKKKFDAVKNG
+782 KKVNEKLSVKLAVSP
-794 GYVDYEG
+794 
-801 ETLAKASG
+801 SG
-809 TARQAVGGKYA
+809 TAKVGSEVKLTAQASGGSGNYTYKFILSDNNGNWYKIRDYARSNTCTWRPGAAGSKTLYVDVKDSEGAYQRVELPIQVTKQTEKLSVKLAASPSGTAKVGSEVKLTAQASGGSGNYTYKFILSDNNGNWYKIRDYA
-820 TNPGKQ
+820 KGNTSTWIPGAA
-826 LGKNKTIKS
+826 GNKTLYVDVKDS
-835 AADFD
+835 AGAYQRVELPIQVTKQAEKLSVKLTASPF
-840 DSMIIAQGVAN
+840 
-851 DDARNFRGTH
+851 GT
-861 EGPVYDSYAL
+861 A
-871 YGAWDDEN
+871 
-879 IYLGWQ
+879 
-885 FVNVADI
+885 
-892 TSPEQTYPNS
+892 
-902 DNGKPN
+902 
-908 NGDIPQVIALNLGTG
+908 
-923 KTGDGT
+923 
-929 LDNGGNIWGLKVK
+929 KVGSEVK
-942 YDTPIDAMLC
+942 
-952 FSSKSGV
+952 
-959 GKPALFTTKKS
+959 
-970 GEFSYD
+970 
-976 APYCTGFTKA
+976 
-986 GISFKAEDG
+986 
-995 FFGKSLIG
+995 
-1003 INSNGYKGLTVD
+1003 LT
-1015 QLTSTSSNWV
+1015 
-1025 DFLSLGH
+1025 
-1032 KTSMDTFY
+1032 
-1040 TMTIPMSA
+1040 A
-1048 LNLTK
+1048 
-1053 AKLEKNGIGVMHIST
+1053 
-1068 FGESGIASTPMDM
+1068 
-1081 SMVDNAT
+1081 
-1088 EEYSTD
+1088 
-1094 SSTSKEKEDTDIIT
+1094 
-1108 APLARLGAEGGD
+1108 
-1120 DPDPQP
+1120 
-1126 DNRMTVNFGAD
+1126 
-1137 RSAPQ
+1137 Q
-1142 ATGTALTLKAVA
+1142 ATG
-1154 DGGVGSYKYQF
+1154 GSGSYLYDF
-1165 KIDNTEV
+1165 LVCSPDNNWYRLREYEKT
-1172 QSGSSATYS
+1172 GTYL
-1181 WKAAKGAHTLQV
+1181 WVPKTVGNTMLYVDAV
-1193 VVTDSQGHKV
+1193 DS
-1203 TVSKQFTGEGG
+1203 EGNYRR
-1214 EVIDKNVLTAKSY
+1214 E
-1227 SLTLAENI
+1227 
-1235 KANIYVSLSSDIMA
+1235 SLSI
-1249 DTGAKLRITYPD
+1249 
-1261 GSSKEKLVS
+1261 LV
-1270 DYSTVKYNNEDV
+1270 
-1282 KKITYETV
+1282 
-1290 PAELTSRISICAVRS
+1290 
-1305 NGATS
+1305 
-1310 NSFSFA
+1310 
-1316 PTDYLYKCIEQ
+1316 
-1327 KLPEANLAKALLNY
+1327 
-1341 GAYAQLYFG
+1341 
-1350 INTSDLANKKLTD
+1350 
-1363 DAVAALSVD
+1363 
-1372 TVLKNAPADDAAA
+1372 
-1385 LNNEDIEY
+1385 
-1393 IGSALVCKSGTD
+1393 
-1405 MKLYFKNKNNL
+1405 
-1416 TLEQLKIKYALDAYD
+1416 
-1431 ITLDEG
+1431 
-1437 MLCIRINNVYPG
+1437 
-1449 NLSAK
+1449 
-1454 YTIVINGA
+1454 
-1462 NGTISGNIC
+1462 
-1471 PMAYVRKGVQSSDTK
+1471 TK
-1486 QQNLCKAMY
+1486 
-1495 LYNRAALEYLGR
+1495 

>member
-12 LAAACLAFGVAFTGT
+12 LAAACLAFGVAFTGM
-27 PASSLYQITQV
+27 PASSLYPITQV

-52 SPAAKYGLADD
+52 SQAAKYGLADD

-168 HTTPDLPKVSQNLY
+168 HTTPDLAKVSDNLY

-187 KGNLYHANGF
+187 KDNLYHANGF

-260 LDAKSTR
+260 LDKKSTR

-278 SVNGVTLSDKN
+278 SANGVTLSDKN

-321 LRGAVTGNSFDVNSI
+321 LRGAVTGNSFDVDSI

-397 ANGNRW
+397 ASGNRW
-403 GNNVLGAKGNDQF
+403 GNNVLGAKGNNEF

-438 RNPGGDSQILQIDRG
+438 RNPGKDSQILQIDRG

-468 INSDTKMNDGTYK
+468 INSDTKMKNGTYK

-557 DGDIIAVGAKSQIGD
+557 DGEVIAVGAKSQIGD

-626 AYVDE
+626 AYVD
-631 KTNNGEWPGVEMK
+631 KDTNNGKWPGVEMK

-698 VEKQIDDI
+698 VEKKADDI
-706 KITSSLAN
+706 KITFSADTVSAKVGSEVKLTAQASGGSGNYTYKFIVSDNN
-714 GSSFNTD
+714 GNWYKIRDYARSNTC
-721 STTTTITLKNATK
+721 TWRPGAAGNKTL
-734 GSYSVDNGP
+734 YVD
-743 VKEFTGSATVTLG
+743 V
-756 TGKIA
+756 
-761 DSDVTLK
+761 
-768 VTASNDKDSKTETF
+768 KDSAGAYQRAALPIEV
-782 TFKKKFDAVKNG
+782 KKVNEKLSVKLAVSP
-794 GYVDYEG
+794 
-801 ETLAKASG
+801 SG
-809 TARQAVGGKYA
+809 TAKVGSEVKLTAQASGGSGNYTYKFILSDNNGNWYKIRDYARSNTCTWRPGAAGSKTLYVDVKDSEGAYQRVELPIQVTKQTEKLSVKLAASPSGTAKVGSEVKLTAQASGGSGNYTYKFILSDNNGNWYKIRDYAKSNTCTWRPGAVG
-820 TNPGKQ
+820 
-826 LGKNKTIKS
+826 NKTLYVDVKDS
-835 AADFD
+835 AGAYQRVELPIRVTKQAEKLSVKLTASPF
-840 DSMIIAQGVAN
+840 
-851 DDARNFRGTH
+851 GT
-861 EGPVYDSYAL
+861 A
-871 YGAWDDEN
+871 
-879 IYLGWQ
+879 
-885 FVNVADI
+885 
-892 TSPEQTYPNS
+892 
-902 DNGKPN
+902 
-908 NGDIPQVIALNLGTG
+908 
-923 KTGDGT
+923 
-929 LDNGGNIWGLKVK
+929 KVGSEVK
-942 YDTPIDAMLC
+942 
-952 FSSKSGV
+952 
-959 GKPALFTTKKS
+959 
-970 GEFSYD
+970 
-976 APYCTGFTKA
+976 
-986 GISFKAEDG
+986 
-995 FFGKSLIG
+995 
-1003 INSNGYKGLTVD
+1003 LT
-1015 QLTSTSSNWV
+1015 
-1025 DFLSLGH
+1025 
-1032 KTSMDTFY
+1032 
-1040 TMTIPMSA
+1040 A
-1048 LNLTK
+1048 
-1053 AKLEKNGIGVMHIST
+1053 
-1068 FGESGIASTPMDM
+1068 
-1081 SMVDNAT
+1081 
-1088 EEYSTD
+1088 
-1094 SSTSKEKEDTDIIT
+1094 
-1108 APLARLGAEGGD
+1108 
-1120 DPDPQP
+1120 
-1126 DNRMTVNFGAD
+1126 
-1137 RSAPQ
+1137 Q
-1142 ATGTALTLKAVA
+1142 ATG
-1154 DGGVGSYKYQF
+1154 GSGSYLYDF
-1165 KIDNTEV
+1165 LVCSPDNNWYRLRDYEKT
-1172 QSGSSATYS
+1172 GTYL
-1181 WKAAKGAHTLQV
+1181 WVPKTVGNTMLYVDAV
-1193 VVTDSQGHKV
+1193 DS
-1203 TVSKQFTGEGG
+1203 EGNYRR
-1214 EVIDKNVLTAKSY
+1214 E
-1227 SLTLAENI
+1227 
-1235 KANIYVSLSSDIMA
+1235 SLSI
-1249 DTGAKLRITYPD
+1249 
-1261 GSSKEKLVS
+1261 LV
-1270 DYSTVKYNNEDV
+1270 
-1282 KKITYETV
+1282 
-1290 PAELTSRISICAVRS
+1290 
-1305 NGATS
+1305 
-1310 NSFSFA
+1310 
-1316 PTDYLYKCIEQ
+1316 
-1327 KLPEANLAKALLNY
+1327 
-1341 GAYAQLYFG
+1341 
-1350 INTSDLANKKLTD
+1350 
-1363 DAVAALSVD
+1363 
-1372 TVLKNAPADDAAA
+1372 
-1385 LNNEDIEY
+1385 
-1393 IGSALVCKSGTD
+1393 
-1405 MKLYFKNKNNL
+1405 
-1416 TLEQLKIKYALDAYD
+1416 
-1431 ITLDEG
+1431 
-1437 MLCIRINNVYPG
+1437 
-1449 NLSAK
+1449 
-1454 YTIVINGA
+1454 
-1462 NGTISGNIC
+1462 
-1471 PMAYVRKGVQSSDTK
+1471 TK
-1486 QQNLCKAMY
+1486 
-1495 LYNRAALEYLGR
+1495 

>member
-12 LAAACLAFGVAFTGT
+12 LAAACLAFGVAFTGM
-27 PASSLYQITQV
+27 PASSLYSITQV
-38 QAAETASESTLATA
+38 QAAETASESILATA
-52 SPAAKYGLADD
+52 SQAAKYGLADD

-100 NECKDTYSNMK
+100 NECKDTYPNMK
-111 LMGNDE
+111 LMGSDE

-131 TDWKIGNYQLGTRDD
+131 TDWKIGNYQLGSRDD

-168 HTTPDLPKVSQNLY
+168 HTTPDLAKVSDNLY

-187 KGNLYHANGF
+187 KDNLYHANGF

-278 SVNGVTLSDKN
+278 SAKGVTLSDKN

-321 LRGAVTGNSFDVNSI
+321 LRGAVTGNSFDVDSI

-397 ANGNRW
+397 ASGNRW
-403 GNNVLGAKGNDQF
+403 GNNVLGAKGNNEF

-438 RNPGGDSQILQIDRG
+438 RNPGKDSQILQIDRG

-468 INSDTKMNDGTYK
+468 INSDTKMKNGTYK

-557 DGDIIAVGAKSQIGD
+557 DGEVIAVGAKSQIGD

-626 AYVDE
+626 AYVD
-631 KTNNGEWPGVEMK
+631 KDTNNGKWPGVEMK

-659 KTASVIFNDGV
+659 KNASIIFNDGA

-698 VEKQIDDI
+698 VEKKADDI
-706 KITSSLAN
+706 KITFSADTVSAKVGSEVKLTAQASGGSGNYTYKFIVSDNN
-714 GSSFNTD
+714 GNWYKIRDYARSNTC
-721 STTTTITLKNATK
+721 TWRPGAAGNKTL
-734 GSYSVDNGP
+734 YVD
-743 VKEFTGSATVTLG
+743 V
-756 TGKIA
+756 
-761 DSDVTLK
+761 
-768 VTASNDKDSKTETF
+768 KDSAGAYQRAALPIEV
-782 TFKKKFDAVKNG
+782 KKVNEKLSVKLAVSP
-794 GYVDYEG
+794 
-801 ETLAKASG
+801 SG
-809 TARQAVGGKYA
+809 TAKVGSEVKLTAQASGGSGNYTYKFILSDNNGNWYKIRDYARSNTCTWRPGAAGSKTLYVDVKDSEGAYQRVELPIQVTKQTEKLSVKLAASPSGTAKVGSEVKLTAQASGGSGNYTYKFILSDNNGNWYKIRDYAKSNTCTWRPGAVG
-820 TNPGKQ
+820 
-826 LGKNKTIKS
+826 NKTLYVDVKDS
-835 AADFD
+835 AGAYQRVELPIRVTKQAEKLSVKLTASPF
-840 DSMIIAQGVAN
+840 
-851 DDARNFRGTH
+851 GT
-861 EGPVYDSYAL
+861 A
-871 YGAWDDEN
+871 
-879 IYLGWQ
+879 
-885 FVNVADI
+885 
-892 TSPEQTYPNS
+892 
-902 DNGKPN
+902 
-908 NGDIPQVIALNLGTG
+908 
-923 KTGDGT
+923 
-929 LDNGGNIWGLKVK
+929 KVGSEVK
-942 YDTPIDAMLC
+942 
-952 FSSKSGV
+952 
-959 GKPALFTTKKS
+959 
-970 GEFSYD
+970 
-976 APYCTGFTKA
+976 
-986 GISFKAEDG
+986 
-995 FFGKSLIG
+995 
-1003 INSNGYKGLTVD
+1003 LT
-1015 QLTSTSSNWV
+1015 
-1025 DFLSLGH
+1025 
-1032 KTSMDTFY
+1032 
-1040 TMTIPMSA
+1040 A
-1048 LNLTK
+1048 
-1053 AKLEKNGIGVMHIST
+1053 
-1068 FGESGIASTPMDM
+1068 
-1081 SMVDNAT
+1081 
-1088 EEYSTD
+1088 
-1094 SSTSKEKEDTDIIT
+1094 
-1108 APLARLGAEGGD
+1108 
-1120 DPDPQP
+1120 
-1126 DNRMTVNFGAD
+1126 
-1137 RSAPQ
+1137 Q
-1142 ATGTALTLKAVA
+1142 ATG
-1154 DGGVGSYKYQF
+1154 GSGSYLYDF
-1165 KIDNTEV
+1165 LVCSPDNNWYRLRDYEKT
-1172 QSGSSATYS
+1172 GTYL
-1181 WKAAKGAHTLQV
+1181 WVPKTVGNTMLYVDAV
-1193 VVTDSQGHKV
+1193 DS
-1203 TVSKQFTGEGG
+1203 EGNYRR
-1214 EVIDKNVLTAKSY
+1214 E
-1227 SLTLAENI
+1227 
-1235 KANIYVSLSSDIMA
+1235 SLSI
-1249 DTGAKLRITYPD
+1249 
-1261 GSSKEKLVS
+1261 LV
-1270 DYSTVKYNNEDV
+1270 
-1282 KKITYETV
+1282 
-1290 PAELTSRISICAVRS
+1290 
-1305 NGATS
+1305 
-1310 NSFSFA
+1310 
-1316 PTDYLYKCIEQ
+1316 
-1327 KLPEANLAKALLNY
+1327 
-1341 GAYAQLYFG
+1341 
-1350 INTSDLANKKLTD
+1350 
-1363 DAVAALSVD
+1363 
-1372 TVLKNAPADDAAA
+1372 
-1385 LNNEDIEY
+1385 
-1393 IGSALVCKSGTD
+1393 
-1405 MKLYFKNKNNL
+1405 
-1416 TLEQLKIKYALDAYD
+1416 
-1431 ITLDEG
+1431 
-1437 MLCIRINNVYPG
+1437 
-1449 NLSAK
+1449 
-1454 YTIVINGA
+1454 
-1462 NGTISGNIC
+1462 
-1471 PMAYVRKGVQSSDTK
+1471 TK
-1486 QQNLCKAMY
+1486 
-1495 LYNRAALEYLGR
+1495 

>member
-12 LAAACLAFGVAFTGT
+12 LAAACLAFGVAFTGM
-27 PASSLYQITQV
+27 PASSLYSITQV

-52 SPAAKYGLADD
+52 SQAAKYGLADD

-117 VNGTDGCWW
+117 INGTDGCWW

-131 TDWKIGNYQLGTRDD
+131 TDWKIGNYQLGSRDD

-168 HTTPDLPKVSQNLY
+168 HTTPDLPKVSDNLY

-187 KGNLYHANGF
+187 KDNLYHANGF
-197 KEITQ
+197 KKITQ

-209 TTGQMGGLPDVNT
+209 TTGEMGGLPDVNT

-278 SVNGVTLSDKN
+278 SAKGVTLSDKN

-397 ANGNRW
+397 ASGNRW
-403 GNNVLGAKGNDQF
+403 GNNVLGAKGNNEF

-438 RNPGGDSQILQIDRG
+438 RNPGKDSQILQIDRG

-468 INSDTKMNDGTYK
+468 INSDTKMKNGTYK

-557 DGDIIAVGAKSQIGD
+557 DGEVIAVGAKSQIGD

-631 KTNNGEWPGVEMK
+631 KTNNGKWPGVEMK

-659 KTASVIFNDGV
+659 KNASIIFNDGV

-698 VEKQIDDI
+698 VEKKADDI
-706 KITSSLAN
+706 KITFSADTVSAKV
-714 GSSFNTD
+714 GSEVKLTAQASGGSGNYTYKFIISDNSGNWYKIRDYARSNTC
-721 STTTTITLKNATK
+721 TWRPGAAGNKTL
-734 GSYSVDNGP
+734 YVD
-743 VKEFTGSATVTLG
+743 V
-756 TGKIA
+756 
-761 DSDVTLK
+761 
-768 VTASNDKDSKTETF
+768 KDSAGAYQRAALPIEV
-782 TFKKKFDAVKNG
+782 KKVNEKLSVKLAVSP
-794 GYVDYEG
+794 
-801 ETLAKASG
+801 SG
-809 TARQAVGGKYA
+809 TAKVGSEVKLTAQASGGSGNYTYKFILSDNNGNWYKIRDYA
-820 TNPGKQ
+820 RSNTCTWRPGAA
-826 LGKNKTIKS
+826 GNKTLYVDVKDS
-835 AADFD
+835 AGAYQRAALPIEVKKVNEKL
-840 DSMIIAQGVAN
+840 SVKLAVSPSGTAKVGSEVKLTAQASGGSGN
-851 DDARNFRGTH
+851 
-861 EGPVYDSYAL
+861 Y
-871 YGAWDDEN
+871 
-879 IYLGWQ
+879 
-885 FVNVADI
+885 
-892 TSPEQTYPNS
+892 TYKFILS
-902 DNGKPN
+902 DN
-908 NGDIPQVIALNLGTG
+908 NGNWYKIRDYAKSNTCTWIPGAAGNKTLYVDVKDSAGAYQRVELPIQVTKQAEKLSVKLTASPFGTA
-923 KTGDGT
+923 
-929 LDNGGNIWGLKVK
+929 KVGSEVK
-942 YDTPIDAMLC
+942 
-952 FSSKSGV
+952 
-959 GKPALFTTKKS
+959 
-970 GEFSYD
+970 
-976 APYCTGFTKA
+976 
-986 GISFKAEDG
+986 
-995 FFGKSLIG
+995 
-1003 INSNGYKGLTVD
+1003 LT
-1015 QLTSTSSNWV
+1015 
-1025 DFLSLGH
+1025 
-1032 KTSMDTFY
+1032 
-1040 TMTIPMSA
+1040 A
-1048 LNLTK
+1048 
-1053 AKLEKNGIGVMHIST
+1053 
-1068 FGESGIASTPMDM
+1068 
-1081 SMVDNAT
+1081 
-1088 EEYSTD
+1088 
-1094 SSTSKEKEDTDIIT
+1094 
-1108 APLARLGAEGGD
+1108 
-1120 DPDPQP
+1120 
-1126 DNRMTVNFGAD
+1126 
-1137 RSAPQ
+1137 Q
-1142 ATGTALTLKAVA
+1142 ATGGSGNYLYDFLVCSPDNNWYRLRDYEKTGTFLWVPKTVGNTMLYVDAV
-1154 DGGVGSYKYQF
+1154 
-1165 KIDNTEV
+1165 
-1172 QSGSSATYS
+1172 
-1181 WKAAKGAHTLQV
+1181 
-1193 VVTDSQGHKV
+1193 DS
-1203 TVSKQFTGEGG
+1203 EGNYRR
-1214 EVIDKNVLTAKSY
+1214 E
-1227 SLTLAENI
+1227 
-1235 KANIYVSLSSDIMA
+1235 SLSI
-1249 DTGAKLRITYPD
+1249 
-1261 GSSKEKLVS
+1261 LV
-1270 DYSTVKYNNEDV
+1270 
-1282 KKITYETV
+1282 
-1290 PAELTSRISICAVRS
+1290 
-1305 NGATS
+1305 
-1310 NSFSFA
+1310 
-1316 PTDYLYKCIEQ
+1316 
-1327 KLPEANLAKALLNY
+1327 
-1341 GAYAQLYFG
+1341 
-1350 INTSDLANKKLTD
+1350 
-1363 DAVAALSVD
+1363 
-1372 TVLKNAPADDAAA
+1372 
-1385 LNNEDIEY
+1385 
-1393 IGSALVCKSGTD
+1393 
-1405 MKLYFKNKNNL
+1405 
-1416 TLEQLKIKYALDAYD
+1416 
-1431 ITLDEG
+1431 
-1437 MLCIRINNVYPG
+1437 
-1449 NLSAK
+1449 
-1454 YTIVINGA
+1454 
-1462 NGTISGNIC
+1462 
-1471 PMAYVRKGVQSSDTK
+1471 TK
-1486 QQNLCKAMY
+1486 
-1495 LYNRAALEYLGR
+1495 

>member
-12 LAAACLAFGVAFTGT
+12 LAAACLAFGVAFTGM
-27 PASSLYQITQV
+27 PASSLYSITQV
-38 QAAETASESTLATA
+38 QAAETASESILATA
-52 SPAAKYGLADD
+52 SQAAKYGLADD

-117 VNGTDGCWW
+117 INGTDGCWW

-131 TDWKIGNYQLGTRDD
+131 TDWKIGNYQLGSRDD
-146 FKAMCAEADKYGIK
+146 FKAMCAEADNYGIK

-168 HTTPDLPKVSQNLY
+168 HTTPDLPKVSDNLY

-187 KGNLYHANGF
+187 KDNLYHANGF

-278 SVNGVTLSDKN
+278 SAKGVTLSDKN

-321 LRGAVTGNSFDVNSI
+321 LRGAVTGNSFDVDSI

-397 ANGNRW
+397 ASGNRW
-403 GNNVLGAKGNDQF
+403 GNNVLGAKGNNEF

-438 RNPGGDSQILQIDRG
+438 RNPGKDSQILQIDRG

-468 INSDTKMNDGTYK
+468 INSDTKMKNGTYK

-557 DGDIIAVGAKSQIGD
+557 DGEVIAVGAKSQIGD

-626 AYVDE
+626 AYVD
-631 KTNNGEWPGVEMK
+631 KDTNNGKWPGVEMK

-698 VEKQIDDI
+698 VEKKADDI
-706 KITSSLAN
+706 KITFSADTVSAKVGSEVKLTAQASGGSGNYTYKFIVSDNN
-714 GSSFNTD
+714 GNWYKIRDYARSNTC
-721 STTTTITLKNATK
+721 TWRPGAAGNKTL
-734 GSYSVDNGP
+734 YVD
-743 VKEFTGSATVTLG
+743 V
-756 TGKIA
+756 
-761 DSDVTLK
+761 
-768 VTASNDKDSKTETF
+768 KDSAGAYQRAALPIEV
-782 TFKKKFDAVKNG
+782 KKVNEKLSVKLAVSP
-794 GYVDYEG
+794 
-801 ETLAKASG
+801 SG
-809 TARQAVGGKYA
+809 TAKVGSEVKLTAQASGGSGNYTYKFILSDNNGNWYKIRDYARSNTCTWRPGAAGSKTLYVDVKDSEGAYQRVELPIQVTKQTEKLSVKLAASPSGTAKVGSEVKLTAQASGGSGNYTYKFILSDNNGNWYKIRDYAKSNTCTWRPGAVG
-820 TNPGKQ
+820 
-826 LGKNKTIKS
+826 NKTLYVDVKDS
-835 AADFD
+835 AGAYQRVELPIRVTKQAEKLSVKLTASPF
-840 DSMIIAQGVAN
+840 
-851 DDARNFRGTH
+851 GT
-861 EGPVYDSYAL
+861 A
-871 YGAWDDEN
+871 
-879 IYLGWQ
+879 
-885 FVNVADI
+885 
-892 TSPEQTYPNS
+892 
-902 DNGKPN
+902 
-908 NGDIPQVIALNLGTG
+908 
-923 KTGDGT
+923 
-929 LDNGGNIWGLKVK
+929 KVGSEVK
-942 YDTPIDAMLC
+942 
-952 FSSKSGV
+952 
-959 GKPALFTTKKS
+959 
-970 GEFSYD
+970 
-976 APYCTGFTKA
+976 
-986 GISFKAEDG
+986 
-995 FFGKSLIG
+995 
-1003 INSNGYKGLTVD
+1003 LT
-1015 QLTSTSSNWV
+1015 
-1025 DFLSLGH
+1025 
-1032 KTSMDTFY
+1032 
-1040 TMTIPMSA
+1040 A
-1048 LNLTK
+1048 
-1053 AKLEKNGIGVMHIST
+1053 
-1068 FGESGIASTPMDM
+1068 
-1081 SMVDNAT
+1081 
-1088 EEYSTD
+1088 
-1094 SSTSKEKEDTDIIT
+1094 
-1108 APLARLGAEGGD
+1108 
-1120 DPDPQP
+1120 
-1126 DNRMTVNFGAD
+1126 
-1137 RSAPQ
+1137 Q
-1142 ATGTALTLKAVA
+1142 ATG
-1154 DGGVGSYKYQF
+1154 GSGSYLYDF
-1165 KIDNTEV
+1165 LVCSPDNNWYRLRDYEKT
-1172 QSGSSATYS
+1172 GTYL
-1181 WKAAKGAHTLQV
+1181 WVPKTVGNTMLYVDAV
-1193 VVTDSQGHKV
+1193 DS
-1203 TVSKQFTGEGG
+1203 EGNYRR
-1214 EVIDKNVLTAKSY
+1214 E
-1227 SLTLAENI
+1227 
-1235 KANIYVSLSSDIMA
+1235 SLSI
-1249 DTGAKLRITYPD
+1249 
-1261 GSSKEKLVS
+1261 LV
-1270 DYSTVKYNNEDV
+1270 
-1282 KKITYETV
+1282 
-1290 PAELTSRISICAVRS
+1290 
-1305 NGATS
+1305 
-1310 NSFSFA
+1310 
-1316 PTDYLYKCIEQ
+1316 
-1327 KLPEANLAKALLNY
+1327 
-1341 GAYAQLYFG
+1341 
-1350 INTSDLANKKLTD
+1350 
-1363 DAVAALSVD
+1363 
-1372 TVLKNAPADDAAA
+1372 
-1385 LNNEDIEY
+1385 
-1393 IGSALVCKSGTD
+1393 
-1405 MKLYFKNKNNL
+1405 
-1416 TLEQLKIKYALDAYD
+1416 
-1431 ITLDEG
+1431 
-1437 MLCIRINNVYPG
+1437 
-1449 NLSAK
+1449 
-1454 YTIVINGA
+1454 
-1462 NGTISGNIC
+1462 
-1471 PMAYVRKGVQSSDTK
+1471 TK
-1486 QQNLCKAMY
+1486 
-1495 LYNRAALEYLGR
+1495 

>member
-1 MKKRTTYLLKR
+1 MKKRTTYLFKR

-27 PASSLYQITQV
+27 PASSLYPITQV

-52 SPAAKYGLADD
+52 SQAAKYGLADD

-117 VNGTDGCWW
+117 INGTDGCWW

-131 TDWKIGNYQLGTRDD
+131 TDWKIGNYQLGSRDD

-168 HTTPDLPKVSQNLY
+168 HTTPDLPKVSDNLY

-187 KGNLYHANGF
+187 KDNLYHANGF
-197 KEITQ
+197 KKITQ

-209 TTGQMGGLPDVNT
+209 TTGEMGGLPDVNT

-278 SVNGVTLSDKN
+278 SAKGVTLSDKN

-321 LRGAVTGNSFDVNSI
+321 LRGAVTGNSFDVDSI

-397 ANGNRW
+397 ASGNRW
-403 GNNVLGAKGNDQF
+403 GNNVLGAKGNNEF

-438 RNPGGDSQILQIDRG
+438 RNPGKDSQILQIERG
-453 NEGTV
+453 TEGTV

-468 INSDTKMNDGTYK
+468 INSDTKMKDGTYK

-557 DGDIIAVGAKSQIGD
+557 DGEVIAVGAKSQIGD

-626 AYVDE
+626 AYVD
-631 KTNNGEWPGVEMK
+631 KDTNNGKWPGLEMK

-659 KTASVIFNDGV
+659 KTASIIFNDGA

-698 VEKQIDDI
+698 VEKQTNDI

-782 TFKKKFDAVKNG
+782 AFKKKFDAEKNG

-801 ETLAKASG
+801 ETLA
-809 TARQAVGGKYA
+809 T
-820 TNPGKQ
+820 
-826 LGKNKTIKS
+826 LG
-835 AADFD
+835 
-840 DSMIIAQGVAN
+840 V
-851 DDARNFRGTH
+851 
-861 EGPVYDSYAL
+861 
-871 YGAWDDEN
+871 
-879 IYLGWQ
+879 
-885 FVNVADI
+885 
-892 TSPEQTYPNS
+892 
-902 DNGKPN
+902 
-908 NGDIPQVIALNLGTG
+908 
-923 KTGDGT
+923 
-929 LDNGGNIWGLKVK
+929 
-942 YDTPIDAMLC
+942 
-952 FSSKSGV
+952 
-959 GKPALFTTKKS
+959 
-970 GEFSYD
+970 
-976 APYCTGFTKA
+976 
-986 GISFKAEDG
+986 
-995 FFGKSLIG
+995 
-1003 INSNGYKGLTVD
+1003 
-1015 QLTSTSSNWV
+1015 
-1025 DFLSLGH
+1025 
-1032 KTSMDTFY
+1032 
-1040 TMTIPMSA
+1040 
-1048 LNLTK
+1048 
-1053 AKLEKNGIGVMHIST
+1053 
-1068 FGESGIASTPMDM
+1068 
-1081 SMVDNAT
+1081 
-1088 EEYSTD
+1088 
-1094 SSTSKEKEDTDIIT
+1094 
-1108 APLARLGAEGGD
+1108 EGGD
-1120 DPDPQP
+1120 DYATQRDA
-1126 DNRMTVNFGAD
+1126 RMTVNFGAD

-1165 KIDNTEV
+1165 KIDNNEV

-1193 VVTDSQGHKV
+1193 VVTDSQGHQV

-1214 EVIDKNVLTAKSY
+1214 NFEKLNAKISASTKQISVGEKVKLTASATGGSGKYSYKFTLYKDGKWKDLQAYGNSTTYTWTAPETGKY
-1227 SLTLAENI
+1227 SLYVAVNDSEGNHTNAYVPIEVKKEQLI
-1235 KANIYVSLSSDIMA
+1235 VSLKASAKSVLLGEKVSLTAIAKGGSEKYSYKFVLYDNDKWKDLQTYGDSNTYTWTASKAGKYSLYVAVKDSEGNHTNAYVPIEVKNGQLSVSIEASTKSIRVGEKIKLTATAKGGSGKYSYKFVLYDNGKWKDLQTYGDSNTYTWIASKAGKYSLYVAVNDSNGEHINAYVPVEVKNGQLSVSIEASTKSISVGEKIKLTATAKGGSGKYSYKFVLYDNSKWKDLQTYGDSNTYTWTASKVGKYSLYVAVDDSDGNHINAYVPVEVKNKELTATLGFSISSS
-1249 DTGAKLRITYPD
+1249 TGA
-1261 GSSKEKLVS
+1261 
-1270 DYSTVKYNNEDV
+1270 STVKLDAEATGGSGKYQYKFLVCNEKGMWEELRGYADSNSYMWNAKESGKYIIYV
-1282 KKITYETV
+1282 RVTDSEGGFSS
-1290 PAELTSRISICAVRS
+1290 AELPFYV
-1305 NGATS
+1305 
-1310 NSFSFA
+1310 
-1316 PTDYLYKCIEQ
+1316 
-1327 KLPEANLAKALLNY
+1327 
-1341 GAYAQLYFG
+1341 
-1350 INTSDLANKKLTD
+1350 
-1363 DAVAALSVD
+1363 
-1372 TVLKNAPADDAAA
+1372 
-1385 LNNEDIEY
+1385 
-1393 IGSALVCKSGTD
+1393 
-1405 MKLYFKNKNNL
+1405 
-1416 TLEQLKIKYALDAYD
+1416 IK
-1431 ITLDEG
+1431 
-1437 MLCIRINNVYPG
+1437 
-1449 NLSAK
+1449 
-1454 YTIVINGA
+1454 
-1462 NGTISGNIC
+1462 
-1471 PMAYVRKGVQSSDTK
+1471 
-1486 QQNLCKAMY
+1486 
-1495 LYNRAALEYLGR
+1495 

>member
-27 PASSLYQITQV
+27 PASSLYPITQV

-52 SPAAKYGLADD
+52 SQAAKYGLADD

-111 LMGNDE
+111 LMGSDE

-187 KGNLYHANGF
+187 KDNLYHANGF

-278 SVNGVTLSDKN
+278 SANGVTLSDKN

-321 LRGAVTGNSFDVNSI
+321 LRGAVTGNSFDVDSI

-392 DGSNG
+392 DGSDG

-416 KSTEVREVN
+416 KSAEVREVN

-438 RNPGGDSQILQIDRG
+438 RNPGNDSQILQIDRG

-468 INSDTKMNDGTYK
+468 INSDTKMKNGTYK

-557 DGDIIAVGAKSQIGD
+557 DGEVIAVGAKSQIGD

-626 AYVDE
+626 AYVD
-631 KTNNGEWPGVEMK
+631 KDTNNGKWPGVEMK

-659 KTASVIFNDGV
+659 KNASIIFNDGA

-698 VEKQIDDI
+698 VEKKADDI
-706 KITSSLAN
+706 KITFSADTVSAKV
-714 GSSFNTD
+714 GSEVKLTAQASGGSGNYTYKFIVSDNSGNWYKIRDYARSNTC
-721 STTTTITLKNATK
+721 TWRPGAAGNKTL
-734 GSYSVDNGP
+734 YVD
-743 VKEFTGSATVTLG
+743 V
-756 TGKIA
+756 
-761 DSDVTLK
+761 
-768 VTASNDKDSKTETF
+768 KDSAGAYKRAALPIEV
-782 TFKKKFDAVKNG
+782 KKVNEKLSVK
-794 GYVDYEG
+794 
-801 ETLAKASG
+801 LAESPSG
-809 TARQAVGGKYA
+809 TAKVGSEVKLTAQASGGSGNYTYKFILSDNNGNWYKIRDYAKSNTCTWRPGAAGSKTLYVDVKDSEGAYQRVELPIQVTKQTEKLSVKLAASPSGTAKVGSEVKLTAQASGGSGNYTYKFIVSDNNGNWYKIRDYA
-820 TNPGKQ
+820 KANTSTWIPGAA
-826 LGKNKTIKS
+826 GNKTLYVDVKDS
-835 AADFD
+835 A
-840 DSMIIAQGVAN
+840 
-851 DDARNFRGTH
+851 
-861 EGPVYDSYAL
+861 
-871 YGAWDDEN
+871 GAYQRVELP
-879 IYLGWQ
+879 IQVTKQAEKLS
-885 FVNVADI
+885 VKLTA
-892 TSPEQTYPNS
+892 SPS
-902 DNGKPN
+902 
-908 NGDIPQVIALNLGTG
+908 
-923 KTGDGT
+923 KTV
-929 LDNGGNIWGLKVK
+929 KVGSEVK
-942 YDTPIDAMLC
+942 
-952 FSSKSGV
+952 
-959 GKPALFTTKKS
+959 
-970 GEFSYD
+970 
-976 APYCTGFTKA
+976 
-986 GISFKAEDG
+986 
-995 FFGKSLIG
+995 
-1003 INSNGYKGLTVD
+1003 LT
-1015 QLTSTSSNWV
+1015 
-1025 DFLSLGH
+1025 
-1032 KTSMDTFY
+1032 
-1040 TMTIPMSA
+1040 A
-1048 LNLTK
+1048 
-1053 AKLEKNGIGVMHIST
+1053 
-1068 FGESGIASTPMDM
+1068 
-1081 SMVDNAT
+1081 
-1088 EEYSTD
+1088 
-1094 SSTSKEKEDTDIIT
+1094 
-1108 APLARLGAEGGD
+1108 
-1120 DPDPQP
+1120 
-1126 DNRMTVNFGAD
+1126 
-1137 RSAPQ
+1137 Q
-1142 ATGTALTLKAVA
+1142 ATG
-1154 DGGVGSYKYQF
+1154 GSGSYLYDF
-1165 KIDNTEV
+1165 LVCSPDNNWYRLRDYEKT
-1172 QSGSSATYS
+1172 GTYL
-1181 WKAAKGAHTLQV
+1181 WVPK
-1193 VVTDSQGHKV
+1193 
-1203 TVSKQFTGEGG
+1203 TVGNTMLYVDAVDGEGNYRR
-1214 EVIDKNVLTAKSY
+1214 E
-1227 SLTLAENI
+1227 
-1235 KANIYVSLSSDIMA
+1235 SLSI
-1249 DTGAKLRITYPD
+1249 
-1261 GSSKEKLVS
+1261 LV
-1270 DYSTVKYNNEDV
+1270 
-1282 KKITYETV
+1282 
-1290 PAELTSRISICAVRS
+1290 
-1305 NGATS
+1305 
-1310 NSFSFA
+1310 
-1316 PTDYLYKCIEQ
+1316 
-1327 KLPEANLAKALLNY
+1327 
-1341 GAYAQLYFG
+1341 
-1350 INTSDLANKKLTD
+1350 
-1363 DAVAALSVD
+1363 
-1372 TVLKNAPADDAAA
+1372 
-1385 LNNEDIEY
+1385 
-1393 IGSALVCKSGTD
+1393 
-1405 MKLYFKNKNNL
+1405 
-1416 TLEQLKIKYALDAYD
+1416 
-1431 ITLDEG
+1431 
-1437 MLCIRINNVYPG
+1437 
-1449 NLSAK
+1449 
-1454 YTIVINGA
+1454 
-1462 NGTISGNIC
+1462 
-1471 PMAYVRKGVQSSDTK
+1471 TK
-1486 QQNLCKAMY
+1486 
-1495 LYNRAALEYLGR
+1495 

>member
-52 SPAAKYGLADD
+52 SQAAKYGLADD

-111 LMGNDE
+111 LMGSDE
-117 VNGTDGCWW
+117 ENGTDGCWW

-187 KGNLYHANGF
+187 KDNLYHANGF
-197 KEITQ
+197 KKITQ

-209 TTGQMGGLPDVNT
+209 TTGEMGGLPDVNT

-278 SVNGVTLSDKN
+278 SANGVTLSDKN

-392 DGSNG
+392 DGSDG

-416 KSTEVREVN
+416 KSAEVREVN

-438 RNPGGDSQILQIDRG
+438 RNPGKDSQILQIDRG

-458 IINLKEESVN
+458 IINLKEDSVK
-468 INSDTKMNDGTYK
+468 INSDTNMKDGTYK
-481 DQVSGRTFT
+481 DQVSGRFFT

-511 DQESVGIS
+511 DQESVGVS

-557 DGDIIAVGAKSQIGD
+557 DGDVIAVGEKSQIGD

-590 AEFKK
+590 AKFKK

-659 KTASVIFNDGV
+659 KTASIIFNDGA

-698 VEKQIDDI
+698 VEKHTDDI

-768 VTASNDKDSKTETF
+768 VVASNDKDSKTETF
-782 TFKKKFDAVKNG
+782 TFKKKFDAEKNG

-801 ETLAKASG
+801 ETLA
-809 TARQAVGGKYA
+809 
-820 TNPGKQ
+820 
-826 LGKNKTIKS
+826 
-835 AADFD
+835 
-840 DSMIIAQGVAN
+840 
-851 DDARNFRGTH
+851 
-861 EGPVYDSYAL
+861 
-871 YGAWDDEN
+871 
-879 IYLGWQ
+879 
-885 FVNVADI
+885 
-892 TSPEQTYPNS
+892 
-902 DNGKPN
+902 
-908 NGDIPQVIALNLGTG
+908 
-923 KTGDGT
+923 
-929 LDNGGNIWGLKVK
+929 
-942 YDTPIDAMLC
+942 
-952 FSSKSGV
+952 
-959 GKPALFTTKKS
+959 
-970 GEFSYD
+970 
-976 APYCTGFTKA
+976 
-986 GISFKAEDG
+986 
-995 FFGKSLIG
+995 
-1003 INSNGYKGLTVD
+1003 
-1015 QLTSTSSNWV
+1015 
-1025 DFLSLGH
+1025 
-1032 KTSMDTFY
+1032 
-1040 TMTIPMSA
+1040 
-1048 LNLTK
+1048 
-1053 AKLEKNGIGVMHIST
+1053 
-1068 FGESGIASTPMDM
+1068 
-1081 SMVDNAT
+1081 
-1088 EEYSTD
+1088 
-1094 SSTSKEKEDTDIIT
+1094 
-1108 APLARLGAEGGD
+1108 RLGVEGGD
-1120 DPDPQP
+1120 DSATQRDA
-1126 DNRMTVNFGAD
+1126 RMTVNFGAD

-1154 DGGVGSYKYQF
+1154 FGGVESYKYQF
-1165 KIDNTEV
+1165 KIDNTEM
-1172 QSGSSATYS
+1172 QSGSNATYS
-1181 WKAAKGAHTLQV
+1181 WKVAKGAHTLQV
-1193 VVTDSQGHKV
+1193 VVTDSQGHQV

-1214 EVIDKNVLTAKSY
+1214 SFEKLNAKISASTKQISVGEKVKLTASATGGSGKYSYKFTLYKDGKWKDLQAYGNSTTYTWTAPETGKY
-1227 SLTLAENI
+1227 SLYVAVNDSEGNHTNAYVPIEVKKEQLI
-1235 KANIYVSLSSDIMA
+1235 VSLKASAKSVLLGEKVSLTAIAKGGSEKYSYKFVLYDNDKWKDLQTYGDSNTYTWTASKAGKYSLYVAVKDSEGNHTNAYVPIEVKNGQLSVSIEASTKSIRVGEKIKLTATAKGGSGKYSYKFVLYDNGKWKDLQTYGDSNTYTWIASKAGKYSLYVAVNDSDGEHINAYVPVEVKNGQLSVSIEASTKSISVGEKIKLTATARGGSGKYSYKFVLYDNGMWKDLQTYGDSNTYTWTASKVGKYSLYVAVDDSDGHHINAYVPVEVKNKELTATLGFSISSS
-1249 DTGAKLRITYPD
+1249 TGT
-1261 GSSKEKLVS
+1261 
-1270 DYSTVKYNNEDV
+1270 STVKLDAEATGGSGKYQYKFLVCNEKGMWEELRGYADSNSYMWNAKESGKYIIYV
-1282 KKITYETV
+1282 RVTDSEGGFSS
-1290 PAELTSRISICAVRS
+1290 AELPFYV
-1305 NGATS
+1305 
-1310 NSFSFA
+1310 
-1316 PTDYLYKCIEQ
+1316 
-1327 KLPEANLAKALLNY
+1327 
-1341 GAYAQLYFG
+1341 
-1350 INTSDLANKKLTD
+1350 
-1363 DAVAALSVD
+1363 
-1372 TVLKNAPADDAAA
+1372 
-1385 LNNEDIEY
+1385 
-1393 IGSALVCKSGTD
+1393 
-1405 MKLYFKNKNNL
+1405 
-1416 TLEQLKIKYALDAYD
+1416 IK
-1431 ITLDEG
+1431 
-1437 MLCIRINNVYPG
+1437 
-1449 NLSAK
+1449 
-1454 YTIVINGA
+1454 
-1462 NGTISGNIC
+1462 
-1471 PMAYVRKGVQSSDTK
+1471 
-1486 QQNLCKAMY
+1486 
-1495 LYNRAALEYLGR
+1495 

>member
-12 LAAACLAFGVAFTGT
+12 LAAACLAFGVAFTGM
-27 PASSLYQITQV
+27 PASSLYPITQV

-52 SPAAKYGLADD
+52 SQAAKYGLADD

-168 HTTPDLPKVSQNLY
+168 HTTPDLAKVSDNLY

-187 KGNLYHANGF
+187 KDNLYHANGF

-260 LDAKSTR
+260 LDKKSTR

-278 SVNGVTLSDKN
+278 SANGVTLSDKN

-321 LRGAVTGNSFDVNSI
+321 LRGAVTGNSFDVDTI

-397 ANGNRW
+397 ASGNRW
-403 GNNVLGAKGNDQF
+403 GNNVLGAKGNNEF

-438 RNPGGDSQILQIDRG
+438 RNPGKDSQILQIDRG
-453 NEGTV
+453 TEGTV

-468 INSDTKMNDGTYK
+468 INSDTKMKDGTYK

-626 AYVDE
+626 AYVD
-631 KTNNGEWPGVEMK
+631 KDTNNGKWPGLEMK

-659 KTASVIFNDGV
+659 KTASIIFNDGA

-698 VEKQIDDI
+698 VEKKADDI
-706 KITSSLAN
+706 KITFS
-714 GSSFNTD
+714 
-721 STTTTITLKNATK
+721 
-734 GSYSVDNGP
+734 
-743 VKEFTGSATVTLG
+743 
-756 TGKIA
+756 A
-761 DSDVTLK
+761 DSVSAKVGSEVKLTAQASGGSGNYTYKFIISDNSGNWYKIRDYARSNTCTWRPGAAGNKTLYVDV
-768 VTASNDKDSKTETF
+768 KDSAGAYQRAALPIEV
-782 TFKKKFDAVKNG
+782 KKVNEKLSVKLAVSP
-794 GYVDYEG
+794 
-801 ETLAKASG
+801 SG
-809 TARQAVGGKYA
+809 TAKVGSEVKLTAQASGGSGNY
-820 TNPGKQ
+820 
-826 LGKNKTIKS
+826 
-835 AADFD
+835 
-840 DSMIIAQGVAN
+840 
-851 DDARNFRGTH
+851 
-861 EGPVYDSYAL
+861 
-871 YGAWDDEN
+871 
-879 IYLGWQ
+879 
-885 FVNVADI
+885 
-892 TSPEQTYPNS
+892 TYKFILS
-902 DNGKPN
+902 DN
-908 NGDIPQVIALNLGTG
+908 NGNWYKIRDYAKSNTCTWIPGAAGSKTLYVDVKDSAGAYQRVELPIQVTKQAEKLSVKLTASPFGTA
-923 KTGDGT
+923 
-929 LDNGGNIWGLKVK
+929 KVGSEVK
-942 YDTPIDAMLC
+942 
-952 FSSKSGV
+952 
-959 GKPALFTTKKS
+959 
-970 GEFSYD
+970 
-976 APYCTGFTKA
+976 
-986 GISFKAEDG
+986 
-995 FFGKSLIG
+995 
-1003 INSNGYKGLTVD
+1003 LT
-1015 QLTSTSSNWV
+1015 
-1025 DFLSLGH
+1025 
-1032 KTSMDTFY
+1032 
-1040 TMTIPMSA
+1040 A
-1048 LNLTK
+1048 
-1053 AKLEKNGIGVMHIST
+1053 
-1068 FGESGIASTPMDM
+1068 
-1081 SMVDNAT
+1081 
-1088 EEYSTD
+1088 
-1094 SSTSKEKEDTDIIT
+1094 
-1108 APLARLGAEGGD
+1108 
-1120 DPDPQP
+1120 
-1126 DNRMTVNFGAD
+1126 
-1137 RSAPQ
+1137 Q
-1142 ATGTALTLKAVA
+1142 ATG
-1154 DGGVGSYKYQF
+1154 GSGSYLYDF
-1165 KIDNTEV
+1165 LVCSPDNNWYRLRDYEKT
-1172 QSGSSATYS
+1172 GTYL
-1181 WKAAKGAHTLQV
+1181 WVPKTVGNTMLYVDAV
-1193 VVTDSQGHKV
+1193 DS
-1203 TVSKQFTGEGG
+1203 EGNYRR
-1214 EVIDKNVLTAKSY
+1214 E
-1227 SLTLAENI
+1227 
-1235 KANIYVSLSSDIMA
+1235 SLSI
-1249 DTGAKLRITYPD
+1249 
-1261 GSSKEKLVS
+1261 LV
-1270 DYSTVKYNNEDV
+1270 
-1282 KKITYETV
+1282 
-1290 PAELTSRISICAVRS
+1290 
-1305 NGATS
+1305 
-1310 NSFSFA
+1310 
-1316 PTDYLYKCIEQ
+1316 
-1327 KLPEANLAKALLNY
+1327 
-1341 GAYAQLYFG
+1341 
-1350 INTSDLANKKLTD
+1350 
-1363 DAVAALSVD
+1363 
-1372 TVLKNAPADDAAA
+1372 
-1385 LNNEDIEY
+1385 
-1393 IGSALVCKSGTD
+1393 
-1405 MKLYFKNKNNL
+1405 
-1416 TLEQLKIKYALDAYD
+1416 
-1431 ITLDEG
+1431 
-1437 MLCIRINNVYPG
+1437 
-1449 NLSAK
+1449 
-1454 YTIVINGA
+1454 
-1462 NGTISGNIC
+1462 
-1471 PMAYVRKGVQSSDTK
+1471 TK
-1486 QQNLCKAMY
+1486 
-1495 LYNRAALEYLGR
+1495 